1 MRKILDRLTALVMV
15 MLMFIQTCVPA
26 ITSFAKEEEL
36 DKRYVIQKLETLKQD
51 TYANFSL
58 NLATIL
64 DDKNLD
70 TDTNVKF
77 TLNAT
82 STDSNIKLLVR
93 KDFSL
98 YDERTFDKAEDAYKE
113 FDGIDKSLKD
123 QGLSLDVSVVQE
135 GEKYR
140 IKNNYVP
147 QAGKED
153 FGSDYKVYSLKV
165 IDKFDFDKQGLY
177 NKLPENDK
185 LSAEHNLQLS
195 EQRRLQQDGEVPEP
209 GKHNVTY
216 IFNFKVDK
224 SVDPTLTT
232 IALNKDANNPLE
244 VKQNAD
250 LFAAILNDKTYSV
263 YQTEQLPAEVTT
275 SIEHKKEVA
284 KAKAEADAKAKAE
297 ADAKAKKEAD
307 EKAKKEADE
316 KAKKDAKAKEEADA
330 KAKQEADKLKA
341 EEAKKTEEQK
351 AAEEKAKQE
360 AEAKAKA
367 EAEAKA
373 KAEAEAKAK
382 AEAEKLAAAEKA
394 KQEQLAKEQAEA
406 EAKRVAE
413 EKAKKDLENKKL
425 LGLVK
430 DTEER
435 QEEEPIIKKKE
446 IKEEVKSEPATPQER
461 KQKAEEF
468 DKALKDRKEEIKK
481 SEDKKDANNKED
493 NKKKA
498 DQKEVSKETKGL
510 LEGIKEFF
518 GFSNLQKADRELKA
532 ILSVKANGLKEVQ
545 ALLSSFEDKYHL
557 TKEEQAKLM
566 DDNKDAIKALIERDA
581 DKNFRPQVL
590 MGQSRSARTLTD
602 EEKANLDGKKFHILT
617 RFETSN
623 ALGPIQPGQ
632 FFNIHLD
639 KKLKVNDP
647 SSLEPLRYNGEII
660 ATPTYDNTKNIINY
674 KIIKEIPENIKVP
687 LNIPVDYN
695 TPNITLDNNEE
706 FVVTNKVSGL
716 GVKAPK
722 DLIPQKV
729 DKNGNLAG
737 SIIEPGRGDVPEL
750 IEADDK
756 SYKVDMDAYGTPV
769 VENGVLKGFNWT
781 ATVLSTTNLKGID
794 FHANFTTVKGS
805 GLGEIQNLALDGVKI
820 DNPDNNGLTGKLGI
834 VDSVHYKPAQKDG
847 NKFTYTFYTPT
858 TAVQETYM
866 LDINAVAN
874 GKVGAKRIV
883 GTQGWPRDKVEDATP
898 NRVGMNNRT
907 SILGEFTSDSAA
919 KWTVTDQVSTSDDG
933 KLPLA
938 SRQLG
943 GNQTLQTGQVAVYGI
958 DTTKG
963 SQTYGKMIQIGSV
976 ENAKPIPEQGTNPN
990 TAQPVGTIAAYEYTT
1005 DLDQQNPSAYT
1016 LGGVAISKAQDLQID
1031 QNWGLATG
1039 AKMPAQTIK
1048 AVDAAGKELGSVD
1061 VKAATD
1067 DSSTRR
1073 ITIPNVKVWSIGT
1086 DENGKVKAT
1095 KVQPKI
1101 DQGLPKE
1108 ETIDGKTFQCL
1119 ENYNYYEPSRH
1130 EYYVHNRAV
1139 VKTQKKFGKFIL
1151 KKTDAEGNPLQ
1162 GASFRLFPGPEVLTD
1177 KDGKA
1182 TFANIE
1188 PGTYNLIE
1196 SKAPVGYKPADDTT
1210 IVVDDNGVVRAA
1222 GDDASQEEDKTAT
1235 KYFEDA
1241 KYPAFMNA
1249 KSYAVGK
1256 KGEKMTTYIYLKPSK
1271 GGGTNQNTRLDIVG
1285 YDNNNG
1291 LSVEVFDVS
1300 PGQRDAVSEAM
1311 DLQNSPEKKAGGNV
1325 LGAVHKHAITGGPNT
1340 LDSFTQRTGYQ
1351 IKFPYQRFDGDW
1363 GFLVKITGRNNSSD
1377 GTVSYDWLTE
1387 NNPGNNAKIQKAI
1400 YPVDPSKTSS
1410 NTGGSTGNQ
1419 TKDTI
1424 VTIKNEKFETSPV
1437 EVTKVTTDKEK
1448 LGKATF
1454 VLKDSDNNILKTVTS
1469 ISTEGKDKGKV
1480 NFGKM
1485 PPGHY
1490 VIEEVASPDGYIES
1504 QLVFDVVVDN
1514 ANKVTYTARFKD
1526 GKGTPVQGVDY
1537 WIENEEIA
1545 DEKTKVPVT
1554 HVEQKM
1560 YISENNPGEIGT
1572 QDGVWEAYRYESL
1585 NYEAKIT
1592 TSEAKPNGRL
1602 TIQFDPNLD
1611 FTQYV
1616 NEIPKIIDNGE
1627 VIAKPY
1633 FNYDSNT
1640 LTYVFTDKA
1649 KGGQLNFS
1657 LKIVGIIPS
1666 KFYAKNSGTYYFT
1679 NVVAPGQ
1686 KNVQGNQ
1693 KDENIEIKAFYDDYD
1708 SARDGS
1714 QPTQMYYFRDVYKEG
1729 DQWYVKAL
1737 AYYNPKANAQGSRRN
1752 ARTLSFNWMTTD
1764 WFPNKQ
1770 IARWE
1775 GYGQKPAYEL
1785 DDLKVYRV
1793 LPVPTGFK
1801 NFVTNEPNMP
1811 RSMGIIPENDPNTYN
1826 LVYSQKIDPSKNLYD
1841 RQGNISVTYDPS
1853 KIISSG
1859 GVNTSLPL
1867 SVSMPQISPANEGY
1881 VIEQT
1886 FKVTDLDKFRSKFR
1900 TFYMTNGNLESAFA
1914 SKVNLN
1920 ESAASQAGK
1929 EIPKYYKQKI
1939 MMANEKYVPA
1949 KFSIKKFSEADKKLL
1964 AGAVFTLTDKSGKSI
1979 SRTTGSDGI
1988 LTFDNLKPG
1997 EYTLKETKAPE
2008 NFNKVEKTWNINV
2021 SKDGYVTIREISFD
2035 GQGDYLVGDNLTL
2048 DVSNRP
2054 TGTDFKVYKKDD
2066 TNQPLQGAEFTLT
2079 KDRKVVKTVKSDV
2092 NGLVNFEKL
2101 TKGIYILEETNPPAG
2116 FKNLGKKWVV
2126 EVDIN
2131 QKVKVYEYK
2140 DPDATKPPEKEN
2152 TDATKSLF
2160 GKDGTKWVDVAHR
2173 PLTGWSLDDN
2183 RWGGYTG
2190 NNHQPYKMGTR
2201 ILGINK
2207 GQKYIIQR
2215 YVINPEGGAM
2225 DLNSAVIHRE
2235 KPQYNNMT
2243 WYAGNEEIKA
2253 FILDKPVTGY
2263 VEDIRLQDFGLTEL
2277 NIGGLN
2283 PDIKKGTVQYSG
2295 GQNRLSLEFTDNGKT
2310 KIGNNP
2316 IVIDVKV
2323 PYDSLNAGVGTGMDL
2338 YADGTVYWKSD
2349 YYESVSYI
2357 VEGKDVKEKQD
2368 DPATPNIKGD
2378 HVSDG
2383 SLDVANERERHNFKF
2398 KKVDR
2403 DKDTDAVTGATFKLQ
2418 GPKIDD
2424 KNLGEEFWAHSGTDG
2439 MVNFDNLVPGIYKLT
2454 ETGPAQGY
2462 EPSHT
2467 DWTVFVKKDGKIYIR
2482 DNNSNAGGQ
2491 TNPDTQ
2497 WQKVSPNGKEV
2508 NKNFANLPNNPPKVA
2523 THIVE
2528 VNKKLN
2534 KFRQVFIINGNPED
2548 LSNTYFELHA
2558 QEEKRSLNDTN
2569 VRIVSLK
2576 EIGANSTPADIKNPG
2591 TAVTYGKEI
2600 INRNGFERL
2609 RIKPNVAGQEHRLA
2623 LTIEGDIPYSGTI
2636 GTGLDFYNYG
2646 SYDQNNNY
2654 NGNHYWAAESYKTLA
2669 DMTLQ
2674 AADPSSTGKS
2684 RSVYVGTSAANTIKP
2699 LLAKANLSSLKVARH
2714 SFFGESVTMNGLEIG
2729 NEIIAAAVRATG
2741 WEDVNPNNSD
2751 APTTRNDNPGKIQTK
2766 ITDINKND
2774 GKIRQV
2780 FLVNKENIKMIKA
2793 RLDFH
2798 AEPKNMNV
2806 IGQGFNPNNYPIN
2819 LNVISVRPVSTN
2831 STIDNLQYTGGEL
2844 KNLKVNY
2851 NEGTY
2856 WRHQLTL
2863 DNNNYQSPFAV
2874 VVEFEYQKSGT
2885 IGLGVNYRPNRGDAS
2900 KDYWAAESYT
2910 NGPAGINKNQP
2921 KITYE
2926 YGSEITEIPIVDYS
2940 NDPSKYVNDP
2950 NLEKGKYRIEEGT
2963 IGNTRTYYKYELKDG
2978 VRTGNK
2984 EIDTSKGTNGITI
2997 INKMVPK
3004 LRYVGTKD
3012 VASSTVTITF
3022 DGNGGQ
3028 WHMDPKTV
3036 TKGSEY
3042 ELPGCSFVAPDNT
3055 KEFDAWLVG
3064 GVRKNPGD
3072 KITVNDNIIVKAIWK
3087 DKAAPQPI
3095 EYTITSYS
3103 DANGNSVT
3111 ANLANATK
3119 DTKVDLTVTEN
3130 SNYTLATIWIEDDSG
3145 QKIQDVINNTFN
3157 MPEKNVHIKATF
3169 KAKQQVKSFS
3179 VVGDNDGR
3187 RGYVKVDPTESNN
3200 SYAKVDEKVTFTV
3213 IPGYD
3218 YKVQKVYLRTNNGRI
3233 LENVAVLEANNKG
3246 YFIMPDIS
3254 PDKSITIVA
3263 LYEKLKPG
3271 DREVPYQATEKLPY
3285 KVEKTVDPNMAPGE
3299 KKVVQKGVEGSVTY
3313 NYTISIEKGTAADAA
3328 YPADWPQDLLA
3339 TFQAMKGEGD
3349 RIAAYARTVV
3359 AGSRKEPTPEKVR
3372 VGKSNDPIDK
3382 YEPQPGDIEVPA
3394 DGAAEIIKIPNK
3406 KQGFVTKLFKRN
3418 AIGRPLEGATFS
3430 VNKMTDDTYKTVD
3443 KSFAP
3448 AIATSDKDG
3457 NITFKDQAGNP
3468 IALKP
3473 GYYTL
3478 TEDKAPTGYKKI
3490 TADWKIQV
3498 KDDGGRVYAVYKGP
3512 SDTPSSLVNDNE
3524 KAKAGD
3530 TTSQGIIVK
3539 SRLTDIN
3546 PENKTFVQRIY
3557 IDTRQHNGILNVQ
3570 ITPEHKREEIDRP
3583 GLPPV
3588 TIKEGVKTA
3597 YRSTYKISNPA
3608 TNKDITDEN
3617 FDHILRTYDLSGDD
3631 VSMVNT
3637 ARWRPF
3643 DWGFDEDQL
3652 NLEPG
3657 VYIVEVEGYYDDSII
3672 DKRVTNEVKI
3682 DENYKFLNKEGKKDY
3697 DSKGNDIT
3705 EPTLKDPYDRTDI
3718 NQDDLAKLDL
3728 HVDLYESKKEFKQLK
3743 LDKNGNATYEVV
3755 DKGSYQGGASQVTNY
3770 VKTKDGEDAAK
3781 KWSGTQDPKTK
3792 YANFVGKEVKYNGKT
3807 YVTGKIEPALG
3818 DEPYLHADT
3827 SINLK
3832 PIYDSAH
3839 EQELPKEGMEI
3850 INDEETYNITF
3861 SKHGKD
3867 DPNWADNGEEVT
3879 KNRLEGA
3886 IFKLQEL
3893 APGGYIDKPG
3903 TFVSSAFNGYF
3914 GFRGLKPG
3922 RYRLMEV
3929 KAPEGYKPIKD
3940 PILYMTI
3947 KYTGDIIDGKTGEI
3961 TPGKGLVTLEYN
3973 ENANGIIK
3981 YTPDEHAKVEDGKL
3995 VDYVTSATAKNMGKI
4010 INEKPGKGAVTINKK
4025 DGKGNALNGAK
4036 FKLTRLSSKLQ
4047 EDPTKPAD
4055 GKSLVSYSKDSSSI
4069 DDTAIAT
4076 VAAANDQKPKVKN
4089 GEILSLDPVKVG
4101 ASQIT
4106 GKSILAGKITLTFPG
4121 NQTAET
4127 TISVPGKFTVNLPT
4141 GVSLKENDQVTA
4153 NIKKDG
4159 MLVFD
4164 ELPIGNY
4171 VLEETKSPDGYQNKG
4186 QKWYFTVG
4194 GKGLDPYAGPVTRK
4208 GQDLSS
4214 SISIEES
4221 EIKVVKPNEGDK
4233 TAPDTIKPNSAH
4245 VLSIKNNFK
4254 LADGMEIKPGD
4265 FFQVKLSDY
4274 MDLKGIYDKE
4284 LIEGLDIF
4292 AEGIGT
4298 IAKANYDY
4306 DKGIITY
4313 TFTDYA
4319 NTYELKDFETSLT
4332 GHIKRDKLKYSATNV
4347 PVGIKM
4353 ISDPDTKFGKI
4364 NVVYELD
4371 TASHT
4376 DDWGNNLNIASKIT
4390 RFNPKTGEFEH
4401 IIYVNREQNF
4411 SNAAK
4416 LVYKPGTDVV
4426 NLHVEE
4432 FKINE
4437 QWTQSTYR
4445 KDNINLLMPPSF
4457 YVNPTEQYFR
4467 KPTDDYYNYT
4477 VNDNNPAIVNYNTG
4491 DLNWDDTYIIRVTG
4505 QIKEGS
4511 DRSQYNPK
4519 VRINA
4524 NNYPVWS
4531 AREDYVYEQWNK
4543 NLAEGKMEVTAINPK
4558 NEITFKKLDQAGEI
4572 LKDATFKLV
4581 KYNEDTKKWDDVKD
4595 STKTSGDDG
4604 LIKYEKLA
4612 PGKYGLVETK
4622 APEGYSPIEGHAA
4635 EFTVGDDGV
4644 ITRKVTKPKDQTPVG
4659 EKPGEKPK
4667 AGESPINPAGENQ
4680 GADPGTTPEK
4690 PKDTNVDM
4698 VEVDEPVGN
4707 GPINI
4712 INYKDIEFVKVD
4724 AVLDGENK
4732 KVFLPGAVFEVYKK
4746 DENGKYQPV
4755 KETKT
4760 KKAEDGTETT
4770 EQVTMTVT
4778 SDKNGKFKPKVNKPG
4793 DYALKE
4799 IKAPEGYAKMPG
4811 WIREFRLA
4819 DGKLYTLEKDPIKAS
4834 HTDSPKG
4841 WISSE
4846 VLSVDKKNNTFTQR
4860 IVINPNHKDFIIPN
4874 FQSYLR
4880 IFENDWS
4887 ITPKVEGENKGGKI
4901 KVALIGKD
4909 STKKITDL
4917 KDKDFIEYSPVI
4929 YKPEAGNTRSAYSL
4943 KGITGNGQ
4951 TDGQVKT
4958 TDSIVVEYTGKLAQG
4973 KTNVDQNAQVVLN
4986 YSIEDEVKYNLDWK
5000 VLTENKPVYDEYDL
5014 TKPVEVENRKA
5025 TYPLTGALGI
5035 IGFLVV
5041 GGIMMAMAYYK
5052 YRRKRRESALS

>member
-1 MRKILDRLTALVMV
+1 
-15 MLMFIQTCVPA
+15 MFIQTCVPA

-36 DKRYVIQKLETLKQD
+36 DKRYVIQKLESLKQD

-98 YDERTFDKAEDAYKE
+98 YDERTFDKVEDAYKE
-113 FDGIDKSLKD
+113 FDRIDKSLKD
-123 QGLSLDVSVVQE
+123 QGLRLDVSVVQD

-165 IDKFDFDKQGLY
+165 IDKFDFGKQGLY

-185 LSAEHNLQLS
+185 LSAEHNLQIA

-209 GKHNVTY
+209 DKHNVTY
-216 IFNFKVDK
+216 IFDFKVDK
-224 SVDPTLTT
+224 SVDPALTT

-263 YQTEQLPAEVTT
+263 YQTEQLPAEVTS

-284 KAKAEADAKAKAE
+284 KKKAEAKAKAE

-307 EKAKKEADE
+307 EKAKKEAEEKAKKEADE
-316 KAKKDAKAKEEADA
+316 KAKKEAEEKAKADS
-330 KAKQEADKLKA
+330 KAKQEADKKKS
-341 EEAKKTEEQK
+341 EEAKKSEEQK

-360 AEAKAKA
+360 AD
-367 EAEAKA
+367 AKA

-394 KQEQLAKEQAEA
+394 KQEQLAKEQKEA
-406 EAKRVAE
+406 EAKRAAE

-430 DTEER
+430 DTEEK

-446 IKEEVKSEPATPQER
+446 TKEEVKKEPATPQER

-468 DKALKDRKEEIKK
+468 DKALKEKKEEIKK

-493 NKKKA
+493 NKKTTDK
-498 DQKEVSKETKGL
+498 KEVSKETKGL

-545 ALLSSFEDKYHL
+545 ALLSSFEAKYHL
-557 TKEEQAKLM
+557 TQQEQAKLM
-566 DDNKDAIKALIERDA
+566 DDNADAIKALIEKDA
-581 DKNFRPQVL
+581 DKNFNSQMLLAQTREPRP
-590 MGQSRSARTLTD
+590 LTD

-623 ALGPIQPGQ
+623 AFGPIQPGQ

-647 SSLEPLRYNGEII
+647 SSLEPIRYNGQVI
-660 ATPTYDNTKNIINY
+660 AKPTYDSTKNIIKY
-674 KIIKEIPENIKVP
+674 EIVKEIPENIKVP

-695 TPNITLDNNEE
+695 TANITLDDNGE
-706 FVVTNKVSGL
+706 FVVTNRVSGL

-722 DLIPQKV
+722 DLVPQKV

-976 ENAKPIPEQGTNPN
+976 GNAKPIPGAGTNPN

-1016 LGGVAISKAQDLQID
+1016 LGGVAISKYQDLSID

-1039 AKMPAQTIK
+1039 ANMPEQTIT
-1048 AVDAAGKELGSVD
+1048 AAGSSVKVEAGKD
-1061 VKAATD
+1061 GQ
-1067 DSSTRR
+1067 STRR
-1073 ITIPNVKVWSIGT
+1073 ITIPNVKVWDIDSSGNAKKI
-1086 DENGKVKAT
+1086 
-1095 KVQPKI
+1095 QPKVVQ
-1101 DQGLPKE
+1101 DLPKE
-1108 ETIDGKTFQCL
+1108 ETVDGKTFQFV
-1119 ENYNYYEPSRH
+1119 ENYNYYKSDLG

-1139 VKTQKKFGKFIL
+1139 EKTEKKFGKFIL
-1151 KKTDAEGNPLQ
+1151 NKTDADGKPLQ

-1222 GDDASQEEDKTAT
+1222 GDNASQEDDKTAT
-1235 KYFEDA
+1235 KYYEDDR
-1241 KYPAFMNA
+1241 YPAFMNV
-1249 KSYAVGK
+1249 KSYAKGK
-1256 KGEKMTTYIYLKPSK
+1256 KGENMTTYIYLKPTK

-1340 LDSFTQRTGYQ
+1340 FDPFTQRTGYQ

-1410 NTGGSTGNQ
+1410 NTGGSTGQ

-1424 VTIKNEKFETSPV
+1424 VTIKNEKFKTSPV

-1469 ISTEGKDKGKV
+1469 ISTEGEDKGKV
-1480 NFGKM
+1480 NFGQM

-1514 ANKVTYTARFKD
+1514 ANQVTYSARFKD

-1545 DEKTKVPVT
+1545 DEDTRVPVT
-1554 HVEQKM
+1554 TVNQKM

-1592 TSEAKPNGRL
+1592 TSKAKPGGRL

-1649 KGGQLNFS
+1649 KGGKLNFS

-1826 LVYSQKIDPSKNLYD
+1826 LVYSQKIDPNKNLYD

-1964 AGAVFTLTDKSGKSI
+1964 AGAVFTLTDKSGKAV
-1979 SRTTGSDGI
+1979 SRTTGTDGI

-1997 EYTLKETKAPE
+1997 EYTLKETTAPKDY
-2008 NFNKVEKTWNINV
+2008 NLVEKTWNINV

-2079 KDRKVVKTVKSDV
+2079 KDGKVVKTVKSDV

-3349 RIAAYARTVV
+3349 RIAAYARAEV
-3359 AGSRKEPTPEKVR
+3359 ADSRIEPTTEKVR
-3372 VGKSNDPIDK
+3372 VGKSNDPIDS

-3430 VNKMTDDTYKTVD
+3430 VNKMTDDTYKTRD

-3448 AIATSDKDG
+3448 AIGTSDKDG
-3457 NITFKDQAGNP
+3457 NITFTDQAGNP

-3512 SDTPSSLVNDNE
+3512 SDTPSSLVNNNE
-3524 KAKAGD
+3524 KSKAGD
-3530 TTSQGIIVK
+3530 TRDKGIIVK

-3557 IDTRQHNGILNVQ
+3557 IDTRNHSGILNVQ

-3597 YRSTYKISNPA
+3597 YRSTYKISNAA
-3608 TNKDITDEN
+3608 TNKDISDGN

-3718 NQDDLAKLDL
+3718 DPDDLAKLDL
-3728 HVDLYESKKEFKQLK
+3728 HVDLYEGKREFKQLK
-3743 LDKNGNATYEVV
+3743 VDATGNPTYEVV

-3770 VKTKDGEDAAK
+3770 VKSKNGEDAAK
-3781 KWSGTQDPKTK
+3781 EWSGTQDPKTK
-3792 YANFVGKEVKYNGKT
+3792 YANFVGKEVKYDGKT
-3807 YVTGKIEPALG
+3807 YVTGKVDPALG
-3818 DEPYLHADT
+3818 NEPYLHADT
-3827 SINLK
+3827 SIKLK
-3832 PIYDSAH
+3832 PIYDSTH

-3867 DPNWADNGEEVT
+3867 DPKWKDNGKEVT
-3879 KNRLEGA
+3879 ENRLEGA

-3929 KAPEGYKPIKD
+3929 KAPAGYKPIKD

-3947 KYTGDIIDGKTGEI
+3947 KYTGKVVNNETGEI
-3961 TPGKGLVTLEYN
+3961 TPGRGLVTLEYN
-3973 ENANGIIK
+3973 KNANGIIK
-3981 YTPDEHAKVEDGKL
+3981 YAPDEHATVQDGKL

-4025 DGKGNALNGAK
+4025 DGLNNALEGAN

-4047 EDPTKPAD
+4047 KDPTKPEEGNA
-4055 GKSLVSYSKDSSSI
+4055 GVSYSKES
-4069 DDTAIAT
+4069 
-4076 VAAANDQKPKVKN
+4076 
-4089 GEILSLDPVKVG
+4089 G
-4101 ASQIT
+4101 
-4106 GKSILAGKITLTFPG
+4106 
-4121 NQTAET
+4121 
-4127 TISVPGKFTVNLPT
+4127 
-4141 GVSLKENDQVTA
+4141 
-4153 NIKKDG
+4153 KDG
-4159 MLVFD
+4159 VVKFE

-4171 VLEETKSPDGYQNKG
+4171 LLEETKSPDGYQNKG

-4194 GKGLDPYAGPVTRK
+4194 GKGLDPYAGPVTEK
-4208 GQDLSS
+4208 GQDRTS
-4214 SISIEES
+4214 SISIDKQV
-4221 EIKVVKPNEGDK
+4221 IKVVKPNADDK
-4233 TAPDTIKPNSAH
+4233 TQEGIIKPNSAH
-4245 VLSIKNNFK
+4245 VLSIKSDFK
-4254 LADGMEIKPGD
+4254 LKDGMDIKPGD
-4265 FFQVKLSDY
+4265 YFKVKLSDY

-4284 LIEGLDIF
+4284 LIDGLDIF

-4298 IAKANYDY
+4298 IAKADYDY

-4319 NTYELKDFETSLT
+4319 NTYDLKDFETSLT
-4332 GHIKRDKLKYSATNV
+4332 GHIRTDKLKYSAKNV

-4364 NVVYELD
+4364 NVAYELN

-4390 RFNPKTGEFEH
+4390 KFNPQTGEFEH
-4401 IIYVNREQNF
+4401 IIYLNREQNF
-4411 SNAAK
+4411 SNAAT

-4432 FKINE
+4432 FKIE
-4437 QWTQSTYR
+4437 EKWTQSPYR
-4445 KDNINLLMPPSF
+4445 TDNINLLMPPSF
-4457 YVNPTEQYFR
+4457 YVKPNNTDFR
-4467 KPTDDYYNYT
+4467 KPTDDKYSRI
-4477 VNDNNPAIVNYNTG
+4477 VNDANPAELNYNTG

-4505 QIKEGS
+4505 QIAEGK

-4519 VRINA
+4519 VRIDA
-4524 NNYPVWS
+4524 NEYPVWS

-4572 LKDATFKLV
+4572 LPGATFKLV
-4581 KYNEDTKKWDDVKD
+4581 KYNEDTKKWDDVAD

-4604 LIKYEKLA
+4604 LIKYEKLS

-4622 APEGYSPIEGHAA
+4622 APDGYSPIEGHAA

-4644 ITRKVTKPKDQTPVG
+4644 ITRKVKKPNDQTPVG
-4659 EKPGEKPK
+4659 EKPGDKPK

-4680 GADPGTTPEK
+4680 GADPGTTPDK
-4690 PKDTNVDM
+4690 PNDENVEM

-4724 AVLDGENK
+4724 AEDK
-4732 KVFLPGAVFEVYKK
+4732 TAFLEGAVFEVYKK
-4746 DENGKYQPV
+4746 DDKGKYQPV
-4755 KETKT
+4755 KIKNDKGE
-4760 KKAEDGTETT
+4760 E
-4770 EQVTMTVT
+4770 VTMTVT
-4778 SDKNGKFKPKVNKPG
+4778 SDDKGKFKPKVNKVG

-4799 IKAPEGYAKMPG
+4799 TKAPAGYAKIPG

-4819 DGKLYTLEKDPIKAS
+4819 DGKLYTREKDPIKAS
-4834 HTDSPKG
+4834 YTDSAHG

-4846 VLSVDKKNNTFTQR
+4846 VLSVDKDNKTFKQR
-4860 IVINPNHKDFIIPN
+4860 IVINPNHKKLDIPSTA
-4874 FQSYLR
+4874 SYLR
-4880 IFENDWS
+4880 ILENGWS
-4887 ITPKVEGENKGGKI
+4887 ITPKAKGKI
-4901 KVALIGKD
+4901 KVALIKD
-4909 STKKITDL
+4909 NDTRKISEL
-4917 KDKDFIEYSPVI
+4917 KVDDFKTFEPVT
-4929 YKPEAGNTRSAYSL
+4929 YGSDNQGNTGSRYDL
-4943 KGITGNGQ
+4943 NKIKELPDYTN
-4951 TDGQVKT
+4951 TDA
-4958 TDSIVVEYTGKLAQG
+4958 IVVEYSGTLGKDKNGADIT
-4973 KTNVDQNAQVVLN
+4973 KVDQKAEVILN
-4986 YSIEDEVKYNLDWK
+4986 YSIADQVDYSLDWTA
-5000 VLTENKPVYDEYDL
+5000 LTENKPVYDEYDL

-5025 TYPLTGALGI
+5025 TYPLTGAMGI
-5035 IGFLVV
+5035 IGFIVV
-5041 GGIMMAMAYYK
+5041 GVVMMATAYYK

>member
-1 MRKILDRLTALVMV
+1 MEVFSPVAALAAS
-15 MLMFIQTCVPA
+15 LIDEPESQNSTRIEENISGELFNKPA
-26 ITSFAKEEEL
+26 
-36 DKRYVIQKLETLKQD
+36 
-51 TYANFSL
+51 
-58 NLATIL
+58 
-64 DDKNLD
+64 
-70 TDTNVKF
+70 
-77 TLNAT
+77 
-82 STDSNIKLLVR
+82 
-93 KDFSL
+93 
-98 YDERTFDKAEDAYKE
+98 
-113 FDGIDKSLKD
+113 
-123 QGLSLDVSVVQE
+123 
-135 GEKYR
+135 
-140 IKNNYVP
+140 
-147 QAGKED
+147 
-153 FGSDYKVYSLKV
+153 
-165 IDKFDFDKQGLY
+165 
-177 NKLPENDK
+177 
-185 LSAEHNLQLS
+185 
-195 EQRRLQQDGEVPEP
+195 
-209 GKHNVTY
+209 
-216 IFNFKVDK
+216 
-224 SVDPTLTT
+224 
-232 IALNKDANNPLE
+232 
-244 VKQNAD
+244 
-250 LFAAILNDKTYSV
+250 
-263 YQTEQLPAEVTT
+263 
-275 SIEHKKEVA
+275 
-284 KAKAEADAKAKAE
+284 AKAEKTDNRNKEEVHKKTSNKAKDTGKAP
-297 ADAKAKKEAD
+297 DLIPAKKTKNDHESMNPAKQAKND
-307 EKAKKEADE
+307 YEILVPAKEKAKPEA
-316 KAKKDAKAKEEADA
+316 KAAEEAKAKEEQAA
-330 KAKQEADKLKA
+330 KEKAELDKIEKEKQEALRI
-341 EEAKKTEEQK
+341 
-351 AAEEKAKQE
+351 E
-360 AEAKAKA
+360 AERQAQAARANDAEAAAA
-367 EAEAKA
+367 EAEYRDAHQKRLELEQLLEEKLKEKGLRDQKKQSEKSLNA
-373 KAEAEAKAK
+373 EESNKLKNTNKEEITEEEEEGFLDKVKNFFIGDADIARMKAEFRAQIPTEQN
-382 AEAEKLAAAEKA
+382 
-394 KQEQLAKEQAEA
+394 QEEIDA
-406 EAKRVAE
+406 
-413 EKAKKDLENKKL
+413 
-425 LGLVK
+425 GLIMVQPFDK
-430 DTEER
+430 
-435 QEEEPIIKKKE
+435 QEEEAPKRESFRSAFRSMAFWIDNSEEDENSGLE
-446 IKEEVKSEPATPQER
+446 ISDEELPGAVGAGRELTDQE
-461 KQKAEEF
+461 KTNLA
-468 DKALKDRKEEIKK
+468 
-481 SEDKKDANNKED
+481 
-493 NKKKA
+493 NKKFT
-498 DQKEVSKETKGL
+498 V
-510 LEGIKEFF
+510 
-518 GFSNLQKADRELKA
+518 
-532 ILSVKANGLKEVQ
+532 
-545 ALLSSFEDKYHL
+545 
-557 TKEEQAKLM
+557 M
-566 DDNKDAIKALIERDA
+566 
-581 DKNFRPQVL
+581 
-590 MGQSRSARTLTD
+590 
-602 EEKANLDGKKFHILT
+602 T

-623 ALGPIQPGQ
+623 VLGPIQPGQ

-639 KKLKVNDP
+639 KKLTVKDP
-647 SSLEPLRYNGEII
+647 SSLEPVRYNGEII
-660 ATPTYDNTKNIINY
+660 ASPTYNAKDNIIEY
-674 KIIKEIPENIKVP
+674 KIVKEIPNNIKVP

-695 TPNITLDNNEE
+695 TSNITLDNNGE
-706 FVVTNKVSGL
+706 FVVTNRVSGL

-756 SYKVDMDAYGTPV
+756 SYKVDMDAYGTPDV
-769 VENGVLKGFNWT
+769 VDGVLKGFNWT
-781 ATVLSTTNLKGID
+781 AQVMSTRNLNGID
-794 FHANFTTVKGS
+794 FSVNFTTVKGS
-805 GLGEIQNLALDGVKI
+805 GLGKIEKLAIDGI
-820 DNPDNNGLTGKLGI
+820 SINPESNNLTGKLGI
-834 VDSVHYKPAQKDG
+834 EDSVHYKPAQKDG
-847 NKFTYTFYTPT
+847 NKFTYTFYTPVT
-858 TAVQETYM
+858 EKQETYM

-883 GTQGWPRDKVEDATP
+883 GTQGYPRDKVADATP

-907 SILGEFTSDSAA
+907 SILGEFANENQA
-919 KWTVTDQVSTSDDG
+919 NWTVTDQVSTGDDG

-938 SRQLG
+938 SRKLG
-943 GNQTLQTGQVAVYGI
+943 GNQNLNTVKVAVYGI
-958 DTTKG
+958 DTKT
-963 SQTYGKMIQIGSV
+963 GKMV
-976 ENAKPIPEQGTNPN
+976 EKSAETSINPPSIPDAETNPN
-990 TAQPVGTIAAYEYTT
+990 TEQAVGTIAAYEYTT
-1005 DLDQQNPSAYT
+1005 DLDRQNPSAYT

-1031 QNWGLATG
+1031 QNWSLDTG
-1039 AKMPAQTIK
+1039 VKMPAQTIK
-1048 AVDAAGKELGSVD
+1048 AVDAGGNELGKVD
-1061 VKAATD
+1061 VSAAKN

-1073 ITIPNVKVWSIGT
+1073 ITIPNVKVWDIDGSGNAKKI
-1086 DENGKVKAT
+1086 
-1095 KVQPKI
+1095 QPKVVQ
-1101 DQGLPKE
+1101 DLPKE
-1108 ETIDGKTFQCL
+1108 ETIDGKTFQFV
-1119 ENYNYYEPSRH
+1119 ENYNYYKSDLG

-1139 VKTQKKFGKFIL
+1139 EKTEKKFGKFIL
-1151 KKTDAEGNPLQ
+1151 NKTDAEGNPLE
-1162 GASFRLFPGPEVLTD
+1162 GASFRLFPGPEVITD

-1182 TFANIE
+1182 TFSNVE
-1188 PGTYNLIE
+1188 PGTYTLME
-1196 SKAPVGYKPADDTT
+1196 VKAPLGYKPADDTT

-1222 GDDASQEEDKTAT
+1222 GDDASQEDDKTAT
-1235 KYFEDA
+1235 KYYEDDR
-1241 KYPAFMNA
+1241 YPAFMNV
-1249 KSYAVGK
+1249 KSYAKGK
-1256 KGEKMTTYIYLKPSK
+1256 KDDTMTTYIYLKPTK

-1311 DLQNSPEKKAGGNV
+1311 DLQNSPEKKSGGNV

-1340 LDSFTQRTGYQ
+1340 FDSFTQRTGYQ

-1410 NTGGSTGNQ
+1410 NTGGSTGQ
-1419 TKDTI
+1419 IKDTI

-1469 ISTEGKDKGKV
+1469 ISTEGDDKGKV
-1480 NFGKM
+1480 NFGQM

-1514 ANKVTYTARFKD
+1514 ANQVTYSARFKD

-1545 DEKTKVPVT
+1545 DENTKVPVT
-1554 HVEQKM
+1554 HVDQKM

-1585 NYEAKIT
+1585 NYEAKIKT
-1592 TSEAKPNGRL
+1592 NTAQKGSRL

-1616 NEIPKIIDNGE
+1616 NEIPKLKDGNT
-1627 VIAKPY
+1627 VIAEPY

-1640 LTYVFTDKA
+1640 LTYVFNQNSKQGETE
-1649 KGGQLNFS
+1649 FS

-1666 KFYAKNSGTYYFT
+1666 KFYAKNSGTYSFT

-1686 KNVQGNQ
+1686 TNVKGNQ
-1693 KDENIEIKAFYDDYD
+1693 SETTSVKAFYDDYD

-1737 AYYNPKANAQGSRRN
+1737 AYYNPMANAQGSRRN
-1752 ARTLSFNWMTTD
+1752 ARTLSFNWMTTN
-1764 WFPNKQ
+1764 WFPDKQ

-1793 LPVPTGFK
+1793 LPVPKFTY
-1801 NFVTNEPNMP
+1801 VTNEPNMP

-1886 FKVTDLDKFRSKFR
+1886 FKVTDLDKFRSRFR

-1920 ESAASQAGK
+1920 EAAASQASK
-1929 EIPKYYKQKI
+1929 EIPKYYKQRI
-1939 MMANEKYVPA
+1939 LMANEKYVPA
-1949 KFSIKKFSEADKKLL
+1949 KFSIKKFSEADKNLL
-1964 AGAVFTLTDKSGKSI
+1964 SGAVFTLTDKEGKAI
-1979 SRTTGSDGI
+1979 SRTTGTNGI

-2066 TNQPLQGAEFTLT
+2066 TNQPLQGAEFTLKK
-2079 KDRKVVKTVKSDV
+2079 KDGTLVKTVKSDV
-2092 NGLVNFEKL
+2092 NGLVSFEKL
-2101 TKGIYILEETNPPAG
+2101 SKGTYILEETNPPAG
-2116 FKNLGKKWVV
+2116 FKKLDKKWVV
-2126 EVDIN
+2126 EVGDDN
-2131 QKVKVYEYK
+2131 KAKVYEYK

-2160 GKDGTKWVDVAHR
+2160 GNDGTKWVDVAHR

-2190 NNHQPYKMGTR
+2190 NNRAPYKMGTR

-2215 YVINPEGGAM
+2215 YVINPEAGSM
-2225 DLNSAVIHRE
+2225 NLNSAVIHRE

-2263 VEDIRLQDFGLTEL
+2263 VEDIRLQDFGITEL
-2277 NIGGLN
+2277 NIDGLN
-2283 PDIKKGTVQYSG
+2283 PDITTGKVQYSG
-2295 GQNRLSLEFTDNGKT
+2295 GQNRLSLQFTDNGKA
-2310 KIGNNP
+2310 KIGNHP

-2323 PYDSLNAGVGTGMDL
+2323 PYDSPNAGVGTGMDL

-2378 HVSDG
+2378 HVSDD
-2383 SLDVANERERHNFKF
+2383 SLDVTNERERHNFKF
-2398 KKVDR
+2398 KKVDQ

-2424 KNLGEEFWAHSGTDG
+2424 DNLGDEFWAHSGKDG
-2439 MVNFDNLVPGIYKLT
+2439 MVNFDDLVPGIYKLT

-2467 DWTVFVKKDGKIYIR
+2467 DWTVFVKKDGKVYIR
-2482 DNNSNAGGQ
+2482 DNNSSTGGQ

-2497 WQKVSPNGKEV
+2497 WQKVSPNGKET
-2508 NKNFANLPNNPPKVA
+2508 NKTFANLPNNPPKVA
-2523 THIVE
+2523 TQIVE

-2534 KFRQVFIINGNPED
+2534 KFRQVFIINGNPETLRD
-2548 LSNTYFELHA
+2548 TYFELHA
-2558 QEEKRSLNDTN
+2558 QEETRSLNDSN
-2569 VRIVSLK
+2569 VKIVSIK
-2576 EIGANSTPADIKNPG
+2576 EIGANSTPTDIKNPG

-2609 RIKPNVAGQEHRLA
+2609 RIKPNVAGPEHRLA

-2646 SYDQNNNY
+2646 SYDQNNKY

-2669 DMTLQ
+2669 DMTLL

-2684 RSVYVGTSAANTIKP
+2684 RSVYVGDAVASTSARASLYT
-2699 LLAKANLSSLKVARH
+2699 AKAQEVNVANALLKPELVTSPSSVVDNIAMANAKRNIIKLANEEALAT
-2714 SFFGESVTMNGLEIG
+2714 SGLEMSNNLVSAPVG
-2729 NEIIAAAVRATG
+2729 AG
-2741 WEDVNPNNSD
+2741 QDWETVDSNNSD
-2751 APTTRNDNPGKIQTK
+2751 SPTTRNDNPGKIQTK
-2766 ITDINKND
+2766 IIDINKKD

-2780 FLVNKENIKMIKA
+2780 FLINKENIKMIKA

-2831 STIDNLQYTGGEL
+2831 STIDNLEYTGGEL

-2874 VVEFEYQKSGT
+2874 VVEFDYQKTGT
-2885 IGLGVNYRPNRGDAS
+2885 IGLGANYQPNRGDAS
-2900 KDYWAAESYT
+2900 KNYWAAESYA
-2910 NGPAGINKNQP
+2910 NGPSGINKNKP

-2926 YGSEITEIPIVDYS
+2926 KTSEITEIPIEDYS
-2940 NDPSKYVNDP
+2940 NDPSKYVDDP
-2950 NLEKGKYRIEEGT
+2950 NLEKGQSRIVDGEKGSK
-2963 IGNTRTYYKYELKDG
+2963 RTYFLVEYKDG
-2978 VRTGNK
+2978 VKTGNRT
-2984 EIDTSKGTNGITI
+2984 IDTSRGTNGVDIL
-2997 INKMVPK
+2997 KEMVPK

-3012 VASSTVTITF
+3012 VATTKYTVWVENTKLSATPNKDVAAGTPVKVTVTPDSNEELDRLYYN
-3022 DGNGGQ
+3022 DGKKDVDIDKDTKIFN
-3028 WHMDPKTV
+3028 MPASNVMVKATYKPKTQ
-3036 TKGSEY
+3036 
-3042 ELPGCSFVAPDNT
+3042 
-3055 KEFDAWLVG
+3055 
-3064 GVRKNPGD
+3064 
-3072 KITVNDNIIVKAIWK
+3072 
-3087 DKAAPQPI
+3087 PQPTEFSI
-3095 EYTITSYS
+3095 KSYNS
-3103 DANGNSVT
+3103 TTGSVT
-3111 ANLANATK
+3111 AKATAK
-3119 DTKVDLTVTEN
+3119 EGETVKLTVTPATGYEIESINIVGEN
-3130 SNYTLATIWIEDDSG
+3130 GTSVATVNQLDKTFVMPAED
-3145 QKIQDVINNTFN
+3145 V
-3157 MPEKNVHIKATF
+3157 EIKATF
-3169 KAKQQVKSFS
+3169 KKKATTYYVSPTIIQYQGK
-3179 VVGDNDGR
+3179 VVINPTSDTTSDP
-3187 RGYVKVDPTESNN
+3187 GYTK
-3200 SYAKVDEKVTFTV
+3200 AAAGEKVTFYIQTENGYRVKENSVYVRKADGSGQNVNDLVFDGVNGTFTMPATSVTV
-3213 IPGYD
+3213 YA
-3218 YKVQKVYLRTNNGRI
+3218 RF
-3233 LENVAVLEANNKG
+3233 EALPAG
-3246 YFIMPDIS
+3246 TRD
-3254 PDKSITIVA
+3254 
-3263 LYEKLKPG
+3263 
-3271 DREVPYQATEKLPY
+3271 VPYQATEKLPFA
-3285 KVEKTVDPNMAPGE
+3285 VEKTVDPNLAPGE
-3299 KKVVQKGVEGSVTY
+3299 KKVDQAGKEGSVTY
-3313 NYTISIEKGTAADAA
+3313 NYTISIEKGTAPDAA

-3339 TFQAMKGEGD
+3339 TFQAMKQPGD
-3349 RIAAYARTVV
+3349 RIAAYARTEV
-3359 AGSRKEPTPEKVR
+3359 AGSRIEPTTEKVR
-3372 VGKSNDPIDK
+3372 VGKSNDPIDS

-3394 DGAAEIIKIPNK
+3394 DDAAEIIKIPNK

-3418 AIGRPLEGATFS
+3418 AIGRPLEGASFS
-3430 VNKMTDDTYKTVD
+3430 VNKMTDDTYKTRD

-3448 AIATSDKDG
+3448 AIGTSDKEG
-3457 NITFKDQAGNP
+3457 NITFTDQAGNP

-3498 KDDGGRVYAVYKGP
+3498 KDDGGRVYAIYKGP
-3512 SDTPSSLVNDNE
+3512 SDTPSSLVNNNE
-3524 KAKAGD
+3524 KSKAGD
-3530 TTSQGIIVK
+3530 TNDKGIKVK

-3557 IDTRQHNGILNVQ
+3557 IDTRNHSGILNVQ

-3597 YRSTYKISNPA
+3597 YRSTYKISNA
-3608 TNKDITDEN
+3608 TTNKDITAGN

-3697 DSKGNDIT
+3697 DSEGKDVT
-3705 EPTLKDPYDRTDI
+3705 KPTLKDPYDRTDI
-3718 NQDDLAKLDL
+3718 DTDDLAKLDL
-3728 HVDLYESKKEFKQLK
+3728 HVDLYEGKREFKQLK
-3743 LDKNGNATYEVV
+3743 LDKNGNKTYEVV
-3755 DKGSYQGGASQVTNY
+3755 DKGSYQGGAAQVTNY
-3770 VKTKDGEDAAK
+3770 VKSKNGEDAAK
-3781 KWSGTQDPKTK
+3781 EWSGTQDPKTK
-3792 YANFVGKEVKYNGKT
+3792 YANFVGKKVVYNGKT
-3807 YVTGKIEPALG
+3807 YVTGKVDPALG
-3818 DEPYLHADT
+3818 EPYLHADT

-3832 PIYDSAH
+3832 PIYDSTH

-3867 DPNWADNGEEVT
+3867 DPNWKDNGKEVT
-3879 KNRLEGA
+3879 ENRLEGA

-3914 GFRGLKPG
+3914 GFRGLPPG

-3929 KAPEGYKPIKD
+3929 KAPAGYKPIKD

-3947 KYTGDIIDGKTGEI
+3947 KYTGKVVNNETGEI
-3961 TPGKGLVTLEYN
+3961 TPGRGLVTLEYN
-3973 ENANGIIK
+3973 KNANGIIK
-3981 YTPDEHAKVEDGKL
+3981 YAPDEHATVQDGKL

-4025 DGKGNALNGAK
+4025 DGLNNALEGAN

-4047 EDPTKPAD
+4047 KDPTKPEEGNA
-4055 GKSLVSYSKDSSSI
+4055 GVSYSKES
-4069 DDTAIAT
+4069 
-4076 VAAANDQKPKVKN
+4076 
-4089 GEILSLDPVKVG
+4089 G
-4101 ASQIT
+4101 
-4106 GKSILAGKITLTFPG
+4106 
-4121 NQTAET
+4121 
-4127 TISVPGKFTVNLPT
+4127 
-4141 GVSLKENDQVTA
+4141 
-4153 NIKKDG
+4153 KDG
-4159 MLVFD
+4159 VVKFE

-4171 VLEETKSPDGYQNKG
+4171 LLEETKSPDGYQNKG

-4194 GKGLDPYAGPVTRK
+4194 GKGLDPYAGPVTEK
-4208 GQDLSS
+4208 GQDRTS
-4214 SISIEES
+4214 SISIANQVIE
-4221 EIKVVKPNEGDK
+4221 VVKPNADDKKQEGI
-4233 TAPDTIKPNSAH
+4233 IKPNSAH
-4245 VLSIKNNFK
+4245 VLSIKSKFK
-4254 LADGMEIKPGD
+4254 LDDGMDIKPGD
-4265 FFQVKLSDY
+4265 YFKVKLSDY

-4284 LIEGLDIF
+4284 LIDGLDIF

-4298 IAKANYDY
+4298 IAKADYDY
-4306 DKGIITY
+4306 DNGIITY

-4319 NTYELKDFETSLT
+4319 NTYDLKNFETSLT
-4332 GHIKRDKLKYSATNV
+4332 GHIRTDKLKYSAKNV

-4353 ISDPDTKFGKI
+4353 ISDPDIEFGKI

-4390 RFNPKTGEFEH
+4390 KFNPQTGEFEH
-4401 IIYVNREQNF
+4401 IIYLNREQNF
-4411 SNAAK
+4411 SNAAT

-4432 FKINE
+4432 FKIE
-4437 QWTQSTYR
+4437 EKWTRSQYR
-4445 KDNINLLMPPSF
+4445 TDNINLLMPPSF
-4457 YVNPTEQYFR
+4457 YVKPNNTDFR
-4467 KPTDDYYNYT
+4467 KPTDDKYSRI
-4477 VNDNNPAIVNYNTG
+4477 VNDANPAELNYNTG

-4505 QIKEGS
+4505 QIAEGK
-4511 DRSQYNPK
+4511 DRSYYNPK
-4519 VRINA
+4519 VRIDA

-4572 LKDATFKLV
+4572 LPGATFKLV
-4581 KYNEDTKKWDDVKD
+4581 KYNEDTQKWDDVTDTEGKTI
-4595 STKTSGDDG
+4595 TKTSGQDG

-4622 APEGYSPIEGHAA
+4622 APEGYSPIDGHAA

-4659 EKPGEKPK
+4659 EKPGDKPK
-4667 AGESPINPAGENQ
+4667 EGESPINPAGENQ
-4680 GADPGTTPEK
+4680 GADPGTTPDK
-4690 PKDTNVDM
+4690 PKDTNIEM
-4698 VEVDEPVGN
+4698 VTVDEPVGN

-4746 DENGKYQPV
+4746 DDKGKYQPV
-4755 KETKT
+4755 KIKNDKGE
-4760 KKAEDGTETT
+4760 E
-4770 EQVTMTVT
+4770 VTMTVT
-4778 SDKNGKFKPKVNKPG
+4778 SDKDGKFKPKVNKVG

-4799 IKAPEGYAKMPG
+4799 IKAPDGYAKIPG

-4834 HTDSPKG
+4834 HTDSPG
-4841 WISSE
+4841 GMITSE
-4846 VLSVDKKNNTFTQR
+4846 VLTVDKDNRTFTQR
-4860 IVINPNHKDFIIPN
+4860 IVINPNHKDFTIPN

-4887 ITPKVEGENKGGKI
+4887 ITPKVEGENKGGKV

-4909 STKKITDL
+4909 STKKISEL
-4917 KDKDFIEYSPVI
+4917 EGNDFKEYSPVI
-4929 YKPEAGNTRSAYSL
+4929 YKPEAGNIRSAYSL

-4951 TDGQVKT
+4951 KDGQVTT
-4958 TDSIVVEYTGKLAQG
+4958 TDTIVVEYTGTLAQG
-4973 KTNVDQNAQVVLN
+4973 KTKVDQKAEVILN
-4986 YSIEDEVKYNLDWK
+4986 YSITDQVDYSLDWT

-5025 TYPLTGALGI
+5025 EYPHTGGMGTLIFTLAG
-5035 IGFLVV
+5035 LVL
-5041 GGIMMAMAYYK
+5041 MSAAAYVYS
-5052 YRRKRRESALS
+5052 RKRGVSYDD

>member
-1 MRKILDRLTALVMV
+1 MEVFSPVAALAAS
-15 MLMFIQTCVPA
+15 LIDEPESQNSTRIEENISGELFNKPA
-26 ITSFAKEEEL
+26 TKAEKTDTRNKEEIHKKTSNKAKETGKAPEL
-36 DKRYVIQKLETLKQD
+36 IPAKQ
-51 TYANFSL
+51 TPN
-58 NLATIL
+58 
-64 DDKNLD
+64 
-70 TDTNVKF
+70 
-77 TLNAT
+77 
-82 STDSNIKLLVR
+82 
-93 KDFSL
+93 
-98 YDERTFDKAEDAYKE
+98 
-113 FDGIDKSLKD
+113 
-123 QGLSLDVSVVQE
+123 
-135 GEKYR
+135 
-140 IKNNYVP
+140 
-147 QAGKED
+147 
-153 FGSDYKVYSLKV
+153 DYKLFEK
-165 IDKFDFDKQGLY
+165 
-177 NKLPENDK
+177 
-185 LSAEHNLQLS
+185 
-195 EQRRLQQDGEVPEP
+195 
-209 GKHNVTY
+209 
-216 IFNFKVDK
+216 
-224 SVDPTLTT
+224 
-232 IALNKDANNPLE
+232 
-244 VKQNAD
+244 KQNSQD
-250 LFAAILNDKTYSV
+250 DQK
-263 YQTEQLPAEVTT
+263 QAE
-275 SIEHKKEVA
+275 A
-284 KAKAEADAKAKAE
+284 KAAEE
-297 ADAKAKKEAD
+297 
-307 EKAKKEADE
+307 
-316 KAKKDAKAKEEADA
+316 AKAKEEQAA
-330 KAKQEADKLKA
+330 KEKEDLAKIEKEKQEALRI
-341 EEAKKTEEQK
+341 
-351 AAEEKAKQE
+351 E
-360 AEAKAKA
+360 AERQAQAARANDAEAAAA
-367 EAEAKA
+367 EAEYRDAHQKRL
-373 KAEAEAKAK
+373 EL
-382 AEAEKLAAAEKA
+382 EKLLEEKLKEKGLRDQK
-394 KQEQLAKEQAEA
+394 KQSEKSLN
-406 EAKRVAE
+406 AE
-413 EKAKKDLENKKL
+413 ESNKLE
-425 LGLVK
+425 
-430 DTEER
+430 DTEENQIEEEKEEGFLDKIKNFFAGDTDIAR
-435 QEEEPIIKKKE
+435 MMAEFRAQIPTEQTQEEIDAGLIMVQPFDKQEEEAPKRASFRSAFRSMAFWI
-446 IKEEVKSEPATPQER
+446 
-461 KQKAEEF
+461 
-468 DKALKDRKEEIKK
+468 DD
-481 SEDKKDANNKED
+481 SEDDEN
-493 NKKKA
+493 
-498 DQKEVSKETKGL
+498 S
-510 LEGIKEFF
+510 
-518 GFSNLQKADRELKA
+518 GFEMSDES
-532 ILSVKANGLKEVQ
+532 IPSSVRAGNNGL
-545 ALLSSFEDKYHL
+545 
-557 TKEEQAKLM
+557 
-566 DDNKDAIKALIERDA
+566 
-581 DKNFRPQVL
+581 
-590 MGQSRSARTLTD
+590 
-602 EEKANLDGKKFHILT
+602 NLDGKKFMVMT

-623 ALGPIQPGQ
+623 AVGPIQPGQ

-639 KKLKVNDP
+639 NKLTVKDP
-647 SSLEPLRYNGEII
+647 SSLEPVRYNGEII
-660 ATPTYDNTKNIINY
+660 ARPTYDSTKNIITY
-674 KIIKEIPENIKVP
+674 TIIKEIPENIKVP

-695 TPNITLDNNEE
+695 PSKITE
-706 FVVTNKVSGL
+706 FNSDGTFTVTNKVSGL

-769 VENGVLKGFNWT
+769 VENGVLEGFNWT
-781 ATVLSTTNLKGID
+781 ATVLSTTNLDSID

-805 GLGEIQNLALDGVKI
+805 GLGEIQNLALDGVKVE
-820 DNPDNNGLTGKLGI
+820 NPDNNRLTGKLGI

-847 NKFTYTFYTPT
+847 NKFTYTFYTPVT
-858 TAVQETYM
+858 QKQETYM
-866 LDINAVAN
+866 LDINAMAN

-883 GTQGWPRDKVEDATP
+883 GTQGYSRDKVADATP

-907 SILGEFTSDSAA
+907 SILGEFANENQA
-919 KWTVTDQVSTSDDG
+919 KWTVTDQVSTGDDG

-943 GNQTLQTGQVAVYGI
+943 GNQKLNKSKAAVYGV
-958 DTTKG
+958 DTT
-963 SQTYGKMIQIGSV
+963 TGKMV
-976 ENAKPIPEQGTNPN
+976 EITPSYDIDPLDIPKEGTTKVPEK
-990 TAQPVGTIAAYEYTT
+990 PVGTIAAYEYTT
-1005 DLDQQNPSAYT
+1005 NLDQQNPSAYT

-1031 QNWGLATG
+1031 QNWSLDTG
-1039 AKMPAQTIK
+1039 AKMPAQDIK
-1048 AVDAAGKELGSVD
+1048 AVDSANENNVLGTKHVD
-1061 VKAATD
+1061 AATD

-1073 ITIPNVKVWSIGT
+1073 ITIPNVKVWKIADDGT
-1086 DENGKVKAT
+1086 VT

-1101 DQGLPKE
+1101 EQVLPKE
-1108 ETIDGKTFQCL
+1108 DTIDGKNFQYL

-1139 VKTQKKFGKFIL
+1139 AKTQKKFGKFIL
-1151 KKTDAEGNPLQ
+1151 NKTDADGNPLE
-1162 GASFRLFPGPEVLTD
+1162 GATFRLFPGPEVLTG

-1182 TFANIE
+1182 TFSNVE
-1188 PGTYNLIE
+1188 PGTYTLME
-1196 SKAPVGYKPADDTT
+1196 VKAPAGYKPADDTT

-1222 GDDASQEEDKTAT
+1222 GDDASQEDDKTAT
-1235 KYFEDA
+1235 KYYEDDR
-1241 KYPAFMNA
+1241 YPAFMNV
-1249 KSYAVGK
+1249 KSYAKGK
-1256 KGEKMTTYIYLKPSK
+1256 KDDTMTTYIYLKPTK

-1311 DLQNSPEKKAGGNV
+1311 DLQNSPEKKSGGNV

-1340 LDSFTQRTGYQ
+1340 FDSFTQRTGYQ

-1410 NTGGSTGNQ
+1410 NTGGSAGQ

-1424 VTIKNEKFETSPV
+1424 VTIKNEKFKTSPV

-1469 ISTEGKDKGKV
+1469 ISTEGENKGKV
-1480 NFGKM
+1480 NFGQM

-1514 ANKVTYTARFKD
+1514 ANQVTYSARFKD

-1545 DEKTKVPVT
+1545 DEDTRVPVT
-1554 HVEQKM
+1554 TVNQKM

-1592 TSEAKPNGRL
+1592 TSQAKPGGRL

-1649 KGGQLNFS
+1649 KGGKLNFS

-1666 KFYAKNSGTYYFT
+1666 KFYAKNSGTYSFT

-1686 KNVQGNQ
+1686 TNVNGNQ
-1693 KDENIEIKAFYDDYD
+1693 SETTSVKAFYDDYD
-1708 SARDGS
+1708 SAKDGS

-1737 AYYNPKANAQGSRRN
+1737 AYYNPMANAQGSRRN
-1752 ARTLSFNWMTTD
+1752 ARTLSFNWMTTN
-1764 WFPNKQ
+1764 WFPDKQ

-1793 LPVPTGFK
+1793 LPVPKFTY
-1801 NFVTNEPNMP
+1801 VTNEPNMP

-1886 FKVTDLDKFRSKFR
+1886 FKVTDLDKFRSRFR

-1920 ESAASQAGK
+1920 EAAASQASK
-1929 EIPKYYKQKI
+1929 EIPKYYKQRI
-1939 MMANEKYVPA
+1939 LMANEKYVPA

-1964 AGAVFTLTDKSGKSI
+1964 SGAVFTLTDKEGKAI
-1979 SRTTGSDGI
+1979 SRTTGTNGI

-2079 KDRKVVKTVKSDV
+2079 KDGKVVQIVNSDP
-2092 NGLVNFEKL
+2092 NGLVSFKKL
-2101 TKGIYILEETNPPAG
+2101 TKGTYILEETNPPAG
-2116 FKNLGKKWVV
+2116 FKKLGKKWVV
-2126 EVDIN
+2126 EVGKDN
-2131 QKVKVYEYK
+2131 KAKVYEYK
-2140 DPDATKPPEKEN
+2140 DPTSTTPEKPN
-2152 TDATKSLF
+2152 TDATESLY
-2160 GKDGTKWVDVAHR
+2160 GDTGTKWVDVAKR
-2173 PLTGWSLDDN
+2173 PLTGWTLDDN

-2207 GQKYIIQR
+2207 KDGYVIQR
-2215 YVINPEGGAM
+2215 YVINPEGNKVN
-2225 DLNSAVIHRE
+2225 LNYASIHRE
-2235 KPQYNNMT
+2235 KPWYNNMD
-2243 WYAGNEEIKA
+2243 WYKGTEDFKI
-2253 FILDKPVTGY
+2253 FTIDKPVTGY
-2263 VEDIRLQDFGLTEL
+2263 VEDIRLQNYNITDITSTITTE
-2277 NIGGLN
+2277 NKVI
-2283 PDIKKGTVQYSG
+2283 S
-2295 GQNRLSLEFTDNGKT
+2295 GQNRLYLDFANKDYDK
-2310 KIGNNP
+2310 P
-2316 IVIDVKV
+2316 IIIDVKV
-2323 PYDSLNAGVGTGMDL
+2323 PYKDVNAGVGTGMDL
-2338 YADGTVYWKSD
+2338 YSEGAVYWKSD
-2349 YYESVSYI
+2349 YYEKVSSI
-2357 VEGKDVKEKQD
+2357 VEGNDVVKKKD
-2368 DPATPNIKGD
+2368 DPTETNIKGD
-2378 HVSDG
+2378 HVSDD
-2383 SLDVANERERHNFKF
+2383 SLDVTNERERHNFKF
-2398 KKVDR
+2398 KKVDQ

-2418 GPKIDD
+2418 GPKIDED
-2424 KNLGEEFWAHSGTDG
+2424 NLGEEFWAHSGTDG
-2439 MVNFDNLVPGIYKLT
+2439 MVNFDNLVPGVYKLT
-2454 ETGPAQGY
+2454 ETGAAQGY

-2467 DWTVFVKKDGKIYIR
+2467 DWTVFVKKDGKVYIR
-2482 DNNSNAGGQ
+2482 DNNSSTGGQ

-2497 WQKVSPNGKEV
+2497 WQKVSPNGKET
-2508 NKNFANLPNNPPKVA
+2508 NKTFANLPNNPPKVA
-2523 THIVE
+2523 TQIVE

-2534 KFRQVFIINGNPED
+2534 KFRQVFIINGNPETLRD
-2548 LSNTYFELHA
+2548 TYFELHA

-2576 EIGANSTPADIKNPG
+2576 EIGANYKPADIKNPG

-2609 RIKPNVAGQEHRLA
+2609 RIKPNVAGPEHRLA

-2646 SYDQNNNY
+2646 SYDQNNKY

-2669 DMTLQ
+2669 DMTLL

-2684 RSVYVGTSAANTIKP
+2684 RSVYVGDAVASTSARASLYT
-2699 LLAKANLSSLKVARH
+2699 AKAQEVNVANALLKPELVTSPSSVVDNIAMANAKRNIIKLANEEALAT
-2714 SFFGESVTMNGLEIG
+2714 SGLEMSNNLVSAPVG
-2729 NEIIAAAVRATG
+2729 AGQDWEAV
-2741 WEDVNPNNSD
+2741 DPNNSD
-2751 APTTRNDNPGKIQTK
+2751 SPTTRNDNPEKIQTK

-2798 AEPKNMNV
+2798 AQPKNMNV
-2806 IGQGFNPNNYPIN
+2806 IGPGVNANNYPVN
-2819 LNVISVRPVSTN
+2819 LNIVSVRPVSTN
-2831 STIDNLQYTGGEL
+2831 STLDNPNYTGGEL
-2844 KNLKVNY
+2844 PYKSANY
-2851 NEGTY
+2851 NELTY
-2856 WRHQLTL
+2856 WRNQLTL
-2863 DNNNYQSPFAV
+2863 DNNNYQSPFVV
-2874 VVEFEYQKSGT
+2874 VVEFEYQKSGA
-2885 IGLGVNYRPNRGDAS
+2885 IGLGADYQPNRGDAN
-2900 KDYWAAESYT
+2900 KKYWAAESYT
-2910 NGPAGINKNQP
+2910 TGPAGINKNQP

-2926 YGSEITEIPIVDYS
+2926 YGSESTEIPIVDYS
-2940 NDPSKYVNDP
+2940 NDPSKYVKDP

-2963 IGNTRTYYKYELKDG
+2963 IGNKRTYYKYELKDG

-2997 INKMVPK
+2997 INEMVPK
-3004 LRYVGTKD
+3004 LRYIGTKD

-3022 DGNGGQ
+3022 DGNGGK
-3028 WHMDPKTV
+3028 WHMDPQTV
-3036 TKGSEY
+3036 TKGLEY

-3111 ANLANATK
+3111 ANLAKATK
-3119 DTKVDLTVTEN
+3119 DTKVDLTVTAN
-3130 SNYTLATIWIEDDSG
+3130 SNYTLATIWIEDESG

-3169 KAKQQVKSFS
+3169 KPKQQVKSFY
-3179 VVGDNDGR
+3179 VGSEPHGWGN
-3187 RGYVKVDPTESNN
+3187 VTVDPTESRNQ
-3200 SYAKVDEKVTFTV
+3200 YAKVGEKVTFTLN
-3213 IPGYD
+3213 PYTGYKATGATVTKNKGGLID
-3218 YKVQKVYLRTNNGRI
+3218 VQFDPST
-3233 LENVAVLEANNKG
+3233 NKG

-3254 PDKSITIVA
+3254 PSDAVTVRGVFKEIPAGTRE
-3263 LYEKLKPG
+3263 EK
-3271 DREVPYQATEKLPY
+3271 YTSTEKIPF
-3285 KVEKTVDPNMAPGE
+3285 KVEKTVDPNLAPGE
-3299 KKVVQKGVEGSVTY
+3299 KKVDQSGKEGSVTY
-3313 NYTISIEKGTAADAA
+3313 NYTISIEKGTAPDAA

-3339 TFQAMKGEGD
+3339 TFQAMKQPGD
-3349 RIAAYARTVV
+3349 RIAAYARTEV
-3359 AGSRKEPTPEKVR
+3359 AGSRIGSTTEKVR
-3372 VGKSNDPIDK
+3372 VGKSNDPIDS

-3394 DGAAEIIKIPNK
+3394 DDAAEIIKIPNK

-3430 VNKMTDDTYKTVD
+3430 VKKMTDDTYKTRD

-3448 AIATSDKDG
+3448 AIGTSDKEG
-3457 NITFKDQAGNP
+3457 NITFTDQAGNP
-3468 IALKP
+3468 ITLKP

-3478 TEDKAPTGYKKI
+3478 TEDKAPTGYKRI

-3512 SDTPSSLVNDNE
+3512 SDTPSSLVNNND
-3524 KAKAGD
+3524 KSKAGD
-3530 TTSQGIIVK
+3530 TSDKGIIVK

-3557 IDTRQHNGILNVQ
+3557 IDTRNHSGILNVQ
-3570 ITPEHKREEIDRP
+3570 ITPERKREEIDRP

-3597 YRSTYKISNPA
+3597 YRSTYKISNA
-3608 TNKDITDEN
+3608 TTNKDITAGN

-3697 DSKGNDIT
+3697 DSEGKDVT
-3705 EPTLKDPYDRTDI
+3705 KPTLKDPYDRTDI
-3718 NQDDLAKLDL
+3718 DTDDLAKLDL
-3728 HVDLYESKKEFKQLK
+3728 HVDLYEGKREFKQLK
-3743 LDKNGNATYEVV
+3743 LDKNGNKTYEVV
-3755 DKGSYQGGASQVTNY
+3755 DKGSYQGGAAQVTNY
-3770 VKTKDGEDAAK
+3770 VKSKNGEDAAK
-3781 KWSGTQDPKTK
+3781 EWSGTQNPKTK
-3792 YANFVGKEVKYNGKT
+3792 YANFVGKEVKYDGKT
-3807 YVTGKIEPALG
+3807 YVTGKVDPALG
-3818 DEPYLHADT
+3818 KKPYLHADT

-3832 PIYDSAH
+3832 PIYDSTH

-3867 DPNWADNGEEVT
+3867 DPNWKDNGKEVT
-3879 KNRLEGA
+3879 ENRLEGA

-3929 KAPEGYKPIKD
+3929 KAPAGYKPIKD

-3947 KYTGDIIDGKTGEI
+3947 KYTGKVVNNETGEI
-3961 TPGKGLVTLEYN
+3961 TPGRGLVTLEYN
-3973 ENANGIIK
+3973 KNANGIIK
-3981 YTPDEHAKVEDGKL
+3981 YAPDEHATVQEGKL

-4025 DGKGNALNGAK
+4025 DGLNNALKGAN

-4047 EDPTKPAD
+4047 KDPTKPEEGNA
-4055 GKSLVSYSKDSSSI
+4055 GVSYSKESD
-4069 DDTAIAT
+4069 
-4076 VAAANDQKPKVKN
+4076 
-4089 GEILSLDPVKVG
+4089 
-4101 ASQIT
+4101 
-4106 GKSILAGKITLTFPG
+4106 
-4121 NQTAET
+4121 
-4127 TISVPGKFTVNLPT
+4127 
-4141 GVSLKENDQVTA
+4141 
-4153 NIKKDG
+4153 KDG
-4159 MLVFD
+4159 VVKFE

-4171 VLEETKSPDGYQNKG
+4171 LLEETKSPDGYQNKG

-4194 GKGLDPYAGPVTRK
+4194 GKGLDPYAGPVTEK
-4208 GQDLSS
+4208 GQDRTS
-4214 SISIEES
+4214 SISIDNQVIE
-4221 EIKVVKPNEGDK
+4221 VVKPNADDK
-4233 TAPDTIKPNSAH
+4233 TQEGTIKPNSAH
-4245 VLSIKNNFK
+4245 VLSIKSNFK
-4254 LADGMEIKPGD
+4254 LADGMDIKPGD
-4265 FFQVKLSDY
+4265 YFKVKLSDY

-4284 LIEGLDIF
+4284 LIDGLDIF

-4298 IAKANYDY
+4298 IAKADYDY
-4306 DKGIITY
+4306 DNGIITY

-4319 NTYELKDFETSLT
+4319 NTYDLKDFETSLT
-4332 GHIKRDKLKYSATNV
+4332 GHIRTDKLKYSAKNV

-4353 ISDPDTKFGKI
+4353 NESTDDFQTI

-4390 RFNPKTGEFEH
+4390 KFNPQTGEFEH
-4401 IIYVNREQNF
+4401 IIYLNREQNF
-4411 SNAAK
+4411 SNAAT

-4432 FKINE
+4432 FKIE
-4437 QWTQSTYR
+4437 EKWTRSQYR
-4445 KDNINLLMPPSF
+4445 TDNINLLMPPSF
-4457 YVNPTEQYFR
+4457 YVKPNNTDFR
-4467 KPTDDYYNYT
+4467 KPTDDKYSRI
-4477 VNDNNPAIVNYNTG
+4477 VNDANPAELNYNTG

-4505 QIKEGS
+4505 QIAEGK
-4511 DRSQYNPK
+4511 DRSYYNPK
-4519 VRINA
+4519 VRIDA

-4558 NEITFKKLDQAGEI
+4558 NEIIFKKLDQAGEI
-4572 LKDATFKLV
+4572 LPGAIFKLV
-4581 KYNEDTKKWDDVKD
+4581 KYNEDSKEWTDEEN
-4595 STKTSGDDG
+4595 STKTSGQDG

-4622 APEGYSPIEGHAA
+4622 APEGYSPIDGHAA

-4644 ITRKVTKPKDQTPVG
+4644 ITRKVKKPKDQTPVG
-4659 EKPGEKPK
+4659 KNPEDQPK
-4667 AGESPINPAGENQ
+4667 EGKSPINPAGENQ
-4680 GADPGTTPEK
+4680 GADPGTTPEQ

-4724 AVLDGENK
+4724 AEDK
-4732 KVFLPGAVFEVYKK
+4732 TVFLKGAEFEVYKK
-4746 DENGKYQPV
+4746 DDKGKYQPV
-4755 KETKT
+4755 KIKND
-4760 KKAEDGTETT
+4760 KGED
-4770 EQVTMTVT
+4770 VTMTVT
-4778 SDKNGKFKPKVNKPG
+4778 SDKDGKFKPKVNKPG

-4799 IKAPEGYAKMPG
+4799 TKAPDGYAKIPG

-4834 HTDSPKG
+4834 HTDSPHG

-4846 VLSVDKKNNTFTQR
+4846 VLSVDKDKNTFKQR
-4860 IVINPNHKDFIIPN
+4860 IVINPNHKDFTIPN

-4880 IFENDWS
+4880 IFENGWS
-4887 ITPKVEGENKGGKI
+4887 ITPKADGENKGGKI

-4909 STKKITDL
+4909 STKKISDL
-4917 KDKDFIEYSPVI
+4917 KDKDFTKEYSPVI

-4943 KGITGNGQ
+4943 KEITGNGQ
-4951 TDGQVKT
+4951 KDGQVIT
-4958 TDSIVVEYTGKLAQG
+4958 TDTIVVEYTGALAQG
-4973 KTNVDQNAQVVLN
+4973 KTKVDQKAEVILN
-4986 YSIEDEVKYNLDWK
+4986 YSITDQVDYSLDWT

-5025 TYPLTGALGI
+5025 EYPHTGGMGTLIFTLAGLM
-5035 IGFLVV
+5035 L
-5041 GGIMMAMAYYK
+5041 MSAAAYVYS
-5052 YRRKRRESALS
+5052 RKRGVSYDE

>member
-36 DKRYVIQKLETLKQD
+36 DKRYVIQKLESLKQD
-51 TYANFSL
+51 TYDNFSL

-77 TLNAT
+77 ILNAT

-98 YDERTFDKAEDAYKE
+98 YDERTFDKVEDAYKE
-113 FDGIDKSLKD
+113 FDRIDKSLKD
-123 QGLSLDVSVVQE
+123 QGLSLDVSVVQD

-153 FGSDYKVYSLKV
+153 FGQDYKVYSLKV

-185 LSAEHNLQLS
+185 LSAEHNLQIA

-224 SVDPTLTT
+224 SVDPAITT
-232 IALNKDANNPLE
+232 IALNKDANNPID

-263 YQTEQLPAEVTT
+263 YQTEQLPSEVTT

-284 KAKAEADAKAKAE
+284 KKKAEADAKAKAE

-316 KAKKDAKAKEEADA
+316 KAKKEADEKAKAD
-330 KAKQEADKLKA
+330 ADKIKA
-341 EEAKKTEEQK
+341 EQDKKAQEQK
-351 AAEEKAKQE
+351 AADEKAKQ
-360 AEAKAKA
+360 

-406 EAKRVAE
+406 EAKRAAE

-545 ALLSSFEDKYHL
+545 ALLSSFEEKYHL
-557 TKEEQAKLM
+557 TQQEQAKLM

-581 DKNFRPQVL
+581 DKNFRPQML
-590 MGQSRSARTLTD
+590 MGQSREARPLTN
-602 EEKANLDGKKFHILT
+602 EEKANLDGKKFNIMT

-623 ALGPIQPGQ
+623 IIGPIQPGQ

-639 KKLKVNDP
+639 NKLKVNDP
-647 SSLEPLRYNGEII
+647 SSLEPVRYNGEII
-660 ATPTYDNTKNIINY
+660 ASPTYNAKDNIIEY
-674 KIIKEIPENIKVP
+674 KIVKEIPDNIKVP

-695 TPNITLDNNEE
+695 TANITLDNNEE

-820 DNPDNNGLTGKLGI
+820 DNPDNNGLAGKLGI
-834 VDSVHYKPAQKDG
+834 VDSVHYKPTQKDG

-943 GNQTLQTGQVAVYGI
+943 GNQTLQTGQVAIYGI
-958 DTTKG
+958 DKAT
-963 SQTYGKMIQIGSV
+963 GKMVQIGSV
-976 ENAKPIPEQGTNPN
+976 ENAKPIPGAGENAATGRPQGTEG
-990 TAQPVGTIAAYEYTT
+990 QPVGTIAAYEYTT
-1005 DLDQQNPSAYT
+1005 KLDSESAYT
-1016 LGGVAISKAQDLQID
+1016 LGGVSISKSEDLSID

-1039 AKMPAQTIK
+1039 ANMPEQTIT
-1048 AVDAAGKELGSVD
+1048 AAGSSVKVEAGKD
-1061 VKAATD
+1061 GQ
-1067 DSSTRR
+1067 STRR
-1073 ITIPNVKVWSIGT
+1073 ITIPNVKVWSIDT
-1086 DENGKVKAT
+1086 NGKAT

-1108 ETIDGKTFQCL
+1108 IKDENTGKTYQYL

-1139 VKTQKKFGKFIL
+1139 EKTQKKFGKFIL
-1151 KKTDAEGNPLQ
+1151 NKTDAEGKPLQ

-1222 GDDASQEEDKTAT
+1222 GDDASQEDDKTAT
-1235 KYFEDA
+1235 KYYEDDR
-1241 KYPAFMNA
+1241 YPAFMNV
-1249 KSYAVGK
+1249 KSYAKGK
-1256 KGEKMTTYIYLKPSK
+1256 KGENMTTYIYLKPTK

-1291 LSVEVFDVS
+1291 LSIEVFDVS

-1325 LGAVHKHAITGGPNT
+1325 LGSVHRNAITGGPNT
-1340 LDSFTQRTGYQ
+1340 FDSFTQRTGYQ

-1410 NTGGSTGNQ
+1410 NTGGSTGQ

-1424 VTIKNEKFETSPV
+1424 VTIKNEKFKTSPV

-1469 ISTEGKDKGKV
+1469 ISTEGENKGKV
-1480 NFGKM
+1480 NFGEM

-1514 ANKVTYTARFKD
+1514 ANQVTYSARFKD

-1545 DEKTKVPVT
+1545 DENTKVPVT
-1554 HVEQKM
+1554 NVDQKM

-1585 NYEAKIT
+1585 NYEATIKT
-1592 TSEAKPNGRL
+1592 NTAQKGSRL

-1616 NEIPKIIDNGE
+1616 NEIPKLKDGNT
-1627 VIAKPY
+1627 VIAEPY

-1640 LTYVFTDKA
+1640 LTYVFNQNSKQGETVFK
-1649 KGGQLNFS
+1649 

-1666 KFYAKNSGTYYFT
+1666 KFFAKNSGTYSFT

-1686 KNVQGNQ
+1686 TNVKGNQ
-1693 KDENIEIKAFYDDYD
+1693 SETTSVKAFYDDYD

-1737 AYYNPKANAQGSRRN
+1737 AYYNPMANAQGSRRN
-1752 ARTLSFNWMTTD
+1752 ARTLSFNWMTTN
-1764 WFPNKQ
+1764 WFPDKQ

-1785 DDLKVYRV
+1785 NDLKVYRV
-1793 LPVPTGFK
+1793 LPVPKFTY
-1801 NFVTNEPNMP
+1801 VTNEPNMP

-1920 ESAASQAGK
+1920 ESAASQASK
-1929 EIPKYYKQKI
+1929 EIPKYYKQRI
-1939 MMANEKYVPA
+1939 MMTNEKYVPA

-1964 AGAVFTLTDKSGKSI
+1964 AGAVFTLSDKSGKSI

-2079 KDRKVVKTVKSDV
+2079 KDGKVVKTVKSDV

-2101 TKGIYILEETNPPAG
+2101 TKGIYILKETNPPAG

-2190 NNHQPYKMGTR
+2190 NNHQPDKMGTR

-2207 GQKYIIQR
+2207 GQKYVIQR

-2497 WQKVSPNGKEV
+2497 WQKVSPNGKQT

-2523 THIVE
+2523 TQIVE

-2548 LSNTYFELHA
+2548 LKNTYFELHA

-2591 TAVTYGKEI
+2591 TAVTYGKEF

-2684 RSVYVGTSAANTIKP
+2684 RSVYVGTSAVNTIKP
-2699 LLAKANLSSLKVARH
+2699 LLARANLSSLKVARY
-2714 SFFGESVTMNGLEIG
+2714 SSFGESVTMNGLEIG

-2741 WEDVNPNNSD
+2741 WEAVDPNRSD
-2751 APTTRNDNPGKIQTK
+2751 APTRNGAGNFQTK
-2766 ITDINKND
+2766 ITEINKSE
-2774 GKIRQV
+2774 GKYRQI
-2780 FLVNKENIKMIKA
+2780 FLVNLNKREMGSSIFN
-2793 RLDFH
+2793 FH
-2798 AEPKNMNV
+2798 AEPLSTNL
-2806 IGQGFNPNNYPIN
+2806 QGYDAPKVGRNPNNIKINSIRPI
-2819 LNVISVRPVSTN
+2819 SAQSTV
-2831 STIDNLQYTGGEL
+2831 DNIIYTGSNKLGYKEVSSPKDGQWTRYRVKFSEGYYDQPIAIEVEYDYPKTGE
-2844 KNLKVNY
+2844 
-2851 NEGTY
+2851 
-2856 WRHQLTL
+2856 
-2863 DNNNYQSPFAV
+2863 
-2874 VVEFEYQKSGT
+2874 
-2885 IGLGVNYRPNRGDAS
+2885 IGLGMNYYPNSRSSTNEWASEKYKGGSAAINYKNQGPKTEVKEEEVRTTLQIPTEPERRPNANMKKGEE
-2900 KDYWAAESYT
+2900 KEVF
-2910 NGPAGINKNQP
+2910 AG
-2921 KITYE
+2921 
-2926 YGSEITEIPIVDYS
+2926 
-2940 NDPSKYVNDP
+2940 
-2950 NLEKGKYRIEEGT
+2950 EEGYQ
-2963 IGNTRTYYKYELKDG
+2963 IDIYKVTYIDG
-2978 VRTGNK
+2978 VKQPNPVFVRTK
-2984 EIDTSKGTNGITI
+2984 EKVGPKPRI
-2997 INKMVPK
+2997 IE
-3004 LRYVGTKD
+3004 YGTKD
-3012 VASSTVTITF
+3012 ESQPQDYRVNTIPVDHGSVSAPLTAKSGSTVTVDIHP
-3022 DGNGGQ
+3022 DSN
-3028 WHMDPKTV
+3028 
-3036 TKGSEY
+3036 Y
-3042 ELPGCSFVAPDNT
+3042 EI
-3055 KEFDAWLVG
+3055 
-3064 GVRKNPGD
+3064 D
-3072 KITVNDNIIVKAIWK
+3072 KIEVLHNKTGQLLTTVNTSTRTFTMPSNDVALKAYFKPIST
-3087 DKAAPQPI
+3087 PQPTEFSI
-3095 EYTITSYS
+3095 KSYS
-3103 DANGNSVT
+3103 STTGSVT
-3111 ANLANATK
+3111 AKQAAKKGET
-3119 DTKVDLTVTEN
+3119 VQLTVTPATGYEIESINIVGEN
-3130 SNYTLATIWIEDDSG
+3130 GTAVATVNQLDKTFTMPA
-3145 QKIQDVINNTFN
+3145 QNVTIQ
-3157 MPEKNVHIKATF
+3157 ATF
-3169 KAKQQVKSFS
+3169 KAKQQVKSFY
-3179 VVGDNDGR
+3179 VGSEPHGWGN
-3187 RGYVKVDPTESNN
+3187 VTVDPTESRNQ
-3200 SYAKVDEKVTFTV
+3200 YAKVGEKVTFTLSPKV
-3213 IPGYD
+3213 GYKATGATVTKNQGGLLD
-3218 YKVQKVYLRTNNGRI
+3218 GVVFDPAT
-3233 LENVAVLEANNKG
+3233 NKG

-3254 PDKSITIVA
+3254 PSDAVTVRGVFKSTNGERTVTCEKEEVLHYSTSTTIDA
-3263 LYEKLKPG
+3263 SLS
-3271 DREVPYQATEKLPY
+3271 
-3285 KVEKTVDPNMAPGE
+3285 PGE
-3299 KKVVQKGVEGSVTY
+3299 RVVDQKGQNGSVRYIYQITFKRQDGTTRTVSRLEKIL
-3313 NYTISIEKGTAADAA
+3313 YTVSYAAEGDATP
-3328 YPADWPQDLLA
+3328 PADWPQDVL
-3339 TFQAMKGEGD
+3339 GELQSKRQDGEVIMD
-3349 RIAAYARTVV
+3349 YKRSEVP
-3359 AGSRKEPTPEKVR
+3359 GSRIEPIPEKAR
-3372 VGKSNDPIDK
+3372 IGKSNDPIDK

-3394 DGAAEIIKIPNK
+3394 DDAAEIIKIPNK

-3430 VNKMTDDTYKTVD
+3430 VNKMTDDTYKTRD

-3448 AIATSDKDG
+3448 AIGTSDKDG
-3457 NITFKDQAGNP
+3457 NITFTDQAGNP

-3478 TEDKAPTGYKKI
+3478 TENKAPTGYKRS

-3512 SDTPSSLVNDNE
+3512 SDTPSSLINDNE

-3530 TTSQGIIVK
+3530 KTDKNIIVK

-3557 IDTRQHNGILNVQ
+3557 IDTRNHDGILNVQ

-3588 TIKEGVKTA
+3588 TITEGVKTA
-3597 YRSTYKISNPA
+3597 YRSTYKISNA
-3608 TNKDITDEN
+3608 GTNKDITDGN

-3697 DSKGNDIT
+3697 DSEGNDVT
-3705 EPTLKDPYDRTDI
+3705 KPTLKDPYDRTDL
-3718 NQDDLAKLDL
+3718 DEKDLAKLDL
-3728 HVDLYESKKEFKQLK
+3728 HVDLYEGKREFKQLK
-3743 LDKNGNATYEVV
+3743 VDENGNPTYEVV

-3770 VKTKDGEDAAK
+3770 VKSKKGNDAAET
-3781 KWSGTQDPKTK
+3781 WSGTQDPKTK
-3792 YANFVGKEVKYNGKT
+3792 YANFVGKKVVYNNQT
-3807 YVTGKIEPALG
+3807 YVTGKVEPALG
-3818 DEPYLHADT
+3818 EKPYLHADT

-3867 DPNWADNGEEVT
+3867 DPNWDDNGEEVT

-3922 RYRLMEV
+3922 RYRLMEI

-3947 KYTGDIIDGKTGEI
+3947 KYTGKVVNNETGEI
-3961 TPGKGLVTLEYN
+3961 TPGRGLVTLEYN
-3973 ENANGIIK
+3973 KNANGIIK
-3981 YTPDEHAKVEDGKL
+3981 YAPDEHATVQDGKL

-4025 DGKGNALNGAK
+4025 DGLNNALEGAN

-4047 EDPTKPAD
+4047 KDPTKPEEGNA
-4055 GKSLVSYSKDSSSI
+4055 GVSYSKES
-4069 DDTAIAT
+4069 
-4076 VAAANDQKPKVKN
+4076 
-4089 GEILSLDPVKVG
+4089 G
-4101 ASQIT
+4101 
-4106 GKSILAGKITLTFPG
+4106 
-4121 NQTAET
+4121 
-4127 TISVPGKFTVNLPT
+4127 
-4141 GVSLKENDQVTA
+4141 
-4153 NIKKDG
+4153 KDG
-4159 MLVFD
+4159 VVKFE

-4171 VLEETKSPDGYQNKG
+4171 LLEETKSPDGYQNKG

-4284 LIEGLDIF
+4284 LIDGLDIF

-4298 IAKANYDY
+4298 IAKADYDY

-4319 NTYELKDFETSLT
+4319 NTYDLKDFETSLT
-4332 GHIKRDKLKYSATNV
+4332 GHIRTDKLKYSKENI

-4390 RFNPKTGEFEH
+4390 KFNPQTGEFEH
-4401 IIYVNREQNF
+4401 IIYLNREQNF
-4411 SNAAK
+4411 SNAAT

-4432 FKINE
+4432 FKIE
-4437 QWTQSTYR
+4437 EKWTRSQYR
-4445 KDNINLLMPPSF
+4445 TDNINLLMPPSF
-4457 YVNPTEQYFR
+4457 YVKPNNTDFR
-4467 KPTDDYYNYT
+4467 KPTDDKYSRI
-4477 VNDNNPAIVNYNTG
+4477 VNDANPAELNYNTG

-4505 QIKEGS
+4505 QIAEGK
-4511 DRSQYNPK
+4511 DRSYYNPK
-4519 VRINA
+4519 VRIDA

-4572 LKDATFKLV
+4572 LPGATFKLV
-4581 KYNEDTKKWDDVKD
+4581 KYNEETKKWDDVAD
-4595 STKTSGDDG
+4595 STKTSGTDG

-4612 PGKYGLVETK
+4612 PGKYRLVETA

-4644 ITRKVTKPKDQTPVG
+4644 ITRKVLKPKDKTPVG
-4659 EKPGEKPK
+4659 QDPGEKPK
-4667 AGESPINPAGENQ
+4667 EGTSPINPAGENQ

-4690 PKDTNVDM
+4690 PKDTNVEM

-4707 GPINI
+4707 GSINI

-4724 AVLDGENK
+4724 AKLDEKGE

-4746 DENGKYQPV
+4746 DDKGDYQPIKV
-4755 KETKT
+4755 TNDKGKE
-4760 KKAEDGTETT
+4760 
-4770 EQVTMTVT
+4770 VTMTVT
-4778 SDKNGKFKPKVNKPG
+4778 SDKDGKFKPKVNKPG

-4799 IKAPEGYAKMPG
+4799 TKAPDGYTKIPG

-4860 IVINPNHKDFIIPN
+4860 IVINPNHKDFTIPN

-4887 ITPKVEGENKGGKI
+4887 ITPKADGENKGGKV

-4909 STKKITDL
+4909 STKKISDL
-4917 KDKDFIEYSPVI
+4917 KDKDFTKEYSPVI

-4943 KGITGNGQ
+4943 KEITGNGQ
-4951 TDGQVKT
+4951 KDGQVTT
-4958 TDSIVVEYTGKLAQG
+4958 TDTIVVEYTGALAQG
-4973 KTNVDQNAQVVLN
+4973 KTKVDQKAEVILN
-4986 YSIEDEVKYNLDWK
+4986 YSIADQVDYSLDWTA
-5000 VLTENKPVYDEYDL
+5000 LTENKSVYDEYDL

-5025 TYPLTGALGI
+5025 TYPLTGAMGI
-5035 IGFLVV
+5035 IGFIVV
-5041 GGIMMAMAYYK
+5041 GVVMMATAYYK

>member
-36 DKRYVIQKLETLKQD
+36 DKRYVIQKLESLKQD

-77 TLNAT
+77 ILNAT

-98 YDERTFDKAEDAYKE
+98 YDERTFDKVEDAYKE
-113 FDGIDKSLKD
+113 FDRIDKSLKD
-123 QGLSLDVSVVQE
+123 QGLSLDVSVVQD

-165 IDKFDFDKQGLY
+165 IDKFDFEKQGLY

-185 LSAEHNLQLS
+185 LSAEHNLQIA

-224 SVDPTLTT
+224 SVDPAITT

-263 YQTEQLPAEVTT
+263 YQTEQLPAEVTS

-284 KAKAEADAKAKAE
+284 KKKAEADAKAKAE

-316 KAKKDAKAKEEADA
+316 KAKKEAEEKAKADAKAKEEAEA
-330 KAKQEADKLKA
+330 KAKADADKIKA
-341 EEAKKTEEQK
+341 EQDKKAQEQK
-351 AAEEKAKQE
+351 TAEEKAKAE

-367 EAEAKA
+367 EADAKA

-382 AEAEKLAAAEKA
+382 AEAEKIAAAEKA
-394 KQEQLAKEQAEA
+394 KQEQLAKEQKEA
-406 EAKRVAE
+406 EAKRAAE

-430 DTEER
+430 DTEEK

-557 TKEEQAKLM
+557 TQQEQAKLM
-566 DDNKDAIKALIERDA
+566 EDNADAIKALIERDA
-581 DKNFRPQVL
+581 DKNFRPQML
-590 MGQSRSARTLTD
+590 LAQTRGDNDL
-602 EEKANLDGKKFHILT
+602 NLEGKKFTVMT

-623 ALGPIQPGQ
+623 AFGPIQPGQ

-639 KKLKVNDP
+639 NKLKVNDP
-647 SSLEPLRYNGEII
+647 SSLEPVRYNGEII
-660 ATPTYDNTKNIINY
+660 ATPTYNSKDNIIEY
-674 KIIKEIPENIKVP
+674 KIVKEIPENIKVP

-695 TPNITLDNNEE
+695 KANIKE
-706 FVVTNKVSGL
+706 FNPDGTFTVTNRVSGL
-716 GVKAPK
+716 GVKARK
-722 DLIPQKV
+722 DLVPQKV

-781 ATVLSTTNLKGID
+781 ATVLSTTNLNGID

-805 GLGEIQNLALDGVKI
+805 GLGKIEKLAIDGVSI
-820 DNPDNNGLTGKLGI
+820 PNPESNNLDGKLGI
-834 VDSVHYKPAQKDG
+834 VDSVHYKPTKKDG
-847 NKFTYTFYTPT
+847 NKFTYTFYTPVK
-858 TAVQETYM
+858 AVQETYM

-883 GTQGWPRDKVEDATP
+883 GTQGYPRDKVEDATP

-907 SILGEFTSDSAA
+907 SILGEFANENQA

-938 SRQLG
+938 SRELG
-943 GNQTLQTGQVAVYGI
+943 GNQTLQTGQVAIYGI
-958 DTTKG
+958 DKAT
-963 SQTYGKMIQIGSV
+963 GKMVQIGSV
-976 ENAKPIPEQGTNPN
+976 ENANPIPGAGENAATGRPQGTEG
-990 TAQPVGTIAAYEYTT
+990 QPVGTIAAYEYTT

-1016 LGGVAISKAQDLQID
+1016 LGGVSISKSEDLSID

-1048 AVDAAGKELGSVD
+1048 AVDASGKELRSVD
-1061 VKAATD
+1061 VTAATD
-1067 DSSTRR
+1067 GSSTRR
-1073 ITIPNVKVWSIGT
+1073 ITIPNVKVWTIADDGT
-1086 DENGKVKAT
+1086 AT

-1108 ETIDGKTFQCL
+1108 ETIDGKTFQFL

-1139 VKTQKKFGKFIL
+1139 EKTQKKFGKFIL
-1151 KKTDAEGNPLQ
+1151 NKTDAEGKPLQ

-1222 GDDASQEEDKTAT
+1222 GDGASQEDDKTAT
-1235 KYFEDA
+1235 KYYEDDR
-1241 KYPAFMNA
+1241 YPAFMNV
-1249 KSYAVGK
+1249 KSYAKGK
-1256 KGEKMTTYIYLKPSK
+1256 KGENMTTYIYLKPTK

-1291 LSVEVFDVS
+1291 LSIEVFDVS

-1311 DLQNSPEKKAGGNV
+1311 DLQNNPEKKAGGNV

-1340 LDSFTQRTGYQ
+1340 FDSFTQRTGYQ

-1363 GFLVKITGRNNSSD
+1363 GFLVKITGKNNSSD

-1387 NNPGNNAKIQKAI
+1387 NNPGNNAKIRKAI

-1410 NTGGSTGNQ
+1410 NTGGSTGQ

-1424 VTIKNEKFETSPV
+1424 VTIKNEKFKTSPV

-1469 ISTEGKDKGKV
+1469 ISTEGENKGKV
-1480 NFGKM
+1480 NFGEM

-1514 ANKVTYTARFKD
+1514 ANQVTYSARFKD

-1545 DEKTKVPVT
+1545 DENTKVPVT
-1554 HVEQKM
+1554 NVDQKM

-1585 NYEAKIT
+1585 NYEATIKT
-1592 TSEAKPNGRL
+1592 NTAQKGSRL

-1616 NEIPKIIDNGE
+1616 NEIPKLKDGNT
-1627 VIAKPY
+1627 VIAEPY

-1640 LTYVFTDKA
+1640 LTYVFNQNSKQGETVFK
-1649 KGGQLNFS
+1649 

-1666 KFYAKNSGTYYFT
+1666 KFFAKNSGEYSFT

-1686 KNVQGNQ
+1686 TNVKGNQ
-1693 KDENIEIKAFYDDYD
+1693 SETTTVKAFYDDYD

-1737 AYYNPKANAQGSRRN
+1737 AYYNPMANAQGSRRN
-1752 ARTLSFNWMTTD
+1752 ARTLSFNWMTTN
-1764 WFPNKQ
+1764 WFPDKQ

-1785 DDLKVYRV
+1785 NDLKVYRV
-1793 LPVPTGFK
+1793 LPVPKFTY
-1801 NFVTNEPNMP
+1801 VTNEPNMP

-1964 AGAVFTLTDKSGKSI
+1964 AGAVFTLTDKSGKAV
-1979 SRTTGSDGI
+1979 SRTTGTDGI

-1997 EYTLKETKAPE
+1997 EYTLKETTAPKDY
-2008 NFNKVEKTWNINV
+2008 NLVEKTWNINV

-2079 KDRKVVKTVKSDV
+2079 KDNKTVKKVKSDP
-2092 NGLVNFEKL
+2092 NGAVSFEKL
-2101 TKGIYILEETNPPAG
+2101 SKGTYILEETNPPAG
-2116 FKNLGKKWVV
+2116 FKKLDKKWVV
-2126 EVDIN
+2126 EVGDDN
-2131 QKVKVYEYK
+2131 KAKVYEYK

-2207 GQKYIIQR
+2207 GQKYVIQR
-2215 YVINPEGGAM
+2215 YVINPEGGTM
-2225 DLNSAVIHRE
+2225 NLNSAVIHRE

-2277 NIGGLN
+2277 NIDGLN

-2295 GQNRLSLEFTDNGKT
+2295 NQNRLSLQFTDNGKT
-2310 KIGNNP
+2310 KIGNHP

-2323 PYDSLNAGVGTGMDL
+2323 PYGSPNAGVGTGMDL

-2357 VEGKDVKEKQD
+2357 VEGNDVVKKKD
-2368 DPATPNIKGD
+2368 DPTETNIKGD

-2418 GPKIDD
+2418 GPKVDD
-2424 KNLGEEFWAHSGTDG
+2424 DNLGEEFWAHSGTDG

-2467 DWTVFVKKDGKIYIR
+2467 DWTVFVKKDGKIFIR

-2497 WQKVSPNGKEV
+2497 WQKVSPNGKET
-2508 NKNFANLPNNPPKVA
+2508 NNTFANLPNNPPKVA
-2523 THIVE
+2523 TQIVE

-2534 KFRQVFIINGNPED
+2534 KFRQVFIINGKPEYLD
-2548 LSNTYFELHA
+2548 NTYFELHA

-2576 EIGANSTPADIKNPG
+2576 EIGPNSTPADIKNPG

-2600 INRNGFERL
+2600 IERNGFERL

-2646 SYDQNNNY
+2646 SYDENNNY
-2654 NGNHYWAAESYKTLA
+2654 KGNHYWAAESYKTLA

-2714 SFFGESVTMNGLEIG
+2714 SFFGESETMNGLEIG

-2741 WEDVNPNNSD
+2741 WEAVDPNRSD
-2751 APTTRNDNPGKIQTK
+2751 APTRNGAGNFQTK
-2766 ITDINKND
+2766 ITEINKSE
-2774 GKIRQV
+2774 GKYRQI
-2780 FLVNKENIKMIKA
+2780 FLVNLNKREMGSSIFN
-2793 RLDFH
+2793 FH
-2798 AEPKNMNV
+2798 AEPLSTNL
-2806 IGQGFNPNNYPIN
+2806 QGYDAPKVGRNPNNIKINSIRPI
-2819 LNVISVRPVSTN
+2819 SAQSTV
-2831 STIDNLQYTGGEL
+2831 DNIIYTGSNKLGYKEVSSPKDGQWTRYRVKFSEGYYDQPIAIEVEYDYPKTGE
-2844 KNLKVNY
+2844 
-2851 NEGTY
+2851 
-2856 WRHQLTL
+2856 
-2863 DNNNYQSPFAV
+2863 
-2874 VVEFEYQKSGT
+2874 
-2885 IGLGVNYRPNRGDAS
+2885 IGLGMNYYPNSRSSTNEWASEKYKGGSAAINYKNQGPKTEVKEEEVRTTLQIPTEPERRPNANMKKGEEKEVFAGEEGYQIDIYKVTYIDGVKQPNPVFVRTKEKVDS
-2900 KDYWAAESYT
+2900 K
-2910 NGPAGINKNQP
+2910 PRI
-2921 KITYE
+2921 IE
-2926 YGSEITEIPIVDYS
+2926 YGTKDDTQPQDYRVNTIPVDHGSVTAPYTAKS
-2940 NDPSKYVNDP
+2940 GSTVTVDIHPDP
-2950 NLEKGKYRIEEGT
+2950 NYEIDKIEVLH
-2963 IGNTRTYYKYELKDG
+2963 NK
-2978 VRTGNK
+2978 TGQLLTTV
-2984 EIDTSKGTNGITI
+2984 DTSKGTT
-2997 INKMVPK
+2997 
-3004 LRYVGTKD
+3004 GTFTMPSND
-3012 VASSTVTITF
+3012 VALKAYFKLISTPQPLEHTIKTF
-3022 DGNGGQ
+3022 RGNDGVVAGV
-3028 WHMDPKTV
+3028 PTRA
-3036 TKGSEY
+3036 TKGQQITLAIYPNDGYAIERI
-3042 ELPGCSFVAPDNT
+3042 
-3055 KEFDAWLVG
+3055 WLEDEAE
-3064 GVRKNPGD
+3064 NYLQD
-3072 KITVNDNIIVKAIWK
+3072 LT
-3087 DKAAPQPI
+3087 
-3095 EYTITSYS
+3095 
-3103 DANGNSVT
+3103 
-3111 ANLANATK
+3111 NATSF
-3119 DTKVDLTVTEN
+3119 T
-3130 SNYTLATIWIEDDSG
+3130 
-3145 QKIQDVINNTFN
+3145 
-3157 MPEKNVHIKATF
+3157 MPDKNVVIKAKF
-3169 KAKQQVKSFS
+3169 KQKVQVKSFS
-3179 VVGDNDGR
+3179 VVGDNDGK

-3200 SYAKVDEKVTFTV
+3200 GYAKVGEKVTFTV
-3213 IPGYD
+3213 IPGYG
-3218 YKVQKVYLRTNNGRI
+3218 YKTRSVTLRTNKGRI
-3233 LENVAVLEANNKG
+3233 LDNVAVLEANNKG
-3246 YFIMPDIS
+3246 YFKMPDIS
-3254 PDKSITIVA
+3254 PDESITIVA
-3263 LYEKLKPG
+3263 FYDEIKPG
-3271 DREVPYQATEKLPY
+3271 DREVPYQATEKLPFT
-3285 KVEKTVDPNMAPGE
+3285 VEKTVDPNLAPGE

-3328 YPADWPQDLLA
+3328 YPADWPQGLLA

-3349 RIAAYARTVV
+3349 RIAAYARTEVPD
-3359 AGSRKEPTPEKVR
+3359 SRKEPTTEKVT
-3372 VGKSNDPIDK
+3372 VGKSNDPIDN

-3430 VNKMTDDTYKTVD
+3430 VNKMTDDTYKTKD

-3448 AIATSDKDG
+3448 AIGTSDKDG
-3457 NITFKDQAGNP
+3457 NITFTDQAGNP

-3478 TEDKAPTGYKKI
+3478 TENKAPTGYKRI

-3530 TTSQGIIVK
+3530 TTKQGIIVK

-3557 IDTRQHNGILNVQ
+3557 IDTRKHKGILNVQ

-3597 YRSTYKISNPA
+3597 YRSTYKISNAA
-3608 TNKDITDEN
+3608 TNKDIN
-3617 FDHILRTYDLSGDD
+3617 AGKFDHILRTYDLSGDD

-3697 DSKGNDIT
+3697 DSEGKDVT
-3705 EPTLKDPYDRTDI
+3705 KPTLKDPHDRTDL
-3718 NQDDLAKLDL
+3718 DEKDLAKLDL
-3728 HVDLYESKKEFKQLK
+3728 HVDLYEGKREFKQLK
-3743 LDKNGNATYEVV
+3743 VDENGNTSYEVV
-3755 DKGSYQGGASQVTNY
+3755 DKGSYQGGAAQVTNY
-3770 VKTKDGEDAAK
+3770 VKSKKGEDTAEE
-3781 KWSGTQDPKTK
+3781 WSGTQDPKTK
-3792 YANFVGKEVKYNGKT
+3792 YANFVGKKVVYNNQT
-3807 YVTGKIEPALG
+3807 YVTGKVDPALG
-3818 DEPYLHADT
+3818 EPYLHADT

-3867 DPNWADNGEEVT
+3867 DPNWKDNGEEVT

-3893 APGGYIDKPG
+3893 APGGYIDRPG

-3914 GFRGLKPG
+3914 GFRGLPPG

-3929 KAPEGYKPIKD
+3929 KAPAGYKPIKD

-3947 KYTGDIIDGKTGEI
+3947 KYTGKVVNNETGEI
-3961 TPGKGLVTLEYN
+3961 TPGRGLVTLEYN
-3973 ENANGIIK
+3973 KNANGIIK
-3981 YTPDEHAKVEDGKL
+3981 YSPDEHATLQDGKL

-4025 DGKGNALNGAK
+4025 DGLNNALKGAN

-4047 EDPTKPAD
+4047 KDPTKPED
-4055 GKSLVSYSKDSSSI
+4055 GSTGVSYSKES
-4069 DDTAIAT
+4069 
-4076 VAAANDQKPKVKN
+4076 
-4089 GEILSLDPVKVG
+4089 G
-4101 ASQIT
+4101 
-4106 GKSILAGKITLTFPG
+4106 
-4121 NQTAET
+4121 
-4127 TISVPGKFTVNLPT
+4127 
-4141 GVSLKENDQVTA
+4141 
-4153 NIKKDG
+4153 KDG
-4159 MLVFD
+4159 IVKFE

-4171 VLEETKSPDGYQNKG
+4171 LLEETKSPDGYQNKG

-4194 GKGLDPYAGPVTRK
+4194 GKGLDPYAGPVTEK
-4208 GQDLSS
+4208 GQDRTS
-4214 SISIEES
+4214 SISIDNQV
-4221 EIKVVKPNEGDK
+4221 IKVVKPNADDK
-4233 TAPDTIKPNSAH
+4233 TQEGIIKPNSAH
-4245 VLSIKNNFK
+4245 VLSIKSDFK
-4254 LADGMEIKPGD
+4254 LKDGMDIKPGD
-4265 FFQVKLSDY
+4265 YFKVKISDY

-4284 LIEGLDIF
+4284 LIDGLDIF

-4298 IAKANYDY
+4298 IAKADYDY
-4306 DKGIITY
+4306 DNGIITY

-4319 NTYELKDFETSLT
+4319 NTYDLKDFETSLT
-4332 GHIKRDKLKYSATNV
+4332 GHIRTDKLKYSAKNV

-4353 ISDPDTKFGKI
+4353 NESTDAFQTI

-4390 RFNPKTGEFEH
+4390 RFNPQTGEFEH
-4401 IIYVNREQNF
+4401 IIYLNREQNF

-4432 FKINE
+4432 FKIE
-4437 QWTQSTYR
+4437 EKWTRSQYR
-4445 KDNINLLMPPSF
+4445 TDNINLLMPPSF
-4457 YVNPTEQYFR
+4457 YVKPNNTDFR
-4467 KPTDDYYNYT
+4467 KPTDDKYSRI
-4477 VNDNNPAIVNYNTG
+4477 VNDANPAELNYNTG

-4505 QIKEGS
+4505 QIKEGK
-4511 DRSQYNPK
+4511 DRSYYNPK
-4519 VRINA
+4519 VRIDA
-4524 NNYPVWS
+4524 NDYPVWS

-4558 NEITFKKLDQAGEI
+4558 NEIIFKKLDQAGEI
-4572 LKDATFKLV
+4572 LPGATFKLV
-4581 KYNEDTKKWDDVKD
+4581 KYNEDSKEWTDVAN
-4595 STKTSGDDG
+4595 STKTSGQDG

-4622 APEGYSPIEGHAA
+4622 APEGYSPIDGHAA

-4644 ITRKVTKPKDQTPVG
+4644 ITRKVKKPKDQTPVG
-4659 EKPGEKPK
+4659 KNPEDQPEEGK
-4667 AGESPINPAGENQ
+4667 SPINPAGENQ

-4690 PKDTNVDM
+4690 PKDTNAEM

-4724 AVLDGENK
+4724 AKLDEKGK

-4746 DENGKYQPV
+4746 DDKGDYQPIKV
-4755 KETKT
+4755 KNDKGE
-4760 KKAEDGTETT
+4760 E
-4770 EQVTMTVT
+4770 VTMTVT
-4778 SDKNGKFKPKVNKPG
+4778 SEADGKFKPKVNKPG

-4799 IKAPEGYAKMPG
+4799 TKAPEGYAKIPG

-4834 HTDSPKG
+4834 HTDSPHG

-4860 IVINPNHKDFIIPN
+4860 IVINPGHKDFTIPN

-4880 IFENDWS
+4880 IFENGWS
-4887 ITPKVEGENKGGKI
+4887 ITPKVEGENKGGKV
-4901 KVALIGKD
+4901 KVALIK
-4909 STKKITDL
+4909 STDNKKPSDL
-4917 KDKDFIEYSPVI
+4917 KTGEFKEYSPVI
-4929 YKPEAGNTRSAYSL
+4929 YKPEDGNTRSAYSL
-4943 KGITGNGQ
+4943 KEITGNSQ
-4951 TDGQVKT
+4951 TDGSVTT
-4958 TDSIVVEYTGKLAQG
+4958 TDSIVVEYTGTLAQG
-4973 KTNVDQNAQVVLN
+4973 NTKVDQKAEIILN
-4986 YSIEDEVKYNLDWK
+4986 YSIDDQVEYSLDWT

-5025 TYPLTGALGI
+5025 TFPLTGAMGI

-5041 GGIMMAMAYYK
+5041 GAVIMATAYYK

>member
-1 MRKILDRLTALVMV
+1 MDNIFKRFTCLLLAFLMV
-15 MLMFIQTCVPA
+15 MEVFSPVAALAASLIDEPESQNSTRIEENISGELFNKPA
-26 ITSFAKEEEL
+26 
-36 DKRYVIQKLETLKQD
+36 
-51 TYANFSL
+51 
-58 NLATIL
+58 
-64 DDKNLD
+64 
-70 TDTNVKF
+70 
-77 TLNAT
+77 
-82 STDSNIKLLVR
+82 
-93 KDFSL
+93 
-98 YDERTFDKAEDAYKE
+98 
-113 FDGIDKSLKD
+113 
-123 QGLSLDVSVVQE
+123 
-135 GEKYR
+135 
-140 IKNNYVP
+140 
-147 QAGKED
+147 
-153 FGSDYKVYSLKV
+153 
-165 IDKFDFDKQGLY
+165 
-177 NKLPENDK
+177 
-185 LSAEHNLQLS
+185 
-195 EQRRLQQDGEVPEP
+195 
-209 GKHNVTY
+209 
-216 IFNFKVDK
+216 
-224 SVDPTLTT
+224 
-232 IALNKDANNPLE
+232 
-244 VKQNAD
+244 
-250 LFAAILNDKTYSV
+250 
-263 YQTEQLPAEVTT
+263 
-275 SIEHKKEVA
+275 
-284 KAKAEADAKAKAE
+284 AKAEKTDNRNKEEVHKKTSNKAKDTGKAP
-297 ADAKAKKEAD
+297 DLIPAKKTKNDHESMNPAKQAKND
-307 EKAKKEADE
+307 YEILVPAKEKAKPEA
-316 KAKKDAKAKEEADA
+316 KAAEEAKAKEEQAA
-330 KAKQEADKLKA
+330 KEKAELDKIEKEKQEALRI
-341 EEAKKTEEQK
+341 
-351 AAEEKAKQE
+351 E
-360 AEAKAKA
+360 AERQAQAARANDAEAAAA
-367 EAEAKA
+367 EAEYRDAHQKRLELEQLLEEKLKEKGLRDQKKQSEKSLNA
-373 KAEAEAKAK
+373 EESNKLKNTNKEENTEEEEEGFLDKVKNFFTGDADIARMKAEFRAQIPTEQN
-382 AEAEKLAAAEKA
+382 
-394 KQEQLAKEQAEA
+394 QEEIDA
-406 EAKRVAE
+406 
-413 EKAKKDLENKKL
+413 
-425 LGLVK
+425 GLIMVQPFDK
-430 DTEER
+430 
-435 QEEEPIIKKKE
+435 QEEEAPKRASFRSAFRSMAFWIDNSEEDENSGLE
-446 IKEEVKSEPATPQER
+446 ISDEELPGAVGAGRELTDQE
-461 KQKAEEF
+461 KTNLA
-468 DKALKDRKEEIKK
+468 
-481 SEDKKDANNKED
+481 
-493 NKKKA
+493 NKKFT
-498 DQKEVSKETKGL
+498 V
-510 LEGIKEFF
+510 
-518 GFSNLQKADRELKA
+518 
-532 ILSVKANGLKEVQ
+532 
-545 ALLSSFEDKYHL
+545 
-557 TKEEQAKLM
+557 M
-566 DDNKDAIKALIERDA
+566 
-581 DKNFRPQVL
+581 
-590 MGQSRSARTLTD
+590 
-602 EEKANLDGKKFHILT
+602 T

-623 ALGPIQPGQ
+623 VLGPIQPGQ

-639 KKLKVNDP
+639 KKLTVKDP
-647 SSLEPLRYNGEII
+647 SSLEPVRYNGEII
-660 ATPTYDNTKNIINY
+660 ASPTYNAKDNIIEY
-674 KIIKEIPENIKVP
+674 KIVKEIPNNIKVP

-695 TPNITLDNNEE
+695 TSNITLDNNGE
-706 FVVTNKVSGL
+706 FVVTNRVSGL

-756 SYKVDMDAYGTPV
+756 SYKVDMDAYGTPDV
-769 VENGVLKGFNWT
+769 VDGVLKGFNWT
-781 ATVLSTTNLKGID
+781 AQVMSTRNLNGID
-794 FHANFTTVKGS
+794 FSVNFTTVKGS
-805 GLGEIQNLALDGVKI
+805 GLGKIEKLAIDGI
-820 DNPDNNGLTGKLGI
+820 SINPESNNLTGKLGI
-834 VDSVHYKPAQKDG
+834 EDSVHYKPAQKDG
-847 NKFTYTFYTPT
+847 NKFTYTFYTPVT
-858 TAVQETYM
+858 EKQETYM

-883 GTQGWPRDKVEDATP
+883 GTQGYPRDKVADATP

-907 SILGEFTSDSAA
+907 SILGEFAKSNQA
-919 KWTVTDQVSTSDDG
+919 KWTVTDQVSTGDDG

-938 SRQLG
+938 SRQLS
-943 GNQTLQTGQVAVYGI
+943 GNQTLNSGQVAVYGI
-958 DTTKG
+958 DKET
-963 SQTYGKMIQIGSV
+963 GKMVQIGTV
-976 ENAKPIPEQGTNPN
+976 ENLGAIPTEGTTPSPEK
-990 TAQPVGTIAAYEYTT
+990 PVGTIAAYEYTT
-1005 DLDQQNPSAYT
+1005 NITEDKNPLT
-1016 LGGVAISKAQDLQID
+1016 LGGVAISKYEDLSID
-1031 QNWGLATG
+1031 QNWGLDTG

-1048 AVDAAGKELGSVD
+1048 AVDAGGNELGKVD
-1061 VKAATD
+1061 VSAAKN

-1073 ITIPNVKVWSIGT
+1073 ITIPNVKVWTIADDG
-1086 DENGKVKAT
+1086 KAT
-1095 KVQPKI
+1095 KVQPKVVQ
-1101 DQGLPKE
+1101 DLPKE
-1108 ETIDGKTFQCL
+1108 DTIDGKNFQYL

-1139 VKTQKKFGKFIL
+1139 AKTQKKFGKFIL
-1151 KKTDAEGNPLQ
+1151 NKTDADGNPLE
-1162 GASFRLFPGPEVLTD
+1162 GATFRLFPGPEVLTD

-1182 TFANIE
+1182 TFSNVE
-1188 PGTYNLIE
+1188 PGTYTLME
-1196 SKAPVGYKPADDTT
+1196 VKAPAGYKPADDTT

-1222 GDDASQEEDKTAT
+1222 GDDASQEDDKTAT
-1235 KYFEDA
+1235 KYYEDDR
-1241 KYPAFMNA
+1241 YPAFMNV
-1249 KSYAVGK
+1249 KSYAKGK
-1256 KGEKMTTYIYLKPSK
+1256 KDDTMTTYIYLKPTK

-1325 LGAVHKHAITGGPNT
+1325 LGSVHRNAITGGPNT
-1340 LDSFTQRTGYQ
+1340 FDSFTQRTGYQ

-1410 NTGGSTGNQ
+1410 NTGGSAGQ

-1424 VTIKNEKFETSPV
+1424 VTIKNEKFKTSPV

-1469 ISTEGKDKGKV
+1469 ISTEGEDKGKV
-1480 NFGKM
+1480 NFGQM

-1514 ANKVTYTARFKD
+1514 ANQVTYSARFKD

-1545 DEKTKVPVT
+1545 DEDTRVPVT
-1554 HVEQKM
+1554 TVNQKM

-1592 TSEAKPNGRL
+1592 TSQAKPGGRL

-1649 KGGQLNFS
+1649 KGGKLEFS

-1764 WFPNKQ
+1764 WFPNRN

-1826 LVYSQKIDPSKNLYD
+1826 LVYSREIDPSKSLYD

-1886 FKVTDLDKFRSKFR
+1886 FKVTDLDKFRTKFR

-1920 ESAASQAGK
+1920 EAAASQASK
-1929 EIPKYYKQKI
+1929 EIPKYYQQRI
-1939 MMANEKYVPA
+1939 LMANEKYVPA

-1964 AGAVFTLTDKSGKSI
+1964 SGAVFTLTDKEGKAI
-1979 SRTTGSDGI
+1979 SRTTGTNGI

-2066 TNQPLQGAEFTLT
+2066 TNQPLQGAEFTLKK
-2079 KDRKVVKTVKSDV
+2079 KDGTLVKTVKSDV
-2092 NGLVNFEKL
+2092 NGLVSFEKL
-2101 TKGIYILEETNPPAG
+2101 TKGTYILEEKTPPAG
-2116 FKNLGKKWVV
+2116 FKNLTQKWVV
-2126 EVDIN
+2126 EVDKN
-2131 QKVKVYEYK
+2131 QKVKVYLYK
-2140 DPDATKPPEKEN
+2140 DHTSTTPAKEN
-2152 TDATKSLF
+2152 TDATKSLY
-2160 GKDGTKWVDVAHR
+2160 GTEGTKWVDVAKR
-2173 PLTGWSLDDN
+2173 PLDGWTLDDN

-2207 GQKYIIQR
+2207 DKNYVIQR

-2263 VEDIRLQDFGLTEL
+2263 VEDIRLQDFGITEL
-2277 NIGGLN
+2277 NIDGLN
-2283 PDIKKGTVQYSG
+2283 PDITTGKVQYSG
-2295 GQNRLSLEFTDNGKT
+2295 GQNRLSLQFTDNGKT
-2310 KIGNNP
+2310 KIGNHP

-2323 PYDSLNAGVGTGMDL
+2323 PYDSPNAGVGTGMDL

-2383 SLDVANERERHNFKF
+2383 SLDVTNERERHNFKF
-2398 KKVDR
+2398 KKVDQ

-2424 KNLGEEFWAHSGTDG
+2424 NNLGDEFWAHSGTDG
-2439 MVNFDNLVPGIYKLT
+2439 MVNFDNLVPGVYKLT

-2467 DWTVFVKKDGKIYIR
+2467 DWTVFVKKDGKVYIR
-2482 DNNSNAGGQ
+2482 DNNSSTGGQ

-2497 WQKVSPNGKEV
+2497 WQKVSPNGKET
-2508 NKNFANLPNNPPKVA
+2508 NKTFANLPNNPPKVA
-2523 THIVE
+2523 TQIVE

-2534 KFRQVFIINGNPED
+2534 KFRQVFIINGNPETLRD
-2548 LSNTYFELHA
+2548 TYFELHA
-2558 QEEKRSLNDTN
+2558 QEETRSLDASN
-2569 VRIVSLK
+2569 VKIVSLK
-2576 EIGANSTPADIKNPG
+2576 EIGQGSTPTDIKNPG

-2609 RIKPNVAGQEHRLA
+2609 RIKPNVAGLEHRLA

-2684 RSVYVGTSAANTIKP
+2684 RSVYVGDAGANTSARASLYTAKAQEVNLANALLKPELVTSPSSVVDNIAMANAKRNIIK
-2699 LLAKANLSSLKVARH
+2699 LANEEALAKS
-2714 SFFGESVTMNGLEIG
+2714 GLEIG
-2729 NEIIAAAVRATG
+2729 DELVGQPVGSGEG
-2741 WEDVNPNNSD
+2741 WQPIDPARSEK
-2751 APTTRNDNPGKIQTK
+2751 PTTKANPKNPVQVQTK
-2766 ITDINKND
+2766 ITDINKD
-2774 GKIRQV
+2774 TKEFKQV
-2780 FLVNKENIKMIKA
+2780 FLINGRQNNNNFFAMNLHREPLANIDAKDI
-2793 RLDFH
+2793 
-2798 AEPKNMNV
+2798 
-2806 IGQGFNPNNYPIN
+2806 
-2819 LNVISVRPVSTN
+2819 VSYEVYTTN
-2831 STIDNLQYTGGEL
+2831 STSIDNVTKGSKVSPLNNPANDPYNTNKVRISWNSN
-2844 KNLKVNY
+2844 KN
-2851 NEGTY
+2851 TY
-2856 WRHQLTL
+2856 FYIEVIAKYVENGSVGLGM
-2863 DNNNYQSPFAV
+2863 DYFNN
-2874 VVEFEYQKSGT
+2874 KSGKPNEWT
-2885 IGLGVNYRPNRGDAS
+2885 GYWGAQNYSSDA
-2900 KDYWAAESYT
+2900 A
-2910 NGPAGINKNQP
+2910 INKAQEP
-2921 KITYE
+2921 QKTYE
-2926 YGSEITEIPIVDYS
+2926 YGFEITEIPIEDYS

-2950 NLEKGKYRIEEGT
+2950 NLEKGQYRIVEGT
-2963 IGNTRTYYKYELKDG
+2963 KGNKKTYYKYELKDG

-2984 EIDTSKGTNGITI
+2984 EIDTSKGTNGVTI
-2997 INKMVPK
+2997 LEKMVPK

-3012 VASSTVTITF
+3012 VATTKYTVWVENTKLSATPNKDVIAGTPVKVTVTPDSNEELDRLYYN
-3022 DGNGGQ
+3022 DGNK
-3028 WHMDPKTV
+3028 DV
-3036 TKGSEY
+3036 
-3042 ELPGCSFVAPDNT
+3042 DI
-3055 KEFDAWLVG
+3055 
-3064 GVRKNPGD
+3064 D
-3072 KITVNDNIIVKAIWK
+3072 K
-3087 DKAAPQPI
+3087 
-3095 EYTITSYS
+3095 
-3103 DANGNSVT
+3103 
-3111 ANLANATK
+3111 
-3119 DTKVDLTVTEN
+3119 
-3130 SNYTLATIWIEDDSG
+3130 DS
-3145 QKIQDVINNTFN
+3145 KTFN
-3157 MPEKNVHIKATF
+3157 MPASSVMVKATF
-3169 KAKQQVKSFS
+3169 KAKQQVKSFY
-3179 VVGDNDGR
+3179 VGSEPHGWGN
-3187 RGYVKVDPTESNN
+3187 VTVDPTESRNQ
-3200 SYAKVDEKVTFTV
+3200 YAKVGEKVTFTLSPKV
-3213 IPGYD
+3213 GYKATGATVTKNLGGLLD
-3218 YKVQKVYLRTNNGRI
+3218 GVVFDPIT
-3233 LENVAVLEANNKG
+3233 NKG
-3246 YFIMPDIS
+3246 YFIMTDIS
-3254 PDKSITIVA
+3254 PADAVTVRGVFKEIPAGTRE
-3263 LYEKLKPG
+3263 EK
-3271 DREVPYQATEKLPY
+3271 YTSTEKLPFT
-3285 KVEKTVDPNMAPGE
+3285 VEKTVDPKLGPGE
-3299 KKVVQKGVEGSVTY
+3299 KEVDQAGKEGSVTY
-3313 NYTISIEKGTAADAA
+3313 NYTISIEKGTAPDAA

-3339 TFQAMKGEGD
+3339 TFQAMKQPGD
-3349 RIAAYARTVV
+3349 RIAAYARTEV
-3359 AGSRKEPTPEKVR
+3359 AGSRIEPTTEKVR
-3372 VGKSNDPIDK
+3372 VGKSNDPIDS

-3394 DGAAEIIKIPNK
+3394 DDAAEIIKIPNK

-3418 AIGRPLEGATFS
+3418 AIGRPLEGASFS
-3430 VNKMTDDTYKTVD
+3430 VNKMTDDTYKTRD

-3448 AIATSDKDG
+3448 AIGTSDKEG
-3457 NITFKDQAGNP
+3457 NITFTDQAGNP

-3512 SDTPSSLVNDNE
+3512 SDTPSSLVNDNK
-3524 KAKAGD
+3524 KANAGD
-3530 TTSQGIIVK
+3530 KIEKNITVK

-3557 IDTRQHNGILNVQ
+3557 IDTRNHSGILNVQ

-3597 YRSTYKISNPA
+3597 YRSTYKISNAA
-3608 TNKDITDEN
+3608 TNKDISDGN

-3682 DENYKFLNKEGKKDY
+3682 DENYKFLNKEGNKDY
-3697 DSKGNDIT
+3697 DSEGKDVT
-3705 EPTLKDPYDRTDI
+3705 KPTLKDPYDRTDI
-3718 NQDDLAKLDL
+3718 DTDDLAKLDL
-3728 HVDLYESKKEFKQLK
+3728 HVDLYEGKREFKQLK
-3743 LDKNGNATYEVV
+3743 LDKNGNKTYEVV
-3755 DKGSYQGGASQVTNY
+3755 DKGSYQGGAAQVTNY
-3770 VKTKDGEDAAK
+3770 VKSKNGEDAAK
-3781 KWSGTQDPKTK
+3781 EWSGTQDPKTK
-3792 YANFVGKEVKYNGKT
+3792 YANFVGKKVVYNGKT
-3807 YVTGKIEPALG
+3807 YVTGKVDPALG
-3818 DEPYLHADT
+3818 EPYLHADT

-3832 PIYDSAH
+3832 PIYDSTH

-3867 DPNWADNGEEVT
+3867 DPNWKDNGKEVT
-3879 KNRLEGA
+3879 ENRLEGA

-3914 GFRGLKPG
+3914 GFRGLPPG

-3929 KAPEGYKPIKD
+3929 KAPAGYKPIKD

-3947 KYTGDIIDGKTGEI
+3947 KYTGKVVNNETGEI
-3961 TPGKGLVTLEYN
+3961 TPGRGLVTLEYN
-3973 ENANGIIK
+3973 KNANGIIK
-3981 YTPDEHAKVEDGKL
+3981 YAPDEHATVQDGKL

-4025 DGKGNALNGAK
+4025 DGLNNALEGAN

-4047 EDPTKPAD
+4047 KDPTKPEEGNA
-4055 GKSLVSYSKDSSSI
+4055 GVSYSKES
-4069 DDTAIAT
+4069 
-4076 VAAANDQKPKVKN
+4076 
-4089 GEILSLDPVKVG
+4089 G
-4101 ASQIT
+4101 
-4106 GKSILAGKITLTFPG
+4106 
-4121 NQTAET
+4121 
-4127 TISVPGKFTVNLPT
+4127 
-4141 GVSLKENDQVTA
+4141 
-4153 NIKKDG
+4153 KDG
-4159 MLVFD
+4159 VVKFE

-4171 VLEETKSPDGYQNKG
+4171 LLEETKSPDGYQNKG

-4194 GKGLDPYAGPVTRK
+4194 GKGLDPYAGPVTEK
-4208 GQDLSS
+4208 GQDRTS
-4214 SISIEES
+4214 SISIDNQVIE
-4221 EIKVVKPNEGDK
+4221 VVKPNADDK
-4233 TAPDTIKPNSAH
+4233 TQEGTIKPNSAH
-4245 VLSIKNNFK
+4245 VLSIKSNFK
-4254 LADGMEIKPGD
+4254 LADGMDIKPGD
-4265 FFQVKLSDY
+4265 YFKVKLSDY

-4284 LIEGLDIF
+4284 LIDGLDIF

-4298 IAKANYDY
+4298 IAKADYDY
-4306 DKGIITY
+4306 DNGIITY

-4319 NTYELKDFETSLT
+4319 NTYDLKDFETSLT
-4332 GHIKRDKLKYSATNV
+4332 GHIRTDKLKYSEKNV

-4353 ISDPDTKFGKI
+4353 NKSADDFQTI

-4390 RFNPKTGEFEH
+4390 KFNPQTGEFEH
-4401 IIYVNREQNF
+4401 IIYLNREQNF
-4411 SNAAK
+4411 SNAAT

-4432 FKINE
+4432 FKIE
-4437 QWTQSTYR
+4437 EKWTRSQYR
-4445 KDNINLLMPPSF
+4445 TDNINLLMPPSF
-4457 YVNPTEQYFR
+4457 YVKPNNTDFR
-4467 KPTDDYYNYT
+4467 KPTDDKYSRI
-4477 VNDNNPAIVNYNTG
+4477 VNDANPAELNYNTG

-4505 QIKEGS
+4505 QIAEGK
-4511 DRSQYNPK
+4511 DRSYYNPK
-4519 VRINA
+4519 VRIDA

-4622 APEGYSPIEGHAA
+4622 APEGYSPIDGHAA

-4659 EKPGEKPK
+4659 EKPGDKPK
-4667 AGESPINPAGENQ
+4667 EGESPINPAGENQ
-4680 GADPGTTPEK
+4680 GADPGTTPDK
-4690 PKDTNVDM
+4690 PKDTNVEM
-4698 VEVDEPVGN
+4698 VTVDEPVGN

-4746 DENGKYQPV
+4746 DDKGKYQPV
-4755 KETKT
+4755 KIKNDKGE
-4760 KKAEDGTETT
+4760 E
-4770 EQVTMTVT
+4770 VTMTVT
-4778 SDKNGKFKPKVNKPG
+4778 SDKDGKFKPKVNKVG

-4799 IKAPEGYAKMPG
+4799 IKAPDGYAKIPG
-4811 WIREFRLA
+4811 WIRKFRLA

-4834 HTDSPKG
+4834 HTDSPG
-4841 WISSE
+4841 GMITSE
-4846 VLSVDKKNNTFTQR
+4846 VLTVDKDNRTFTQR
-4860 IVINPNHKDFIIPN
+4860 IVINPNHKDFTIPN

-4887 ITPKVEGENKGGKI
+4887 ITPKVEGENKGGKV

-4909 STKKITDL
+4909 STKKISEL
-4917 KDKDFIEYSPVI
+4917 EGNDFKEYSPVI
-4929 YKPEAGNTRSAYSL
+4929 YKPEAGNIRSAYSL

-4951 TDGQVKT
+4951 KDGQVTT
-4958 TDSIVVEYTGKLAQG
+4958 TDTIVVEYTGTLAQG
-4973 KTNVDQNAQVVLN
+4973 KTKVDQKAEVILN
-4986 YSIEDEVKYNLDWK
+4986 YSITDQVDYSLDWT

-5025 TYPLTGALGI
+5025 EYPHTGGMGTLIFTLAG
-5035 IGFLVV
+5035 LVL
-5041 GGIMMAMAYYK
+5041 MSAAAYVYS
-5052 YRRKRRESALS
+5052 RKRGVSYDD

>member
-36 DKRYVIQKLETLKQD
+36 DKRYVIQKLESLKQD

-77 TLNAT
+77 ILNAT

-98 YDERTFDKAEDAYKE
+98 YDERTFDKVEDAYKE
-113 FDGIDKSLKD
+113 FDRIDKSLKD
-123 QGLSLDVSVVQE
+123 QGLSLDVSVVQD

-185 LSAEHNLQLS
+185 LSAEHNLQIA

-209 GKHNVTY
+209 DKHNVTY

-224 SVDPTLTT
+224 SVDPALTT

-250 LFAAILNDKTYSV
+250 LFAAILNDRTYSV
-263 YQTEQLPAEVTT
+263 YQTEQLPAEVTS

-284 KAKAEADAKAKAE
+284 KKKAEADAKAKAE

-307 EKAKKEADE
+307 EKAKKEAEE
-316 KAKKDAKAKEEADA
+316 KAKADAKAKEEAEA
-330 KAKQEADKLKA
+330 KAKADADKIKA
-341 EEAKKTEEQK
+341 EQDKKAQEQK
-351 AAEEKAKQE
+351 TAEEKAKAE

-367 EAEAKA
+367 EADAKA

-382 AEAEKLAAAEKA
+382 AEAEKIAAAEKA

-406 EAKRVAE
+406 EAKRIAE

-430 DTEER
+430 DTEEK

-545 ALLSSFEDKYHL
+545 ALLTSFEAKYHL
-557 TKEEQAKLM
+557 TQQEQAKLM
-566 DDNKDAIKALIERDA
+566 DDNADAIKALIERDA
-581 DKNFRPQVL
+581 DKNFNPQVFAAQTR
-590 MGQSRSARTLTD
+590 G
-602 EEKANLDGKKFHILT
+602 ANDLNLEGKKFTVMT

-623 ALGPIQPGQ
+623 AFGPIQPGQ

-639 KKLKVNDP
+639 NKLKVNDP
-647 SSLEPLRYNGEII
+647 SSLEPVRYNGEII
-660 ATPTYDNTKNIINY
+660 ASPTYNAKDNIIEY
-674 KIIKEIPENIKVP
+674 KIVKEIPDNIKVP

-695 TPNITLDNNEE
+695 TANITLDNNEE

-722 DLIPQKV
+722 DLVPQKV

-756 SYKVDMDAYGTPV
+756 SYKVDMDAYGTPDV
-769 VENGVLKGFNWT
+769 VDGVLKGFNWT

-805 GLGEIQNLALDGVKI
+805 GLGEIQNLALDGKPVTK
-820 DNPDNNGLTGKLGI
+820 DQNNIKGSLGI

-943 GNQTLQTGQVAVYGI
+943 GNQTLQTGQVAIYGI
-958 DTTKG
+958 DKAT
-963 SQTYGKMIQIGSV
+963 GKMIQIGSV
-976 ENAKPIPEQGTNPN
+976 ENAKPIPGAGENAATGRPQGTEG
-990 TAQPVGTIAAYEYTT
+990 QPVGTIAAYEYTT
-1005 DLDQQNPSAYT
+1005 KLDSESAYT
-1016 LGGVAISKAQDLQID
+1016 LGGVSISKSEDLSID

-1048 AVDAAGKELGSVD
+1048 AVDAAGNELGKVD

-1108 ETIDGKTFQCL
+1108 ETIDNKTFQFL

-1139 VKTQKKFGKFIL
+1139 EKTQKKFGKFIL

-1210 IVVDDNGVVRAA
+1210 IVVDENGVVKAA
-1222 GDDASQEEDKTAT
+1222 GDDASQEDDKTAT
-1235 KYFEDA
+1235 KYYEDDR
-1241 KYPAFMNA
+1241 YPAFMNV
-1249 KSYAVGK
+1249 KSYAKGK
-1256 KGEKMTTYIYLKPSK
+1256 KGDTMTTYIYLKPTK

-1291 LSVEVFDVS
+1291 LSVQVFDVS

-1311 DLQNSPEKKAGGNV
+1311 DLQNSPENKAGGNV

-1340 LDSFTQRTGYQ
+1340 FDSFTQRTGYQ
-1351 IKFPYQRFDGDW
+1351 IKFPYQRFDGDR
-1363 GFLVKITGRNNSSD
+1363 GFLVKITGRNNSTD

-1387 NNPGNNAKIQKAI
+1387 NNPGNNAKIRKAI

-1410 NTGGSTGNQ
+1410 NTGGSAGQ

-1424 VTIKNEKFETSPV
+1424 VTIKNEKFNTSPV

-1469 ISTEGKDKGKV
+1469 ISTEGEDKGKV
-1480 NFGKM
+1480 NFGQM

-1514 ANKVTYTARFKD
+1514 ANQVTYSARFKD

-1545 DEKTKVPVT
+1545 DENTRVPVT
-1554 HVEQKM
+1554 TVNQKM

-1592 TSEAKPNGRL
+1592 TSEAKKGGRL

-1649 KGGQLNFS
+1649 KGGKLEFS

-1686 KNVQGNQ
+1686 KNVHGNQ

-1737 AYYNPKANAQGSRRN
+1737 AYYNPKANAEGSRRN
-1752 ARTLSFNWMTTD
+1752 ARTLSFNWMTTN

-1793 LPVPTGFK
+1793 LPVATGFK

-1826 LVYSQKIDPSKNLYD
+1826 LVYSQKIDPNKNLYD

-1964 AGAVFTLTDKSGKSI
+1964 AGAVFTLTDKSGKAV
-1979 SRTTGSDGI
+1979 SRTTGTDGI

-1997 EYTLKETKAPE
+1997 EYTLKETTAPKDY
-2008 NFNKVEKTWNINV
+2008 NLVEKTWNINV

-2079 KDRKVVKTVKSDV
+2079 KDGKVVKTVKSDV

-2383 SLDVANERERHNFKF
+2383 SLDVTNERERHNFKF

-2418 GPKIDD
+2418 GPKVDD
-2424 KNLGEEFWAHSGTDG
+2424 DNLGEEFWAHSGTDG

-2497 WQKVSPNGKEV
+2497 WQKVSPNGKEL
-2508 NKNFANLPNNPPKVA
+2508 NKQTTNKPNTASKVA
-2523 THIVE
+2523 TQIVE

-2558 QEEKRSLNDTN
+2558 QEEKRSLNASN

-2591 TAVTYGKEI
+2591 QDVTYDSKI
-2600 INRNGFERL
+2600 IQRNGFDRFK
-2609 RIKPNVAGQEHRLA
+2609 IKPNVAGPEHRLA

-2646 SYDQNNNY
+2646 DGYDQNNNY
-2654 NGNHYWAAESYKTLA
+2654 TGYNFNHYWAAESYKTLA

-2699 LLAKANLSSLKVARH
+2699 ILAKANLSSLKVARH

-2741 WEDVNPNNSD
+2741 WEDVDPNNSD
-2751 APTTRNDNPGKIQTK
+2751 APTTRNDNPGKIQSK
-2766 ITDINKND
+2766 ITDINKID

-3111 ANLANATK
+3111 ANLAKATK
-3119 DTKVDLTVTEN
+3119 DTKVDLTVTAN
-3130 SNYTLATIWIEDDSG
+3130 SNYTLATIWIEDESG

-3169 KAKQQVKSFS
+3169 KPKQQVKSFY
-3179 VVGDNDGR
+3179 VGSEPHGWGN
-3187 RGYVKVDPTESNN
+3187 VTVDPTESRNQ
-3200 SYAKVDEKVTFTV
+3200 YAKVEEKVTFTLN
-3213 IPGYD
+3213 PYTGYKATGATVTKNKGGLID
-3218 YKVQKVYLRTNNGRI
+3218 VQFDPST
-3233 LENVAVLEANNKG
+3233 NKG

-3254 PDKSITIVA
+3254 PSDAVTVRGVFKEIPAGTRE
-3263 LYEKLKPG
+3263 EK
-3271 DREVPYQATEKLPY
+3271 YTSTEKIPY
-3285 KVEKTVDPNMAPGE
+3285 KVEKTVDPNLAPGE

-3313 NYTISIEKGTAADAA
+3313 NYVISIEKGTAADAA
-3328 YPADWPQDLLA
+3328 YPADWPQNLLA

-3349 RIAAYARTVV
+3349 RIAHYARTKV
-3359 AGSRKEPTPEKVR
+3359 AGIEPTPEKIH
-3372 VGKSNDPIDK
+3372 VGKSNDPIDS

-3430 VNKMTDDTYKTVD
+3430 VNKMTDDTYKTRD

-3448 AIATSDKDG
+3448 AIGTSDKDG
-3457 NITFKDQAGNP
+3457 NITFTDQAGNP

-3512 SDTPSSLVNDNE
+3512 SDTPSSLVNNNE
-3524 KAKAGD
+3524 KSKAGD
-3530 TTSQGIIVK
+3530 TRDKGIIVK

-3557 IDTRQHNGILNVQ
+3557 IDTRNHSGILNVQ

-3597 YRSTYKISNPA
+3597 YRSTYKISNAA
-3608 TNKDITDEN
+3608 TNKDISDGN

-3697 DSKGNDIT
+3697 DSKGKDVT
-3705 EPTLKDPYDRTDI
+3705 KPTLKDPYDRTDL
-3718 NQDDLAKLDL
+3718 DEKDLAKLDL
-3728 HVDLYESKKEFKQLK
+3728 HVDLYEGKREFKQLK
-3743 LDKNGNATYEVV
+3743 VDENGNPTYEVV

-3770 VKTKDGEDAAK
+3770 VKSKKGNDAAET
-3781 KWSGTQDPKTK
+3781 WSGTQDPKTK
-3792 YANFVGKEVKYNGKT
+3792 YANFVGKKVVYNNQT
-3807 YVTGKIEPALG
+3807 YVTGKVEPALG
-3818 DEPYLHADT
+3818 EKPYLHADT

-3867 DPNWADNGEEVT
+3867 DPNWDDNGEEVT

-3922 RYRLMEV
+3922 RYRLMEI

-3947 KYTGDIIDGKTGEI
+3947 KYTGKVVNNETGEI
-3961 TPGKGLVTLEYN
+3961 TPGRGLVTLEYN
-3973 ENANGIIK
+3973 KNANGIIK
-3981 YTPDEHAKVEDGKL
+3981 YAPDEHATVQDGKL

-4010 INEKPGKGAVTINKK
+4010 INEKPGKGSVTINKK
-4025 DGKGNALNGAK
+4025 DGLNNALKGAN

-4047 EDPTKPAD
+4047 KDPTKPED
-4055 GKSLVSYSKDSSSI
+4055 GSTGVSYSKESGEDG
-4069 DDTAIAT
+4069 
-4076 VAAANDQKPKVKN
+4076 VVKF
-4089 GEILSLDPVKVG
+4089 ED
-4101 ASQIT
+4101 
-4106 GKSILAGKITLTFPG
+4106 LA
-4121 NQTAET
+4121 
-4127 TISVPGKFTVNLPT
+4127 
-4141 GVSLKENDQVTA
+4141 
-4153 NIKKDG
+4153 
-4159 MLVFD
+4159 
-4164 ELPIGNY
+4164 IGNY
-4171 VLEETKSPDGYQNKG
+4171 LLEETKSPDGYQNKG

-4194 GKGLDPYAGPVTRK
+4194 GKGLDPYAGPVTEK
-4208 GQDLSS
+4208 GQDRTS
-4214 SISIEES
+4214 SIYIDKSTIE
-4221 EIKVVKPNEGDK
+4221 VVKPNADDK
-4233 TAPDTIKPNSAH
+4233 TQEGTIKPNSAH
-4245 VLSIKNNFK
+4245 VLSIKSNFK
-4254 LADGMEIKPGD
+4254 LADGMDIKPGD
-4265 FFQVKLSDY
+4265 YFKVKISDY

-4284 LIEGLDIF
+4284 LIDGLDIF

-4298 IAKANYDY
+4298 IAKADYDY
-4306 DKGIITY
+4306 DNGIITY

-4319 NTYELKDFETSLT
+4319 NTYDLKNFETSLT
-4332 GHIKRDKLKYSATNV
+4332 GHIRTDKLKYSAKNV

-4353 ISDPDTKFGKI
+4353 NKSADDFQTI

-4390 RFNPKTGEFEH
+4390 KFNPQTGEFEH
-4401 IIYVNREQNF
+4401 IIYLNREQNF

-4432 FKINE
+4432 FKIE
-4437 QWTQSTYR
+4437 EKWTRSQYR
-4445 KDNINLLMPPSF
+4445 TDNINLLMPPSF
-4457 YVNPTEQYFR
+4457 YVKPNNTDFR
-4467 KPTDDYYNYT
+4467 KPTDDKYSRI
-4477 VNDNNPAIVNYNTG
+4477 VNDANPAELNYNTG

-4505 QIKEGS
+4505 QIAKGK
-4511 DRSQYNPK
+4511 DRSYYNPK
-4519 VRINA
+4519 VRIDA
-4524 NNYPVWS
+4524 NDYPVWS

-4558 NEITFKKLDQAGEI
+4558 NEIIFKKLDQAGEI
-4572 LKDATFKLV
+4572 LPGATFKLV
-4581 KYNEDTKKWDDVKD
+4581 KYNEDSKEWTDVTN
-4595 STKTSGDDG
+4595 STKTSGQDG

-4612 PGKYGLVETK
+4612 PGKYGLVETE
-4622 APEGYSPIEGHAA
+4622 APEGYSPIDGHAA

-4644 ITRKVTKPKDQTPVG
+4644 ITRKVKKPKDQTPVG
-4659 EKPGEKPK
+4659 KNPEDQPEEGK
-4667 AGESPINPAGENQ
+4667 SPINPAGENQ
-4680 GADPGTTPEK
+4680 GADPGATPEK
-4690 PKDTNVDM
+4690 PEDNVKM

-4724 AVLDGENK
+4724 AEDK
-4732 KVFLPGAVFEVYKK
+4732 TVFLKGAEFEVFKK
-4746 DENGKYQPV
+4746 DDSGNYQPFKV
-4755 KETKT
+4755 KNANGQEETMKL
-4760 KKAEDGTETT
+4760 
-4770 EQVTMTVT
+4770 T
-4778 SDKNGKFKPKVNKPG
+4778 SLEEGKFTAKINQVG

-4799 IKAPEGYAKMPG
+4799 TKAPDGYAKIPG

-4834 HTDSPKG
+4834 HTDSPHG

-4860 IVINPNHKDFIIPN
+4860 IVINPGHKDFTIPN

-4887 ITPKVEGENKGGKI
+4887 ITPKVEGENKGGKV

-4909 STKKITDL
+4909 STKKISDL
-4917 KDKDFIEYSPVI
+4917 EGNDFKEYSPVI
-4929 YKPEAGNTRSAYSL
+4929 YKPEAGNIRSAYSL

-4951 TDGQVKT
+4951 KDGQVTT
-4958 TDSIVVEYTGKLAQG
+4958 TDTIVVEYTGTLAQG
-4973 KTNVDQNAQVVLN
+4973 KTKVDQKAEVILN
-4986 YSIEDEVKYNLDWK
+4986 YSIDDQVEYSLDWT

-5025 TYPLTGALGI
+5025 TFPLTGAMGI

-5041 GGIMMAMAYYK
+5041 GAVIMATAYYK

>member
-1 MRKILDRLTALVMV
+1 MEVFSPVAALAAS
-15 MLMFIQTCVPA
+15 LIDEPESQNSTRIEENISGELFNKPA
-26 ITSFAKEEEL
+26 
-36 DKRYVIQKLETLKQD
+36 
-51 TYANFSL
+51 
-58 NLATIL
+58 
-64 DDKNLD
+64 
-70 TDTNVKF
+70 
-77 TLNAT
+77 
-82 STDSNIKLLVR
+82 
-93 KDFSL
+93 
-98 YDERTFDKAEDAYKE
+98 
-113 FDGIDKSLKD
+113 
-123 QGLSLDVSVVQE
+123 
-135 GEKYR
+135 
-140 IKNNYVP
+140 
-147 QAGKED
+147 
-153 FGSDYKVYSLKV
+153 
-165 IDKFDFDKQGLY
+165 
-177 NKLPENDK
+177 
-185 LSAEHNLQLS
+185 
-195 EQRRLQQDGEVPEP
+195 
-209 GKHNVTY
+209 
-216 IFNFKVDK
+216 
-224 SVDPTLTT
+224 
-232 IALNKDANNPLE
+232 
-244 VKQNAD
+244 
-250 LFAAILNDKTYSV
+250 
-263 YQTEQLPAEVTT
+263 
-275 SIEHKKEVA
+275 
-284 KAKAEADAKAKAE
+284 AKAEKTDNRNKEEVHKKTSNKAKDTGKAP
-297 ADAKAKKEAD
+297 DLIPAKKTKNDHESMNPAKQAKND
-307 EKAKKEADE
+307 YEILVPAKEKAKPEA
-316 KAKKDAKAKEEADA
+316 KAAEEAKAKEEQAA
-330 KAKQEADKLKA
+330 KEKAELDKIEKEKQEALRI
-341 EEAKKTEEQK
+341 
-351 AAEEKAKQE
+351 E
-360 AEAKAKA
+360 AERQAQAARANDAEAAAA
-367 EAEAKA
+367 EAEYRDAHQKRLELEQLLEEKLKEKGLRDQKKQSEKSLNA
-373 KAEAEAKAK
+373 EESNKLKNTNKEEITEEEEEGFLDKVKNFFTGDADIARMKAEFRAQIPTEQN
-382 AEAEKLAAAEKA
+382 
-394 KQEQLAKEQAEA
+394 QEEIDA
-406 EAKRVAE
+406 
-413 EKAKKDLENKKL
+413 
-425 LGLVK
+425 GLIMVQPFDK
-430 DTEER
+430 
-435 QEEEPIIKKKE
+435 QEEEAPKRASFRSAFRSMAFWIDNSEEDENSGLE
-446 IKEEVKSEPATPQER
+446 ISDEELPGAVGAGRELTDQE
-461 KQKAEEF
+461 KTNLA
-468 DKALKDRKEEIKK
+468 
-481 SEDKKDANNKED
+481 
-493 NKKKA
+493 NKKFT
-498 DQKEVSKETKGL
+498 V
-510 LEGIKEFF
+510 
-518 GFSNLQKADRELKA
+518 
-532 ILSVKANGLKEVQ
+532 
-545 ALLSSFEDKYHL
+545 
-557 TKEEQAKLM
+557 M
-566 DDNKDAIKALIERDA
+566 
-581 DKNFRPQVL
+581 
-590 MGQSRSARTLTD
+590 
-602 EEKANLDGKKFHILT
+602 T

-623 ALGPIQPGQ
+623 VLGPIQPGQ

-639 KKLKVNDP
+639 KKLTVKDP
-647 SSLEPLRYNGEII
+647 SSLEPVRYNGEII
-660 ATPTYDNTKNIINY
+660 ASPTYNAKDNIIEY
-674 KIIKEIPENIKVP
+674 KIVKEIPNNIKVP

-695 TPNITLDNNEE
+695 TSNITLDNNGE
-706 FVVTNKVSGL
+706 FVVTNRVSGL

-756 SYKVDMDAYGTPV
+756 SYKVDMDAYGTPDV
-769 VENGVLKGFNWT
+769 VDGVLKGFNWT
-781 ATVLSTTNLKGID
+781 AQVMSTRNLNGID
-794 FHANFTTVKGS
+794 FSVNFTTVKGS
-805 GLGEIQNLALDGVKI
+805 GLGKIEKLAIDGI
-820 DNPDNNGLTGKLGI
+820 SINPESNNLTGKLGI
-834 VDSVHYKPAQKDG
+834 EDSVHYKPAQKDG
-847 NKFTYTFYTPT
+847 NKFTYTFYTPVT
-858 TAVQETYM
+858 EKQETYM

-883 GTQGWPRDKVEDATP
+883 GTQGYPRDKVADATP

-907 SILGEFTSDSAA
+907 SILGEFAKSNQA
-919 KWTVTDQVSTSDDG
+919 KWTVTDQVSTGDDG

-938 SRQLG
+938 SRQLS
-943 GNQTLQTGQVAVYGI
+943 GNQTLNSGQVAVYGI
-958 DTTKG
+958 DKET
-963 SQTYGKMIQIGSV
+963 GKMVQIGTV
-976 ENAKPIPEQGTNPN
+976 ENLGAIPTEGTTPSPEK
-990 TAQPVGTIAAYEYTT
+990 PVGTIAAYEYTT
-1005 DLDQQNPSAYT
+1005 NITEDKNPLT
-1016 LGGVAISKAQDLQID
+1016 LGGVAISKYEDLSID
-1031 QNWGLATG
+1031 QNWGLDTG

-1048 AVDAAGKELGSVD
+1048 AVDAGGNELGKVD
-1061 VKAATD
+1061 VSAAKN

-1073 ITIPNVKVWSIGT
+1073 ITIPNVKVWDIDGSGNAKKI
-1086 DENGKVKAT
+1086 
-1095 KVQPKI
+1095 QPKVVQ
-1101 DQGLPKE
+1101 DLPKE
-1108 ETIDGKTFQCL
+1108 ETIDGKTFQFV
-1119 ENYNYYEPSRH
+1119 ENYNYYKSDLG

-1139 VKTQKKFGKFIL
+1139 EKTEKKFGKFIL
-1151 KKTDAEGNPLQ
+1151 NKTDAEGNPLE
-1162 GASFRLFPGPEVLTD
+1162 GASFRLFPGPEVITD

-1182 TFANIE
+1182 TFSNVE
-1188 PGTYNLIE
+1188 PGTYTLME
-1196 SKAPVGYKPADDTT
+1196 VKAPLGYKPADDTT

-1222 GDDASQEEDKTAT
+1222 GDGASQEDDKTAT
-1235 KYFEDA
+1235 KYYEDDR
-1241 KYPAFMNA
+1241 YPAFMNV
-1249 KSYAVGK
+1249 KSYAKGK
-1256 KGEKMTTYIYLKPSK
+1256 KGDTMTTYIYLKPTK

-1325 LGAVHKHAITGGPNT
+1325 LGAVHRNAITGGPNT
-1340 LDSFTQRTGYQ
+1340 FDSFTQRTGYQ

-1410 NTGGSTGNQ
+1410 NTGGSTGQ
-1419 TKDTI
+1419 TKDTV
-1424 VTIKNEKFETSPV
+1424 VTIKNEKFKTSPV

-1454 VLKDSDNNILKTVTS
+1454 VLKDSDNNILKTITS
-1469 ISTEGKDKGKV
+1469 ISTEGEDKGKV
-1480 NFGKM
+1480 NFGQM

-1504 QLVFDVVVDN
+1504 QLVFDVVVDD
-1514 ANKVTYTARFKD
+1514 ANQVTYSARFKD

-1545 DEKTKVPVT
+1545 DEDTRVPVT
-1554 HVEQKM
+1554 TVNQKM

-1592 TSEAKPNGRL
+1592 TSQAKPGGRL

-1649 KGGQLNFS
+1649 KGGKLNFS

-1666 KFYAKNSGTYYFT
+1666 KFFAKNSGTYYFT

-1764 WFPNKQ
+1764 WFPNRN

-1826 LVYSQKIDPSKNLYD
+1826 LVYSREIDPSKSLYD

-1867 SVSMPQISPANEGY
+1867 SVSIPEISPANEGY

-1886 FKVTDLDKFRSKFR
+1886 FKVTDLDKFRSRFR

-1920 ESAASQAGK
+1920 EAAASQASK
-1929 EIPKYYKQKI
+1929 EIPKYYKQRI
-1939 MMANEKYVPA
+1939 LMANEKYVPA

-1964 AGAVFTLTDKSGKSI
+1964 SGAVFTLTDKEGKAI
-1979 SRTTGSDGI
+1979 SRTTGTNGI

-2054 TGTDFKVYKKDD
+2054 SGTDFKVYKKDD

-2079 KDRKVVKTVKSDV
+2079 KDGKVVQTVKSDV
-2092 NGLVNFEKL
+2092 NGLVNFKKL
-2101 TKGIYILEETNPPAG
+2101 TKGTYILEETNPPAG
-2116 FKNLGKKWVV
+2116 FKKLDKEWVV
-2126 EVDIN
+2126 EVGDDN
-2131 QKVKVYEYK
+2131 KAKVYEYK

-2160 GKDGTKWVDVAHR
+2160 GNDGTKWVDVAHR

-2207 GQKYIIQR
+2207 DKKCIIQR

-2263 VEDIRLQDFGLTEL
+2263 VEDIRLQDFGITEL
-2277 NIGGLN
+2277 NIDGLN
-2283 PDIKKGTVQYSG
+2283 PDIETGKVQYSG
-2295 GQNRLSLEFTDNGKT
+2295 GQNRLSLQFTDNGKT
-2310 KIGNNP
+2310 KIGNHP

-2323 PYDSLNAGVGTGMDL
+2323 PYDSPNAGVGTGMDL

-2378 HVSDG
+2378 HVSDD
-2383 SLDVANERERHNFKF
+2383 SLDVTNERERHNFKF
-2398 KKVDR
+2398 KKVDQ

-2424 KNLGEEFWAHSGTDG
+2424 DNLGDEFWAHSGKDG
-2439 MVNFDNLVPGIYKLT
+2439 IVNFDNLVPGIYKLT

-2467 DWTVFVKKDGKIYIR
+2467 DWTVFVKKDGKVYIR
-2482 DNNSNAGGQ
+2482 DNNSSTGGQ

-2497 WQKVSPNGKEV
+2497 WQKVSPNGKET
-2508 NKNFANLPNNPPKVA
+2508 NKTFANLPNNPPKVA
-2523 THIVE
+2523 TQIVE

-2534 KFRQVFIINGNPED
+2534 KFRQVFIINGNPETLRD
-2548 LSNTYFELHA
+2548 TYFELHA
-2558 QEEKRSLNDTN
+2558 QEETRSLNDSN
-2569 VRIVSLK
+2569 VKIVSIK
-2576 EIGANSTPADIKNPG
+2576 EIGANSTPTDIKNPG

-2609 RIKPNVAGQEHRLA
+2609 RIKPNVAGPEHRLA

-2646 SYDQNNNY
+2646 SYDQNNKY

-2669 DMTLQ
+2669 DMTLL

-2684 RSVYVGTSAANTIKP
+2684 RSVYVGDAVASTSARASLYT
-2699 LLAKANLSSLKVARH
+2699 AKAQEVNVANALLKPELVTSPSSVVDNIAMANAKRNIIKLANEEALAT
-2714 SFFGESVTMNGLEIG
+2714 SGLEMSNNLVSAPVG
-2729 NEIIAAAVRATG
+2729 AG
-2741 WEDVNPNNSD
+2741 QDWETVDSNNSD
-2751 APTTRNDNPGKIQTK
+2751 SPTTRNDNPGKIQTK
-2766 ITDINKND
+2766 IIDINKKD

-2780 FLVNKENIKMIKA
+2780 FLINKENIKMIKA

-2831 STIDNLQYTGGEL
+2831 STIDNLEYTGGEL

-2874 VVEFEYQKSGT
+2874 VVEFDYQKTGT
-2885 IGLGVNYRPNRGDAS
+2885 IGLGANYQPNRGDAS
-2900 KDYWAAESYT
+2900 KNYWAAESYA
-2910 NGPAGINKNQP
+2910 NGPSGINKNKP

-2926 YGSEITEIPIVDYS
+2926 KTSEITEIPIEDYS
-2940 NDPSKYVNDP
+2940 NDPSKYVDDP
-2950 NLEKGKYRIEEGT
+2950 NLEKGQSRIVDGEKGSK
-2963 IGNTRTYYKYELKDG
+2963 RTYFLVEYKDG
-2978 VRTGNK
+2978 VKTGNRT
-2984 EIDTSKGTNGITI
+2984 IDTSRGTNGVDIL
-2997 INKMVPK
+2997 KEMVPK

-3012 VASSTVTITF
+3012 VATTKYTVWVENTKLSATPNKDVAAGTPVKVTVTPDSNEELDRLYYN
-3022 DGNGGQ
+3022 DGKKDVDIDKDTKIFN
-3028 WHMDPKTV
+3028 MPASNVMVKATYKPKTQ
-3036 TKGSEY
+3036 
-3042 ELPGCSFVAPDNT
+3042 
-3055 KEFDAWLVG
+3055 
-3064 GVRKNPGD
+3064 
-3072 KITVNDNIIVKAIWK
+3072 
-3087 DKAAPQPI
+3087 PQPTEFSI
-3095 EYTITSYS
+3095 KSYNS
-3103 DANGNSVT
+3103 TTGSVT
-3111 ANLANATK
+3111 AKATAK
-3119 DTKVDLTVTEN
+3119 EGETVKLTVTPATGYEIESINIVGEN
-3130 SNYTLATIWIEDDSG
+3130 GTSVATVNQLDKTFVMPAED
-3145 QKIQDVINNTFN
+3145 V
-3157 MPEKNVHIKATF
+3157 EIKATF
-3169 KAKQQVKSFS
+3169 KKKATTYYVSPTIIQYQGK
-3179 VVGDNDGR
+3179 VVINPTSDTTSDP
-3187 RGYVKVDPTESNN
+3187 GYTK
-3200 SYAKVDEKVTFTV
+3200 AAAGEKVTFYIQTENGYRVKENSVYVRKADGSGQNVNDLVFDGVNGTFTMPATSVTV
-3213 IPGYD
+3213 YA
-3218 YKVQKVYLRTNNGRI
+3218 RF
-3233 LENVAVLEANNKG
+3233 EALPAG
-3246 YFIMPDIS
+3246 TRD
-3254 PDKSITIVA
+3254 
-3263 LYEKLKPG
+3263 
-3271 DREVPYQATEKLPY
+3271 VPYQATEKLPFA
-3285 KVEKTVDPNMAPGE
+3285 VEKTVDPNLAPGE
-3299 KKVVQKGVEGSVTY
+3299 KKVDQAGKEGSVTY
-3313 NYTISIEKGTAADAA
+3313 NYTISIEKGTSPDAA

-3339 TFQAMKGEGD
+3339 TFQTMKQPGD
-3349 RIAAYARTVV
+3349 RIAAYARTEV
-3359 AGSRKEPTPEKVR
+3359 AGSRIEPTTEKVR
-3372 VGKSNDPIDK
+3372 VGKSNDPIDS

-3394 DGAAEIIKIPNK
+3394 DDAAEIIKIPNK

-3418 AIGRPLEGATFS
+3418 AIGRPLEGASFS
-3430 VNKMTDDTYKTVD
+3430 VNKMTDDTYKTRD

-3448 AIATSDKDG
+3448 AIGTSDKEG
-3457 NITFKDQAGNP
+3457 NITFTDQAGNP

-3512 SDTPSSLVNDNE
+3512 SDTPSSLVNDNK
-3524 KAKAGD
+3524 KANAGD
-3530 TTSQGIIVK
+3530 KIEKNITVK

-3557 IDTRQHNGILNVQ
+3557 IDTRNHSGILNVQ

-3597 YRSTYKISNPA
+3597 YRSTYKISNAA
-3608 TNKDITDEN
+3608 TNKDISDGN

-3682 DENYKFLNKEGKKDY
+3682 DENYKFLNKEGNKDY
-3697 DSKGNDIT
+3697 DSEGKDVT
-3705 EPTLKDPYDRTDI
+3705 KPTLKDPYDRTDI

-3728 HVDLYESKKEFKQLK
+3728 HVDLYEGKREFKQLK
-3743 LDKNGNATYEVV
+3743 VDKNGNASYEVV
-3755 DKGSYQGGASQVTNY
+3755 DKGSYQGGAAQVTNY
-3770 VKTKDGEDAAK
+3770 VKSKNGEDAANA
-3781 KWSGTQDPKTK
+3781 WSGTQDPKTK
-3792 YANFVGKEVKYNGKT
+3792 YANFVGKKVVYNGKT
-3807 YVTGKIEPALG
+3807 YVTGKVDPALG
-3818 DEPYLHADT
+3818 EPYLHADT

-3832 PIYDSAH
+3832 PIYDSTH

-3867 DPNWADNGEEVT
+3867 DPNWKDNGKEVT
-3879 KNRLEGA
+3879 ENRLEGA

-3914 GFRGLKPG
+3914 GFRGLPPG

-3929 KAPEGYKPIKD
+3929 KAPAGYKPIKD

-3947 KYTGDIIDGKTGEI
+3947 KYTGDIVDGKTGEI
-3961 TPGKGLVTLEYN
+3961 TPGRGLVTLEYN
-3973 ENANGIIK
+3973 KNANGIIK
-3981 YTPDEHAKVEDGKL
+3981 YAPDEHATVQDGKL

-4025 DGKGNALNGAK
+4025 DGLNNALEGAN

-4047 EDPTKPAD
+4047 KDPTKPEEGNA
-4055 GKSLVSYSKDSSSI
+4055 GVSYSKES
-4069 DDTAIAT
+4069 
-4076 VAAANDQKPKVKN
+4076 
-4089 GEILSLDPVKVG
+4089 G
-4101 ASQIT
+4101 
-4106 GKSILAGKITLTFPG
+4106 
-4121 NQTAET
+4121 
-4127 TISVPGKFTVNLPT
+4127 
-4141 GVSLKENDQVTA
+4141 
-4153 NIKKDG
+4153 KDG
-4159 MLVFD
+4159 VVKFE

-4171 VLEETKSPDGYQNKG
+4171 LLEETKSPDGYQNKG

-4194 GKGLDPYAGPVTRK
+4194 GKGLDPYAGPVTEK
-4208 GQDLSS
+4208 GQDRTS
-4214 SISIEES
+4214 SISIANQVIE
-4221 EIKVVKPNEGDK
+4221 VVKPNADDKKQEGI
-4233 TAPDTIKPNSAH
+4233 IKPNSAH
-4245 VLSIKNNFK
+4245 VLSIKSKFK
-4254 LADGMEIKPGD
+4254 LDDGMDIKPGD
-4265 FFQVKLSDY
+4265 YFKVKLSDY

-4284 LIEGLDIF
+4284 LIDGLDIF

-4298 IAKANYDY
+4298 IAKADYDY
-4306 DKGIITY
+4306 DNGIITY

-4319 NTYELKDFETSLT
+4319 NTYDLKNFETSLT
-4332 GHIKRDKLKYSATNV
+4332 GHIRTDKLKYSAKNV

-4353 ISDPDTKFGKI
+4353 ISDPDTEFGKI

-4390 RFNPKTGEFEH
+4390 KFNPQTGEFEH
-4401 IIYVNREQNF
+4401 IIYLNREQNF
-4411 SNAAK
+4411 SNAAT

-4432 FKINE
+4432 FKIE
-4437 QWTQSTYR
+4437 EKWTRSQYR
-4445 KDNINLLMPPSF
+4445 TDNINLLMPPSF
-4457 YVNPTEQYFR
+4457 YVKPNNTDFR
-4467 KPTDDYYNYT
+4467 KPTDDKYSRI
-4477 VNDNNPAIVNYNTG
+4477 VNDANPAELNYNTG

-4505 QIKEGS
+4505 QIAEGK
-4511 DRSQYNPK
+4511 DRSYYNPK
-4519 VRINA
+4519 VRIDA

-4543 NLAEGKMEVTAINPK
+4543 NLAEGKMEVTAINTK

-4622 APEGYSPIEGHAA
+4622 APEGYSPIDGHAA

-4659 EKPGEKPK
+4659 EKPGDKPK
-4667 AGESPINPAGENQ
+4667 EGESPINPAGENQ
-4680 GADPGTTPEK
+4680 GADPGTTPDK
-4690 PKDTNVDM
+4690 PKDTNVEM
-4698 VEVDEPVGN
+4698 VTVDEPVGN

-4724 AVLDGENK
+4724 AVLDGKNK
-4732 KVFLPGAVFEVYKK
+4732 KIFLEGAVFEVYKK
-4746 DENGKYQPV
+4746 DDKGKYQPV
-4755 KETKT
+4755 KETK
-4760 KKAEDGTETT
+4760 ANGQEE
-4770 EQVTMTVT
+4770 TMTVT
-4778 SDKNGKFKPKVNKPG
+4778 SGTDGKFKPKVNKVG

-4799 IKAPEGYAKMPG
+4799 IKAPDGYAKIPG

-4834 HTDSPKG
+4834 HTDSSHG

-4846 VLSVDKKNNTFTQR
+4846 VLSVDKDKKTFTQR
-4860 IVINPNHKDFIIPN
+4860 IVINPNHKELDIPRTA
-4874 FQSYLR
+4874 SYLR
-4880 IFENDWS
+4880 ILENDWS
-4887 ITPKVEGENKGGKI
+4887 ITPKAAGENKGGKV
-4901 KVALIGKD
+4901 KVALIGLND
-4909 STKKITDL
+4909 TKKISEL
-4917 KDKDFIEYSPVI
+4917 QEKDFTPFETVTYGSDD
-4929 YKPEAGNTRSAYSL
+4929 KGNTGSRYDL
-4943 KGITGNGQ
+4943 NQFKKLNGYTN
-4951 TDGQVKT
+4951 TDA
-4958 TDSIVVEYTGKLAQG
+4958 IVVKYTGTLG
-4973 KTNVDQNAQVVLN
+4973 KDITKVNQKAEVILN
-4986 YSIEDEVKYNLDWK
+4986 YSIADQVDYSLDWTA
-5000 VLTENKPVYDEYDL
+5000 LTENKPVYDEYDL
-5014 TKPVEVENRKA
+5014 TKAVEVENRKA
-5025 TYPLTGALGI
+5025 EYPHTGGMGTLIFTLAG
-5035 IGFLVV
+5035 LVL
-5041 GGIMMAMAYYK
+5041 MSAAAYVYS
-5052 YRRKRRESALS
+5052 RKRGVSYDE

>member
-36 DKRYVIQKLETLKQD
+36 DKRYVIQKLESLKQD

-77 TLNAT
+77 ILNAT

-98 YDERTFDKAEDAYKE
+98 YDERTFDKVEDAYKE
-113 FDGIDKSLKD
+113 FDRIDKSLKD
-123 QGLSLDVSVVQE
+123 QGLSLDVSVVQD

-185 LSAEHNLQLS
+185 LSAEHNLQLA

-209 GKHNVTY
+209 DKHNVTY

-224 SVDPTLTT
+224 SVDPALTT
-232 IALNKDANNPLE
+232 IALNKDANNPID

-250 LFAAILNDKTYSV
+250 LFAAIINDRTYSV
-263 YQTEQLPAEVTT
+263 YQTEQLPAEVTS

-284 KAKAEADAKAKAE
+284 KKKAEADAKAKAE

-316 KAKKDAKAKEEADA
+316 KAKKEADEKAKKEADEKAKKEADEKAKKEAEEKAKAD
-330 KAKQEADKLKA
+330 ADKIKA
-341 EEAKKTEEQK
+341 EQDKKAQEQK
-351 AAEEKAKQE
+351 AAEEKAK
-360 AEAKAKA
+360 AEAD
-367 EAEAKA
+367 AKA

-394 KQEQLAKEQAEA
+394 KQEQLAKEQKES
-406 EAKRVAE
+406 EAKRAAE

-430 DTEER
+430 DTEEK

-493 NKKKA
+493 NNKKA

-557 TKEEQAKLM
+557 TQEEQAKLM
-566 DDNKDAIKALIERDA
+566 DDNKDAIKALIEKDA
-581 DKNFRPQVL
+581 DKNFRPQML
-590 MGQSRSARTLTD
+590 FAQTRG
-602 EEKANLDGKKFHILT
+602 ANDLNLEGKKFTVMT

-623 ALGPIQPGQ
+623 AFGPIQPGQ

-639 KKLKVNDP
+639 NKLKVNDP
-647 SSLEPLRYNGEII
+647 SSLEPVRYNGEII
-660 ATPTYDNTKNIINY
+660 ASPTYNAKDNIIEY
-674 KIIKEIPENIKVP
+674 KIVKEIPDNIKVP

-695 TPNITLDNNEE
+695 TANITLDNNEE

-722 DLIPQKV
+722 DLVPQKV

-756 SYKVDMDAYGTPV
+756 SYKVDMDAYGTPDV
-769 VENGVLKGFNWT
+769 VDGVLKGFNWT

-805 GLGEIQNLALDGVKI
+805 GLGEIQNLALDGKPVTK
-820 DNPDNNGLTGKLGI
+820 DQNNIKGSLGI

-907 SILGEFTSDSAA
+907 SILGEFTSENQA

-938 SRQLG
+938 SRELG
-943 GNQTLQTGQVAVYGI
+943 GKQKLNTSKVAVYGI
-958 DTTKG
+958 DTKT
-963 SQTYGKMIQIGSV
+963 GKMV
-976 ENAKPIPEQGTNPN
+976 EKSAETSIKPAAIPGAETNPN
-990 TAQPVGTIAAYEYTT
+990 TPQAVGTIAAYEYTT
-1005 DLDQQNPSAYT
+1005 DLGQQNPSAYT
-1016 LGGVAISKAQDLQID
+1016 LGGVSISKSEYLSID

-1048 AVDAAGKELGSVD
+1048 AVDAAGNELGKVD
-1061 VKAATD
+1061 VEAATD

-1108 ETIDGKTFQCL
+1108 ETIDNKTFQFL

-1139 VKTQKKFGKFIL
+1139 EKTQKKFGKFIL
-1151 KKTDAEGNPLQ
+1151 NKTDADGKPLQ
-1162 GASFRLFPGPEVLTD
+1162 GASFRLFPGPEVPTD

-1222 GDDASQEEDKTAT
+1222 GDGASQEDDKTAT
-1235 KYFEDA
+1235 KYYEDDR
-1241 KYPAFMNA
+1241 YPAFMNV
-1249 KSYAVGK
+1249 KSYAKGK
-1256 KGEKMTTYIYLKPSK
+1256 KGENMTTYIYLKPTK

-1340 LDSFTQRTGYQ
+1340 FDPFTQRTGYQ

-1410 NTGGSTGNQ
+1410 NTGGSTGQ

-1424 VTIKNEKFETSPV
+1424 VTIKNEKFKTSPV

-1469 ISTEGKDKGKV
+1469 ISTEGEDKGKV
-1480 NFGKM
+1480 NFGQM

-1514 ANKVTYTARFKD
+1514 ANQVTYSARFKD

-1545 DEKTKVPVT
+1545 DEDTRVPVT
-1554 HVEQKM
+1554 TVNQKM

-1592 TSEAKPNGRL
+1592 TSKAKPGGRL

-1649 KGGQLNFS
+1649 KGGKLNFS

-1826 LVYSQKIDPSKNLYD
+1826 LVYSQKIDPNKNLYD

-1964 AGAVFTLTDKSGKSI
+1964 AGAVFTLTDKSGKAV
-1979 SRTTGSDGI
+1979 SRTTGTDGI

-1997 EYTLKETKAPE
+1997 EYTLKETTAPKDY
-2008 NFNKVEKTWNINV
+2008 NLVEKTWNINV

-2079 KDRKVVKTVKSDV
+2079 KDGKVVKTVKSDV

-2101 TKGIYILEETNPPAG
+2101 TKGIYILKETNPPAG

-2646 SYDQNNNY
+2646 SYDQNNKY
-2654 NGNHYWAAESYKTLA
+2654 TGNHYWAAESYKTLA

-2699 LLAKANLSSLKVARH
+2699 LLARANLSSLKVARL
-2714 SFFGESVTMNGLEIG
+2714 SSFGESVTMNGLEIG

-2741 WEDVNPNNSD
+2741 WEAVDPNNSD
-2751 APTTRNDNPGKIQTK
+2751 VPTTRANPNDPTRVHTK
-2766 ITDINKND
+2766 ITHINKD
-2774 GKIRQV
+2774 TKKFKQV
-2780 FLVNKENIKMIKA
+2780 FLINGNDNANGDFNLNIHRQPSGSLLA
-2793 RLDFH
+2793 SEVSVRVFT
-2798 AEPKNMNV
+2798 V
-2806 IGQGFNPNNYPIN
+2806 GQG
-2819 LNVISVRPVSTN
+2819 STV
-2831 STIDNLQYTGGEL
+2831 DNLISPGNNLSLQGVTDDGNVTGQVKIRFNNTGNRGFSKNNLFAIEVTSSYTPGTDLGLGMDYYYKRGGKPSEWLKYWGAQNYSSDAAINKPQEQTHDVNLLTSSDVGTGG
-2844 KNLKVNY
+2844 
-2851 NEGTY
+2851 
-2856 WRHQLTL
+2856 TL
-2863 DNNNYQSPFAV
+2863 S
-2874 VVEFEYQKSGT
+2874 S
-2885 IGLGVNYRPNRGDAS
+2885 S
-2900 KDYWAAESYT
+2900 
-2910 NGPAGINKNQP
+2910 
-2921 KITYE
+2921 
-2926 YGSEITEIPIVDYS
+2926 
-2940 NDPSKYVNDP
+2940 
-2950 NLEKGKYRIEEGT
+2950 
-2963 IGNTRTYYKYELKDG
+2963 TRTAKAGE
-2978 VRTGNK
+2978 
-2984 EIDTSKGTNGITI
+2984 
-2997 INKMVPK
+2997 
-3004 LRYVGTKD
+3004 
-3012 VASSTVTITF
+3012 TVTITTQVNSGYILEKF
-3022 DGNGGQ
+3022 EVLNSSGGQ
-3028 WHMDPKTV
+3028 VSYTNNGTSYSFKMPNSDVTVKAKFKKQAENPTKHKINTQTPSNGTFKVDKTEAAAGEEV
-3036 TKGSEY
+3036 TITPNPAQGYRVKEIYVGSTSGQV
-3042 ELPGCSFVAPDNT
+3042 P
-3055 KEFDAWLVG
+3055 
-3064 GVRKNPGD
+3064 
-3072 KITVNDNIIVKAIWK
+3072 VNDNKFTMPASDVTIRVDFEQITQ
-3087 DKAAPQPI
+3087 PQPSEFNI
-3095 EYTITSYS
+3095 NIIK
-3103 DANGNSVT
+3103 
-3111 ANLANATK
+3111 K
-3119 DTKVDLTVTEN
+3119 DGGTVTTDKSTAEKDDTVKLN
-3130 SNYTLATIWIEDDSG
+3130 ITPDQGWQVESMNVLGKNGGSVATVNQLNRTFTMPAEDVWV
-3145 QKIQDVINNTFN
+3145 QV
-3157 MPEKNVHIKATF
+3157 TF
-3169 KAKQQVKSFS
+3169 KQIPTKSFYVGSENHGWGS
-3179 VVGDNDGR
+3179 VS
-3187 RGYVKVDPTESNN
+3187 VDPTESRDRK
-3200 SYAKVDEKVTFTV
+3200 AKVGEKVTFTLNPYSGNTATGATV
-3213 IPGYD
+3213 TKNQGGLLDGVVFDPA
-3218 YKVQKVYLRTNNGRI
+3218 T
-3233 LENVAVLEANNKG
+3233 NKG

-3254 PDKSITIVA
+3254 PSDAVTVRGVFKQLPAGTRQ
-3263 LYEKLKPG
+3263 EK
-3271 DREVPYQATEKLPY
+3271 YTSTEKIPY
-3285 KVEKTVDPNMAPGE
+3285 KVEKTVDPNLAPGE
-3299 KKVVQKGVEGSVTY
+3299 KKVDQAGKEGSVTY
-3313 NYTISIEKGTAADAA
+3313 NYTISIEKGTAPDAA

-3339 TFQAMKGEGD
+3339 TFQRMKGEGD
-3349 RIAAYARTVV
+3349 RISKYARAEVE
-3359 AGSRKEPTPEKVR
+3359 GSRIEPIPEKAR
-3372 VGKSNDPIDK
+3372 IGKSNDPIDK

-3394 DGAAEIIKIPNK
+3394 NDAAEIIKIPNK

-3430 VNKMTDDTYKTVD
+3430 VNKMTDDTYKTRD

-3448 AIATSDKDG
+3448 AIGTSDKDG
-3457 NITFKDQAGNP
+3457 NITFTDQAGNP

-3512 SDTPSSLVNDNE
+3512 SDTPSSLVNNNE
-3524 KAKAGD
+3524 KSKAGD
-3530 TTSQGIIVK
+3530 TRDKGIIVK

-3557 IDTRQHNGILNVQ
+3557 IDTRNHSGILNVQ

-3597 YRSTYKISNPA
+3597 YRSTYKISNAA
-3608 TNKDITDEN
+3608 TNKDISDGN

-3697 DSKGNDIT
+3697 DSKGKDVT
-3705 EPTLKDPYDRTDI
+3705 KPTLKDPYDRTDL
-3718 NQDDLAKLDL
+3718 DEKDLAKLDL
-3728 HVDLYESKKEFKQLK
+3728 HVDLYEGKREFKQLK
-3743 LDKNGNATYEVV
+3743 VDENGNPTYEVV

-3770 VKTKDGEDAAK
+3770 VKSKKGEDTAEE
-3781 KWSGTQDPKTK
+3781 WSGTQDPKTK
-3792 YANFVGKEVKYNGKT
+3792 YANFVGKEVVYNGIT
-3807 YVTGKIEPALG
+3807 YITGKVEPALG
-3818 DEPYLHADT
+3818 KEPYLHADT

-3832 PIYDSAH
+3832 PIYDSTH

-3867 DPNWADNGEEVT
+3867 DPNWKDNGKEVT
-3879 KNRLEGA
+3879 ENRLEGA

-3947 KYTGDIIDGKTGEI
+3947 KYTGKVVNNETGEI
-3961 TPGKGLVTLEYN
+3961 TPGRGLVTLEYN
-3973 ENANGIIK
+3973 KNANGIIK
-3981 YTPDEHAKVEDGKL
+3981 YAPDEHATVQDGKL

-4010 INEKPGKGAVTINKK
+4010 INEKPGKGRVTINKK
-4025 DGKGNALNGAK
+4025 DGKGNALNGAN

-4047 EDPTKPAD
+4047 EDPTKPEEGNA
-4055 GKSLVSYSKDSSSI
+4055 GVSYSKDS
-4069 DDTAIAT
+4069 D
-4076 VAAANDQKPKVKN
+4076 ANGKV
-4089 GEILSLDPVKVG
+4089 
-4101 ASQIT
+4101 
-4106 GKSILAGKITLTFPG
+4106 
-4121 NQTAET
+4121 
-4127 TISVPGKFTVNLPT
+4127 
-4141 GVSLKENDQVTA
+4141 
-4153 NIKKDG
+4153 
-4159 MLVFD
+4159 VFD

-4171 VLEETKSPDGYQNKG
+4171 LLEETKSPDGYQNKG

-4194 GKGLDPYAGPVTRK
+4194 GKGLDPYSGPIERK
-4208 GQDLSS
+4208 GSDLTS
-4214 SISIEES
+4214 SISIDKSTIE
-4221 EIKVVKPNEGDK
+4221 VVKPNADDK
-4233 TAPDTIKPNSAH
+4233 TQEGTIKPNSAH
-4245 VLSIKNNFK
+4245 VLSIKSNFK
-4254 LADGMEIKPGD
+4254 LKDGMDIKPGD
-4265 FFQVKLSDY
+4265 YFKVKLSDY

-4284 LIEGLDIF
+4284 LIDGLDIF

-4298 IAKANYDY
+4298 IAKADYDY

-4319 NTYELKDFETSLT
+4319 NTYDLKDFETSLT
-4332 GHIKRDKLKYSATNV
+4332 GHIRTDKLKYSKENI

-4390 RFNPKTGEFEH
+4390 KFNPQTGEFEH
-4401 IIYVNREQNF
+4401 IIYLNREQNF
-4411 SNAAK
+4411 SNAAT

-4467 KPTDDYYNYT
+4467 KPTDDKYSRI
-4477 VNDNNPAIVNYNTG
+4477 VNDANPAELNYNTG

-4505 QIKEGS
+4505 QIKEGK
-4511 DRSQYNPK
+4511 DRSYYNPK
-4519 VRINA
+4519 VRIDA
-4524 NNYPVWS
+4524 NDYPVWS

-4572 LKDATFKLV
+4572 LKGATFKLV
-4581 KYNEDTKKWDDVKD
+4581 KYNESADKWDDVAD

-4604 LIKYEKLA
+4604 LIKYEKLS
-4612 PGKYGLVETK
+4612 PGKYGLVETA

-4644 ITRKVTKPKDQTPVG
+4644 ITRKVKKPKDQVPVR
-4659 EKPGEKPK
+4659 EKPGDKPK

-4680 GADPGTTPEK
+4680 GADPETTPEK
-4690 PKDTNVDM
+4690 PKEDNVEM

-4724 AVLDGENK
+4724 AVDK
-4732 KVFLPGAVFEVYKK
+4732 TVFLKGAEFEVYKK
-4746 DENGKYQPV
+4746 DEKNNYQPV
-4755 KETKT
+4755 KIKNDKGE
-4760 KKAEDGTETT
+4760 E
-4770 EQVTMTVT
+4770 VTMTVT
-4778 SDKNGKFKPKVNKPG
+4778 SDDKGKFKPKVNKPG

-4799 IKAPEGYAKMPG
+4799 IKAPEGYSKIPG

-4834 HTDSPKG
+4834 HTDSPHG

-4860 IVINPNHKDFIIPN
+4860 IVINPNHKNFTIPN

-4880 IFENDWS
+4880 IFENGWS
-4887 ITPKVEGENKGGKI
+4887 ITPKVEGENKGGKV
-4901 KVALIGKD
+4901 KVALIK
-4909 STKKITDL
+4909 STDNKKPSDL
-4917 KDKDFIEYSPVI
+4917 KTGEFKEYSPVI
-4929 YKPEAGNTRSAYSL
+4929 YKPEDGNTRSAYSL
-4943 KGITGNGQ
+4943 KEITGNSQ
-4951 TDGQVKT
+4951 TDGSVTT
-4958 TDSIVVEYTGKLAQG
+4958 TDSIVVEYTGTLAQG
-4973 KTNVDQNAQVVLN
+4973 NTKVDQKAEIILN
-4986 YSIEDEVKYNLDWK
+4986 YSIDDQVEYSLDWT

-5025 TYPLTGALGI
+5025 TFPLTGAMGI

-5041 GGIMMAMAYYK
+5041 GVVMMATAYYK
-5052 YRRKRRESALS
+5052 YRRKKRESALS

>member
-36 DKRYVIQKLETLKQD
+36 DKRYVIQKLESLKQD

-98 YDERTFDKAEDAYKE
+98 YDERTFDKVEDAYKE
-113 FDGIDKSLKD
+113 FDRIDKSLKD
-123 QGLSLDVSVVQE
+123 QGLSLDVSVVQD

-147 QAGKED
+147 QAVKED

-177 NKLPENDK
+177 NKLPENDR
-185 LSAEHNLQLS
+185 LSAEHNLQLA

-209 GKHNVTY
+209 DKHNVTY
-216 IFNFKVDK
+216 IFDFKVDK
-224 SVDPTLTT
+224 AVDSKLTT
-232 IALNKDANNPLE
+232 IALNKDENNPLE

-250 LFAAILNDKTYSV
+250 LFAAILDDKTYSA
-263 YQTEQLPAEVTT
+263 YQTEQLPAEVTS

-284 KAKAEADAKAKAE
+284 KKKAEADAKAKAE

-316 KAKKDAKAKEEADA
+316 KAKKEADEKAKKEAEEKAKKEADE
-330 KAKQEADKLKA
+330 KAKQEADKKKS
-341 EEAKKTEEQK
+341 EEAKKSEEQK

-367 EAEAKA
+367 EAEKL
-373 KAEAEAKAK
+373 KAEAEAKQK
-382 AEAEKLAAAEKA
+382 AEAEAKA
-394 KQEQLAKEQAEA
+394 KQEQLAKEQKEA
-406 EAKRVAE
+406 EAKRAAE
-413 EKAKKDLENKKL
+413 EKVKKDLENKKL

-430 DTEER
+430 DTEEK

-468 DKALKDRKEEIKK
+468 DKALQDRKEEIKK

-493 NKKKA
+493 NKKTT

-545 ALLSSFEDKYHL
+545 ALLSSFEEKYHL
-557 TKEEQAKLM
+557 TQQEQAKLM

-581 DKNFRPQVL
+581 DKNFRPQML
-590 MGQSRSARTLTD
+590 MGQSREARPLTN
-602 EEKANLDGKKFHILT
+602 EEKANLDGKKFNIMT

-623 ALGPIQPGQ
+623 IIGPIQPGQ

-639 KKLKVNDP
+639 NKLKVNDP
-647 SSLEPLRYNGEII
+647 SSLEPVRYNGEII
-660 ATPTYDNTKNIINY
+660 ASPTYNAKDNIIEY
-674 KIIKEIPENIKVP
+674 KIVKEIPDNIKVP

-695 TPNITLDNNEE
+695 TANITLDNNEE

-722 DLIPQKV
+722 DLVPQKV
-729 DKNGNLAG
+729 DKNGNLVG

-756 SYKVDMDAYGTPV
+756 SYKVDMDAYGTPDV
-769 VENGVLKGFNWT
+769 VDGVLKGFNWT

-805 GLGEIQNLALDGVKI
+805 GLGEIQNLALDGKLVTK
-820 DNPDNNGLTGKLGI
+820 DQNNIKGSLGI

-938 SRQLG
+938 SRELG
-943 GNQTLQTGQVAVYGI
+943 GNQKLNTSKVAVYGI
-958 DTTKG
+958 DTKT
-963 SQTYGKMIQIGSV
+963 GKMV
-976 ENAKPIPEQGTNPN
+976 EKSAETSINPPAIPGAETNPN

-1005 DLDQQNPSAYT
+1005 TLDSESAYT

-1039 AKMPAQTIK
+1039 AKMPAQTITAK
-1048 AVDAAGKELGSVD
+1048 GQNGENLGSVTVDAAEDGS
-1061 VKAATD
+1061 
-1067 DSSTRR
+1067 SSTRR

-1108 ETIDGKTFQCL
+1108 IKDENTGKTYQYL

-1139 VKTQKKFGKFIL
+1139 EKTEKKFGKFIL

-1222 GDDASQEEDKTAT
+1222 GDGASQEDDKTAT
-1235 KYFEDA
+1235 KYYEDDR
-1241 KYPAFMNA
+1241 YPAFMNV
-1249 KSYAVGK
+1249 KSYAKGK
-1256 KGEKMTTYIYLKPSK
+1256 KDDTMTTYIYLKPTK

-1285 YDNNNG
+1285 YDNSNG
-1291 LSVEVFDVS
+1291 LSVQVFDVS

-1340 LDSFTQRTGYQ
+1340 FDSFTQRTGYQ

-1363 GFLVKITGRNNSSD
+1363 GFLVKITGRNNSTD

-1387 NNPGNNAKIQKAI
+1387 NNPGNNAKIRKAI

-1410 NTGGSTGNQ
+1410 NTGGSAGQ

-1424 VTIKNEKFETSPV
+1424 VTIKNEKFNTSPV

-1480 NFGKM
+1480 NFGQM

-1514 ANKVTYTARFKD
+1514 ANQVTYSARFKD

-1545 DEKTKVPVT
+1545 DENTRVPVT
-1554 HVEQKM
+1554 TVNQKM

-1592 TSEAKPNGRL
+1592 TSEAKKGGRL

-1649 KGGQLNFS
+1649 KGGKLEFS

-1666 KFYAKNSGTYYFT
+1666 KFFAKNSGTYSFT

-1686 KNVQGNQ
+1686 TTNITGNQ
-1693 KDENIEIKAFYDDYD
+1693 SDTTTVKAFYDDYD

-1737 AYYNPKANAQGSRRN
+1737 AYYNPKANAEGGRRN
-1752 ARTLSFNWMTTD
+1752 ARTLSFNWMTTN
-1764 WFPNKQ
+1764 WFPDKQ

-1826 LVYSQKIDPSKNLYD
+1826 LVYSREIDPSKSLYD

-1886 FKVTDLDKFRSKFR
+1886 FKVTDLDKFRTKFR

-1929 EIPKYYKQKI
+1929 EIPKYYKQRI
-1939 MMANEKYVPA
+1939 MMTNEKYVPG

-1964 AGAVFTLTDKSGKSI
+1964 AGAVFTLTDKTGKSI

-2079 KDRKVVKTVKSDV
+2079 KDRALVKKVKSDP
-2092 NGLVNFEKL
+2092 NGVVSFEKL
-2101 TKGIYILEETNPPAG
+2101 SKGTYILEETNPPAG
-2116 FKNLGKKWVV
+2116 FKKLDKKWVV
-2126 EVDIN
+2126 EVGDDN
-2131 QKVKVYEYK
+2131 KAKVYEYK

-2207 GQKYIIQR
+2207 GQKYVIQR

-2263 VEDIRLQDFGLTEL
+2263 VEDIRLQDFGITEL
-2277 NIGGLN
+2277 NIDGLN
-2283 PDIKKGTVQYSG
+2283 PDIKKDTVQYSG
-2295 GQNRLSLEFTDNGKT
+2295 GQNRLSLQFTDNGKT
-2310 KIGNNP
+2310 KIGNHP

-2357 VEGKDVKEKQD
+2357 VEGNDVVKKN
-2368 DPATPNIKGD
+2368 DPGAATDIKGD

-2383 SLDVANERERHNFKF
+2383 SLDVTNERERHNFKF

-2418 GPKIDD
+2418 GPKVDD
-2424 KNLGEEFWAHSGTDG
+2424 DNLGEEFWAHSGTDG

-2467 DWTVFVKKDGKIYIR
+2467 DWTVFVKKDGKIFIR

-2497 WQKVSPNGKEV
+2497 WQKVSPNGKET

-2523 THIVE
+2523 TQIVE

-2548 LSNTYFELHA
+2548 LKNTYFELHA

-2600 INRNGFERL
+2600 IERNGFERL

-2699 LLAKANLSSLKVARH
+2699 LLARANLSSLKVARH

-2741 WEDVNPNNSD
+2741 WEDVDPNRSRNV
-2751 APTTRNDNPGKIQTK
+2751 TTSSTGSNNKTK
-2766 ITDINKND
+2766 ITEINTSL
-2774 GKIRQV
+2774 GKYRQI
-2780 FLVNKENIKMIKA
+2780 FLVNMSGEASTDSKFN
-2793 RLDFH
+2793 FH
-2798 AEPKNMNV
+2798 AEP
-2806 IGQGFNPNNYPIN
+2806 
-2819 LNVISVRPVSTN
+2819 LNRSIYAKDYYGNKANIKVLSIRPVESS
-2831 STIDNLQYTGGEL
+2831 STIDNIKYIG
-2844 KNLKVNY
+2844 
-2851 NEGTY
+2851 NETIRYGSEGMTESGQFKRY
-2856 WRHQLTL
+2856 EFKLTK
-2863 DNNNYQSPFAV
+2863 SERRPFV
-2874 VVEFEYQKSGT
+2874 IEVEYDYPKSGE
-2885 IGLGVNYRPNRGDAS
+2885 IGLGL
-2900 KDYWAAESYT
+2900 DYYT
-2910 NGPAGINKNQP
+2910 NGRFDSTKTWAAQK
-2921 KITYE
+2921 
-2926 YGSEITEIPIVDYS
+2926 YGS
-2940 NDPSKYVNDP
+2940 VNDINYKTSGPKTEVKEEEVVTTLPIPTEPERRP
-2950 NLEKGKYRIEEGT
+2950 NANMKKGEEREVFAGEEGYQ
-2963 IGNTRTYYKYELKDG
+2963 IDIYKVTYIDG
-2978 VRTGNK
+2978 VKQPNPVFVRTK
-2984 EIDTSKGTNGITI
+2984 EKVGPKPRI
-2997 INKMVPK
+2997 IE
-3004 LRYVGTKD
+3004 YGTKD
-3012 VASSTVTITF
+3012 ESQPQDYRVNTIPVDHGSVSAPLTAKSGSTVTVDIHP
-3022 DGNGGQ
+3022 DSN
-3028 WHMDPKTV
+3028 
-3036 TKGSEY
+3036 Y
-3042 ELPGCSFVAPDNT
+3042 EI
-3055 KEFDAWLVG
+3055 
-3064 GVRKNPGD
+3064 D
-3072 KITVNDNIIVKAIWK
+3072 KIEVLHNKTGQLLTTVNTSTRTFTMPSNDVALKAYFKPIST
-3087 DKAAPQPI
+3087 PQPTEFSI
-3095 EYTITSYS
+3095 KSYS
-3103 DANGNSVT
+3103 STTGSVT
-3111 ANLANATK
+3111 AKQAAKKGET
-3119 DTKVDLTVTEN
+3119 VQLTVTPATGYEIESINIVGEN
-3130 SNYTLATIWIEDDSG
+3130 GTAVATVNQLDKTFTMPA
-3145 QKIQDVINNTFN
+3145 QNVTIQ
-3157 MPEKNVHIKATF
+3157 ATF
-3169 KAKQQVKSFS
+3169 KAKQQVKSFY
-3179 VVGDNDGR
+3179 VGSEPHGWGN
-3187 RGYVKVDPTESNN
+3187 VTVDPTESRNQ
-3200 SYAKVDEKVTFTV
+3200 YAKVGEKVTFTLSPKV
-3213 IPGYD
+3213 GYKATGATVTKNQGGLLD
-3218 YKVQKVYLRTNNGRI
+3218 GVVFDPAT
-3233 LENVAVLEANNKG
+3233 NKG

-3254 PDKSITIVA
+3254 PSDAVTVRGVFKSTNGERTVTCEKEEVLHYSTSTTIDA
-3263 LYEKLKPG
+3263 SLS
-3271 DREVPYQATEKLPY
+3271 
-3285 KVEKTVDPNMAPGE
+3285 PGE
-3299 KKVVQKGVEGSVTY
+3299 RVVDQKGQNGSVRYIYQITFKRQDGTTRTVSRLEKIL
-3313 NYTISIEKGTAADAA
+3313 YTVSYAAEGDATP
-3328 YPADWPQDLLA
+3328 PADWPQDVL
-3339 TFQAMKGEGD
+3339 GELQSKRQDGEVIMD
-3349 RIAAYARTVV
+3349 YKRSEVP
-3359 AGSRKEPTPEKVR
+3359 GSRIEPIPEKAR
-3372 VGKSNDPIDK
+3372 IGKSNDPIDK

-3394 DGAAEIIKIPNK
+3394 DDAAEIIKIPNK

-3430 VNKMTDDTYKTVD
+3430 VNKMTDDTYKTRD

-3448 AIATSDKDG
+3448 AIGTSDKDG
-3457 NITFKDQAGNP
+3457 NITFTDQAGNP

-3478 TEDKAPTGYKKI
+3478 TENKAPTGYKRS

-3512 SDTPSSLVNDNE
+3512 SDTPSSLINDNE

-3530 TTSQGIIVK
+3530 KTDKNIIVK

-3557 IDTRQHNGILNVQ
+3557 IDTRNHDGILNVQ

-3588 TIKEGVKTA
+3588 TITEGVKTA
-3597 YRSTYKISNPA
+3597 YRSTYKISNA
-3608 TNKDITDEN
+3608 GTNKDITDGN

-3697 DSKGNDIT
+3697 DSEGNDVT
-3705 EPTLKDPYDRTDI
+3705 KPTLKDPYDRTDL
-3718 NQDDLAKLDL
+3718 DEKDLAKLDL
-3728 HVDLYESKKEFKQLK
+3728 HVDLYEGKREFKQLK
-3743 LDKNGNATYEVV
+3743 VDENGNPTYEVV

-3770 VKTKDGEDAAK
+3770 VKSKKGNDAAET
-3781 KWSGTQDPKTK
+3781 WSGTQDPKTK
-3792 YANFVGKEVKYNGKT
+3792 YANFVGKKVVYNNQT
-3807 YVTGKIEPALG
+3807 YVTGKVEPALG
-3818 DEPYLHADT
+3818 EKPYLHADT

-3947 KYTGDIIDGKTGEI
+3947 KYTGKVVNNETGEI
-3961 TPGKGLVTLEYN
+3961 TPGRGLVTLEYN
-3973 ENANGIIK
+3973 KNANGIIK
-3981 YTPDEHAKVEDGKL
+3981 YSPDEHATVKDGKL

-4010 INEKPGKGAVTINKK
+4010 INEKPGKGRVTLNKK
-4025 DGKGNALNGAK
+4025 DGEGKALNGAN
-4036 FKLTRLSSKLQ
+4036 FTLTRLSSKLQ

-4055 GKSLVSYSKDSSSI
+4055 GNSGVSYSKNSSI
-4069 DDTAIAT
+4069 NDTAKAT
-4076 VAAANDQKPKVKN
+4076 VAAANATKPKVEN

-4106 GKSILAGKITLTFPG
+4106 GKSILEGKITLTFPG
-4121 NQTAET
+4121 NVTAET
-4127 TISVPGKFTVNLPT
+4127 TITEPGKFTVNVPT
-4141 GVSLKENDQVTA
+4141 GVSLKTDDQVTA

-4159 MLVFD
+4159 MLIFD

-4171 VLEETKSPDGYQNKG
+4171 LLEETKSPDGYQNKG

-4194 GKGLDPYAGPVTRK
+4194 GKGLDPYAGPVTEK
-4208 GQDLSS
+4208 GQDRTS
-4214 SISIEES
+4214 SIYIDKSTIE
-4221 EIKVVKPNEGDK
+4221 VVKPNADDK
-4233 TAPDTIKPNSAH
+4233 TQEGTIKPNSAH
-4245 VLSIKNNFK
+4245 VLSIKSNFK
-4254 LADGMEIKPGD
+4254 LADGMDIKPGD
-4265 FFQVKLSDY
+4265 YFKVKLSDY

-4284 LIEGLDIF
+4284 LIDGLDIF

-4319 NTYELKDFETSLT
+4319 NTYDLKDFETSLT
-4332 GHIKRDKLKYSATNV
+4332 GHIRTDKLKYSAKNV

-4353 ISDPDTKFGKI
+4353 NESTDDFQTI

-4390 RFNPKTGEFEH
+4390 KFNPQTGEFEH
-4401 IIYVNREQNF
+4401 IIYLNREQNF
-4411 SNAAK
+4411 SNAAT

-4432 FKINE
+4432 FKIE
-4437 QWTQSTYR
+4437 EKWTRSQYR
-4445 KDNINLLMPPSF
+4445 TDNINLLMPPSF
-4457 YVNPTEQYFR
+4457 YVKPNNTDFR
-4467 KPTDDYYNYT
+4467 KPTDDKYSRI
-4477 VNDNNPAIVNYNTG
+4477 VNDANPAELNYNTG

-4505 QIKEGS
+4505 QIAKGK
-4511 DRSQYNPK
+4511 DRSYYNPK
-4519 VRINA
+4519 VRIDA

-4558 NEITFKKLDQAGEI
+4558 NEIIFKKVDQTGAI
-4572 LKDATFKLV
+4572 LPGAKFALV
-4581 KYNEDTKKWDDVKD
+4581 KNTDGLWVEVEGSERVSKE
-4595 STKTSGDDG
+4595 DG

-4612 PGKYGLVETK
+4612 PGTYALVEK
-4622 APEGYSPIEGHAA
+4622 QAPKGFTRIENRIE

-4659 EKPGEKPK
+4659 EKPGDKPK
-4667 AGESPINPAGENQ
+4667 EGESPINPAGENQ
-4680 GADPGTTPEK
+4680 GADPGTTPDK
-4690 PKDTNVDM
+4690 PKDENVQM
-4698 VEVDEPVGN
+4698 VTVDEPVGT

-4712 INYKDIEFVKVD
+4712 VNYKDIDFVKVD
-4724 AVLDGENK
+4724 AEDK
-4732 KVFLPGAVFEVYKK
+4732 SVFLEGAEFEVYKK
-4746 DENGKYQPV
+4746 DDSGKYHPYKITGKDG
-4755 KETKT
+4755 KEKT
-4760 KKAEDGTETT
+4760 IK
-4770 EQVTMTVT
+4770 VT
-4778 SDKNGKFKPKVNKPG
+4778 SGKDGKFNVNINKPG

-4799 IKAPEGYAKMPG
+4799 IKAPDGYAKIPG

-4834 HTDSPKG
+4834 HTDSPHG

-4846 VLSVDKKNNTFTQR
+4846 ILSVDKKNNTFTQR
-4860 IVINPNHKDFIIPN
+4860 IVINPNHKDFTIPN

-4887 ITPKVEGENKGGKI
+4887 ITPKVEGENKGGKV

-4909 STKKITDL
+4909 STKKISDL
-4917 KDKDFIEYSPVI
+4917 EGNDFKEYSPVI
-4929 YKPEAGNTRSAYSL
+4929 YKPEAGNIRSAYSL
-4943 KGITGNGQ
+4943 KEITGNGQ
-4951 TDGQVKT
+4951 KDGKVTT
-4958 TDSIVVEYTGKLAQG
+4958 TDTIVVEYTGTLAQG
-4973 KTNVDQNAQVVLN
+4973 KTKVDQKAEVILN
-4986 YSIEDEVKYNLDWK
+4986 YSIADQVDYSLDWTA
-5000 VLTENKPVYDEYDL
+5000 LTENKPVYDEYDL

-5025 TYPLTGALGI
+5025 TYPLTGAMGI
-5035 IGFLVV
+5035 IGFIVV
-5041 GGIMMAMAYYK
+5041 GVVMMATAYYK